1 MDLKKPISGALSAL
15 VLTSAVTPLSLALE
29 YEQSTKPPVA
39 VHGSAP
45 ETTQP
50 KLAVLYSSQN
60 ILTLAAY
67 DTKLAQFSGT
77 ASEKAANPA
86 YETLL
91 LQRRLVE
98 KAGYDALTAKMEQ
111 DENFAACMEWLFS
124 DAEMLRYYVYGG
136 EPEANGRYDTNK
148 TPTAQNYLDSFA
160 VLSKLYAKHK
170 ADVTTDSANKA
181 LYQRMMAALALTHS
195 VPVYDWWVNSGMVG
209 FNWRRQSEPVERYE
223 IYKNWYLH
231 KMLAVEFPKLNV
243 EEMRLVMGA
252 PTDNDQLQ
260 WAHYYIRAKVWKESA
275 ETYTNSPKQVRSQDV
290 PAYGLMFPYK
300 VTSFLPTN
308 NIGSPYF
315 TEANRQK
322 WDDKYT
328 FSLHNEVFNFDLL
341 YGPSKAGDE
350 WATADGQ
357 YYPPMWV
364 WLEVGGVCV
373 NISCTSTVAFNAF
386 GIPCTTLTQPA
397 HLTYYRYTEDSQ
409 DNSKVVWWH
418 GYDVYHIQQSSSK
431 DDGHTHIPSGWGDL
445 PYTSYDNGAY
455 IFLGM
460 DAVRGKHGTDY
471 AKAENLAYMAEI
483 ALADGRTEDSI
494 GLFQQ
499 ALEAQSFNLS
509 AFDGL
514 ARAYEQAGKTDEDYY
529 ALAEKAAAALKWYPL
544 PMHDY
549 LVNCLQKKCTSVATK
564 ADIVALAGKTL
575 DDAIADYQSSG
586 LDQPDQVKNVAT
598 YLKGRILKA
607 ASFSFDSGALTL
619 NSSYK
624 DSETALQYSLDGG
637 ANWTT
642 WTRQPGEIS
651 RQLTAEELAA
661 ISEEHDFQF
670 RFLGAKKIHTID
682 ITKGTAPVSNAKT
695 NTPDDNEDVFLNLQ
709 SGLEYSTDSGAT
721 WSALTVKSTFPGDTT
736 VWLRKKATG
745 TALASPHIEVKFTA
759 NEGTPERS
767 YLKLKGSSTIVSHP
781 DENLADKAFDGN
793 IDTYWE
799 NNYARGYE
807 QDSSGNW
814 VSKHTYEF
822 VLKFDQ
828 PHYLS
833 AMTYLPYDMEGAIRG
848 IEIYTSTDGENWQLA
863 AATKDWDANTQEKSL
878 EFERPALAG
887 YVKIK
892 TTKVGTKEFMGFMVG
907 YATAKEFRFYEN
919 YAVKSKEIE
928 GWSVN
933 TDSTKKQYQVGDK
946 LDLNGIEAVI
956 TYTDGSTALIPAS
969 ALERSVDV
977 FTSAATKEVT
987 LRYEGLTASY
997 PVTVKAN
1004 DRTATEIVQVTATQK
1019 KYYAGDTV
1027 APADLQVL
1035 VTDGKEQWYLL
1046 PGEFTI
1052 SGVLAEGTT
1061 NLSVQHNTLSKT
1073 FSVTAEKAV
1082 TSLKL
1087 EQGAN
1092 VKTQYFLGDA
1102 LDMTDL
1108 TVKQVLADGT
1118 EQLLTADEYTLS
1130 VIDGASVGGIETL
1143 SKTAGSK
1150 KLRFALKDKPTVYTE
1165 LDITVLQYITS
1176 GPFRFE
1182 AVEGTTQCVLSSYD
1196 PTLGT
1201 GGSLAEIP
1209 ETVTVGGVIY
1219 TVTDIASNAFAG
1231 AGGSVDSVSIPKTVT
1246 SIRKD
1251 AFTACS
1257 NLKNVYMTGYS
1268 SLNSLTVEA
1277 GAFPAVSG
1285 GLVYLASGLTGT
1297 ANSPIPGYTVAG
1309 LEAQVQKVRLTP
1321 PEKTS
1326 YLMGE
1331 ELDDTGLQVN
1341 LIMKDGSRL
1350 EAQNVT
1356 LSGYDP
1362 SVTGQQTVT
1371 AAVGGTNLTATFQ
1384 VEVRFP
1390 AITMLISP
1398 KGAAYGENDTIQP
1411 LTVKAAAGAH
1421 TVRYRWYKLG
1431 ENGEK
1436 TVIPGADGA
1445 SYLPTEAGSYAAA
1458 AYLVDS
1464 KGQTSNEVLSATA
1477 KIEVGSFVAIVNG
1490 SGYAS
1495 LAEVIANAPDGSTV
1509 QLCKDVT
1516 VAQAI
1521 EISGKKLTL
1530 DGSGHRMDRGNG
1542 YGNEFIAL
1550 RNSADLTVKNITLD
1564 GGAQWIGAVDDILQ
1578 RGTTNSGMKAG
1589 RPLILTRTQAQLT
1602 LGSGAVLQNNDNQAN
1617 AYSGKVD
1624 GTAPFGGAVQIGDG
1638 ILALNGGEIRN
1649 CNSAVFGGA
1658 AHIRGSSTFTAK
1670 AGTVSGNNAGSYAA
1684 ICLDNTARS
1693 IVEGGEFSNNKSGNN
1708 GGVFWLKEG
1717 TLSITGGV
1725 FENNSTAGKGGVAY
1739 QDKASASVSLKG
1751 GVFRNNRAKGDGG
1764 VLYTPNGLSISGG
1777 SYEGNTSG
1785 GNGGAVWT
1793 NGMLS
1798 LSGGSFRDNTAQK
1811 GAAIY
1816 QEGGKEVTITGF
1828 EEMQEI
1834 YLKTLGTITIQNE
1847 LKGKRLPLQTESA
1860 VTDGMTVATLM
1871 VARPQEYGAVTTLN
1885 GNTVLA
1891 VQDGTAGWFLKVD
1904 QAAQVCT
1911 VTYHTDG
1918 GSIQNQSNYESYRVG
1933 VGLTLPIP
1941 TKEGFLFRGWYLT
1954 SDFSGEAVTAL
1965 GTDAN
1970 GNKTFYA
1977 KWEKDE
1983 PLVDAA
1989 KPAEITLL
1997 DASYEAGKTAEPLN
2011 GKTTVTDNGTITYQW
2026 YEATSKDEQ
2035 NGKLLEGKTA
2045 PTFTPDTTAVGTRYY
2060 YVVAT
2065 NTNEKATGK
2074 KTAETRSNT
2083 VQITVQELAPVKTFI
2098 VRYEWNGEAPSD
2110 AKLPQDDRS
2119 YGTEEQARA
2128 AMDTTYAVGST
2139 STAQKDGKDGTW
2151 SFSGWTATVENTVV
2165 KFTGKWTFTETI
2177 KVDAAKPAEI
2187 TLADASYTVGDSAA
2201 ALNGETTVT
2210 DNGEI
2215 TYQWYEAT
2223 SKDDQNGKLL
2233 EGKTAPSFTPD
2244 TTVAGTRFYY
2254 VVATNTNANATGEQT
2269 AETRSNTVAITVTKK
2284 AVTYTVSYDWGTD
2297 FPNRETL
2304 PADSREYQ
2312 SVQDAEAAMDKT
2324 YTASSTS
2331 TAQKDGKDG
2340 TWTFSG
2346 WTARVENTV
2355 VKFIGEWTF
2364 TETIKV
2370 DAAKP
2375 AEITLADTSYTVG
2388 DNATALDGTTTANDG
2403 GEITYQW
2410 YEATS
2415 KDEQNGKLLE
2425 GKTDP
2430 TFAPDTTATGTRFY
2444 YVVATNTNANATGE
2458 KTAETRSNTVAI
2470 TVTEKAVTYTVSY
2483 DWGTEF
2489 PEGVTLPT
2497 DSAAYQSVQDA
2508 ETAVDKTYTAGFTS
2522 NAQKDGKDGTWTFSG
2537 WTVTVE
2543 NTVVKFTGKWAFTE
2557 TLKVNAAKPAP
2568 ITLTDASYTVGDSAT
2583 ALNGET
2589 TVTDNGEITYQ
2600 WYEAT
2605 SKDDQ
2610 NGTLLEGKT
2619 DPTFTPD
2626 TAVAG
2631 TRFYYVVA
2639 TNTNA
2644 NATGEKTAETRNNTV
2659 QITVQE
2665 PAPVE
2670 MFTVRYEW
2678 DGEAPSDAKLPQD
2691 DHTYDTE
2698 EQARAAMDT
2707 TYAVGS
2713 TSTARKDGK
2722 DGTWTFSGW
2731 TTTVENTVVKFTGKW
2746 TFTETPVRPGRP
2758 SSGGSSDRDQNHSVS
2773 APSHINGGA
2782 VSVTPAAAPKGT
2794 TVTITAKPD
2803 NGYKLD
2809 KLTVTDQSG
2818 NRLSLN
2824 DQGNG
2829 KYTFTMPSG
2838 KVNVDA
2844 AFSKIAASVSFRDV
2858 KQSDYY
2864 YDAVKWAVEKGIT
2877 EGTSAETF
2885 SPHAS
2890 CTRAQ
2895 TVTFLWRAAGSPE
2908 PTGIANPFSDLS
2920 PNAYYYK
2927 AVLWAV
2933 ENGITQGTSTDTF
2946 SPDAT
2951 VTRGQ
2956 TVTFLHRAAGAPSH
2970 GGNAAFFDIS
2980 DDDYYSDA
2988 VAWAE
2993 QNGITSGTGNGKF
3006 APNAVCTR
3014 AQIVTLLYRA
3024 DN

>member
-1 MDLKKPISGALSAL
+1 MSGAREAVSPLKALAKQICGVPCHWNTTSNETKRRIKKMDFKKPISCALTAL
-15 VLTSAVTPLSLALE
+15 MVTSAVTPLSLAVE
-29 YEQSTKPPVA
+29 YEQNVKVPAA
-39 VHGSAP
+39 VHNRTSETAQP
-45 ETTQP
+45 EIT
-50 KLAVLYSSQN
+50 VLHNSKN
-60 ILTLAAY
+60 ILTTAAY
-67 DTKLAQFSGT
+67 DAKLAQFGGT
-77 ASEKAANPA
+77 AAEKAANSD

-98 KAGYDALTAKMEQ
+98 KAGYDALTAKMEK
-111 DENFAACMEWLFS
+111 DPDFAACMEWLFS
-124 DAEMLRYYVYGG
+124 DAQMLRYYVYGG

-170 ADVTTDSANKA
+170 EDVTTESANKA

-231 KMLAVEFPKLNV
+231 NMLAVEFPKLNV

-260 WAHYYIRAKVWKESA
+260 WAHYYIRAKVWKES
-275 ETYTNSPKQVRSQDV
+275 EDSYTNSPKQVRSQDV

-322 WDDKYT
+322 WDEKYT
-328 FSLHNEVFNFDLL
+328 FSLHNKVFDFDLP

-350 WATADGQ
+350 WAAGAGQ

-397 HLTYYRYTEDSQ
+397 HLTYYRYTEDSA

-471 AKAENLAYMAEI
+471 TKAENLAYMAEI
-483 ALADGRTEDSI
+483 ALADGKTEDAI
-494 GLFQQ
+494 ALYQQ

-514 ARAYEQAGKTDEDYY
+514 ARAYEQAGKQDADYY
-529 ALAEKAAAALKWYPL
+529 ELAQKAAAALKWYPL

-549 LVNCLQKKCTSVATK
+549 LVNCLQKKCTSVSTK
-564 ADIVALAGKTL
+564 TDIVALAGKTL
-575 DDAIADYQSSG
+575 DDAIANYQSSG
-586 LDQPDQVKNVAT
+586 LDQPDQVKNVAA

-624 DSETALQYSLDGG
+624 DSETALEYSLDGG
-637 ANWTT
+637 HDWTK
-642 WTRQPGEIS
+642 WTRQPGDVS
-651 RQLTAEELAA
+651 RQLTTQELAA
-661 ISEEHDFQF
+661 ITEEHDIQF
-670 RFLGAKKIHTID
+670 RFLGAKNIHTID
-682 ITKGTAPVSNAKT
+682 ITKGAAPVSNAKT
-695 NTPDDNEDVFLNLQ
+695 NTPDDNEDVFLNIQ
-709 SGLEYSTDSGAT
+709 SGLEYSTDSGTT
-721 WSALTVKSTFPGDTT
+721 WSALTAKSTFPGNTA

-745 TALASPHIEVKFTA
+745 TALASSHIEVKFTA

-781 DENLADKAFDGN
+781 DANPADKAFDGN
-793 IDTYWE
+793 INTYWE
-799 NNYARGYE
+799 NNYARGFE
-807 QDSSGNW
+807 QDSSGKW
-814 VSKHTYEF
+814 VTKHTYEF
-822 VLKFDQ
+822 VLQFDQ

-833 AMTYLPYDMEGAIRG
+833 AMSYLPYDMEGAIRG
-848 IEIYTSTDGENWQLA
+848 IEIYTSTDGDNWQLA

-878 EFERPALAG
+878 EFERPALAR
-887 YVKIK
+887 YAMIK
-892 TTKVGTKEFMGFMVG
+892 TTKVGTKEFSGFMCG

-928 GWSVN
+928 SWSVS
-933 TDSTKKQYQVGDK
+933 TDSTKKQYKVGDK
-946 LDLNGIEAVI
+946 LNLSGIEAVI
-956 TYTDGSTALIPAS
+956 SYTDGSTALIPAS

-977 FTSAATKEVT
+977 FTSTQTKEVT
-987 LRYEGLTASY
+987 LRYAGLTASY
-997 PVTVKAN
+997 PVTVTAN
-1004 DRTATEIVQVTATQK
+1004 DRTATEIVQVIAAQK
-1019 KYYAGDTV
+1019 KYYAGDPMKKEDV
-1027 APADLQVL
+1027 QVL
-1035 VTDGKEQWYLL
+1035 VTNGKEKWYLM

-1052 SGVLAEGTT
+1052 SGALAEGTT
-1061 NLSVQHNTLSKT
+1061 NLSVQHNSLSKD

-1102 LDMTDL
+1102 LDLTDL
-1108 TVKQVLADGT
+1108 TVKQVLADDT
-1118 EQLLTADEYTLS
+1118 EQPLTADEYTLS
-1130 VIDGASVGGIETL
+1130 VIDGASVGGVETL

-1150 KLRFALKDKPTVYTE
+1150 TLRFALKDKPTVYTE

-1182 AVEGTTQCVLSSYD
+1182 AVEGKTECVLSSYD

-1209 ETVTVGGVIY
+1209 ETVTVGGVTY
-1219 TVTDIASNAFAG
+1219 TVTGIASNAFAG

-1268 SLNSLTVEA
+1268 SLDDLKVEN

-1285 GLVYLASGLTGT
+1285 GLVYLASELIGT

-1309 LEAQVQKVRLTP
+1309 LEAQVQEVRLTP

-1331 ELDDTGLQVN
+1331 ELDNTGLQVN

-1350 EAQNVT
+1350 DAQNMT

-1371 AAVGGTNLTATFQ
+1371 VAVGGTKLTATFQ

-1390 AITMLISP
+1390 EVTMLISP
-1398 KGAAYGENDTIQP
+1398 KGAAYEESDTIQP
-1411 LTVKAAAGAH
+1411 LTVKATAGAH

-1477 KIEVGSFVAIVNG
+1477 KIEVGNFVAIVNG
-1490 SGYAS
+1490 SGYSS
-1495 LAEVIANAPDGSTV
+1495 LAEAIANAPDGSTV

-1516 VAQAI
+1516 VTQAI
-1521 EISGKKLTL
+1521 SISGKKLTL

-1542 YGNEFIAL
+1542 YSNEFIAL
-1550 RNSADLTVKNITLD
+1550 RNSADLAVKNITLD
-1564 GGAQWIGAVDDILQ
+1564 GGAKWTGAVDDILK

-1589 RPLILTRTQAQLT
+1589 RPLILTRMQAQLT

-1624 GTAPFGGAVQIGDG
+1624 DIVPTGGAVQIRNGN
-1638 ILALNGGEIRN
+1638 LALNGGEIRD
-1649 CNSAVFGGA
+1649 CNAAMFGGA
-1658 AHIRGSSTFTAK
+1658 AHIRDASTFTAK
-1670 AGTVSGNNAGSYAA
+1670 AGAVSGNKAGTLAA
-1684 ICLDNTARS
+1684 ICLDHSAKS
-1693 IVEGGEFSNNKSGNN
+1693 IIEGGEFRNNRSGDN
-1708 GGVFWLKEG
+1708 GGVFWLKAG
-1717 TLSITGGV
+1717 TLSITGGT

-1739 QDKASASVSLKG
+1739 QDQASASVSLKG

-1793 NGMLS
+1793 NGTLS
-1798 LSGGSFRDNTAQK
+1798 ISGGSFRGNTAQN
-1811 GAAIY
+1811 GVAIY

-1828 EEMQEI
+1828 EEMQEL
-1834 YLKTLGTITIQNE
+1834 YLKTLGKITIQNE
-1847 LKGKRLPLQTESA
+1847 LKGKRLPLQTESE
-1860 VTDGMTVATLM
+1860 VTDGMTVATLI

-1885 GNTVLA
+1885 GSTVLP
-1891 VQDGTAGWFLKVD
+1891 VKEGTKGWFLKVD
-1904 QAAQVCT
+1904 QAAQACT

-1918 GSIQNQSNYESYRVG
+1918 GIIQNQSNYESYRVG
-1933 VGLTLPIP
+1933 VGMTLPIP
-1941 TKEGFLFRGWYLT
+1941 TKEGFSFGGWYPT
-1954 SDFSGEAVTAL
+1954 SDFSGEAETAI
-1965 GTDAN
+1965 GADAA
-1970 GNKTFYA
+1970 GNKTYYA

-1983 PLVDAA
+1983 PLVDAEA
-1989 KPAEITLL
+1989 PAAITLT
-1997 DASYEAGKTAEPLN
+1997 DASYEVGKTAEPIN

-2026 YEATSKDEQ
+2026 YEATSKDDQ
-2035 NGKLLEGKTA
+2035 DGTLLEGKTA
-2045 PTFTPDTTAVGTRYY
+2045 PTFTPDTTAAGTRY
-2060 YVVAT
+2060 
-2065 NTNEKATGK
+2065 
-2074 KTAETRSNT
+2074 
-2083 VQITVQELAPVKTFI
+2083 
-2098 VRYEWNGEAPSD
+2098 
-2110 AKLPQDDRS
+2110 
-2119 YGTEEQARA
+2119 
-2128 AMDTTYAVGST
+2128 
-2139 STAQKDGKDGTW
+2139 
-2151 SFSGWTATVENTVV
+2151 
-2165 KFTGKWTFTETI
+2165 
-2177 KVDAAKPAEI
+2177 
-2187 TLADASYTVGDSAA
+2187 
-2201 ALNGETTVT
+2201 
-2210 DNGEI
+2210 
-2215 TYQWYEAT
+2215 
-2223 SKDDQNGKLL
+2223 
-2233 EGKTAPSFTPD
+2233 
-2244 TTVAGTRFYY
+2244 YY

-2269 AETRSNTVAITVTKK
+2269 AETRSNTVAITVTEK
-2284 AVTYTVSYDWGTD
+2284 AVTYTVRYEWSGEAPSDAKLPQDNRSYDTEEQA
-2297 FPNRETL
+2297 R
-2304 PADSREYQ
+2304 
-2312 SVQDAEAAMDKT
+2312 AAMDKN
-2324 YTASSTS
+2324 YTAGSTS

-2346 WTARVENTV
+2346 WTA
-2355 VKFIGEWTF
+2355 
-2364 TETIKV
+2364 
-2370 DAAKP
+2370 
-2375 AEITLADTSYTVG
+2375 
-2388 DNATALDGTTTANDG
+2388 
-2403 GEITYQW
+2403 
-2410 YEATS
+2410 
-2415 KDEQNGKLLE
+2415 
-2425 GKTDP
+2425 
-2430 TFAPDTTATGTRFY
+2430 
-2444 YVVATNTNANATGE
+2444 
-2458 KTAETRSNTVAI
+2458 
-2470 TVTEKAVTYTVSY
+2470 
-2483 DWGTEF
+2483 
-2489 PEGVTLPT
+2489 
-2497 DSAAYQSVQDA
+2497 
-2508 ETAVDKTYTAGFTS
+2508 
-2522 NAQKDGKDGTWTFSG
+2522 
-2537 WTVTVE
+2537 TVE
-2543 NTVVKFTGKWAFTE
+2543 NTVVKFTGKWTFAE
-2557 TLKVNAAKPAP
+2557 TVKVDAAKPVA

-2589 TVTDNGEITYQ
+2589 KVTDNGEITYQ

-2619 DPTFTPD
+2619 APTFTPD
-2626 TAVAG
+2626 TTAAG
-2631 TRFYYVVA
+2631 TRHYYVVA

-2644 NATGEKTAETRNNTV
+2644 SATGEKTAETRSNTV
-2659 QITVQE
+2659 TITVTEKAVTYTVSYDWGTEFPGGVTLPTDTVAYQSVQDAE
-2665 PAPVE
+2665 AAVDKTY
-2670 MFTVRYEW
+2670 MAGFTSN
-2678 DGEAPSDAKLPQD
+2678 AQ
-2691 DHTYDTE
+2691 
-2698 EQARAAMDT
+2698 
-2707 TYAVGS
+2707 
-2713 TSTARKDGK
+2713 KDGK

-2731 TTTVENTVVKFTGKW
+2731 TATVENTVVKFTGKW
-2746 TFTETPVRPGRP
+2746 TFAETVKVDAAKPVAITLTDASYTVGDSATALNGETKVTDNGEITYQWYEATSKDDQNGTLLEGKTAPTFTPDTTAAGTRHYYVVATNTNAGATGEKTAETRSNTVTITVTEKAVTYTVSYDWGTEFPAGEALPKDQASYESVDAAKNAVDTKYTNAYCIKAQKDGKNGTWQFSGWKATVEGAVVKFTGVWSFTEDSKPEMPTRPEQSG
-2758 SSGGSSDRDQNHSVS
+2758 SGGSSDRDRNYSV
-2773 APSHINGGA
+2773 ATPNRITGGTL
-2782 VSVTPAAAPKGT
+2782 SVTPASAAKGT
-2794 TVTITAKPD
+2794 TVTITIKP
-2803 NGYKLD
+2803 NMGYEVD
-2809 KLTVTDQSG
+2809 KFTVTDQSG
-2818 NRLSLN
+2818 NRLSLT
-2824 DQGNG
+2824 DKGNG
-2829 KYTFTMPSG
+2829 KYTFTMPAG
-2838 KVNVDA
+2838 KVSVDA
-2844 AFSKIAASVSFRDV
+2844 TFAKIETTINFRDV

-2877 EGTSAETF
+2877 EGTGANIF
-2885 SPHAS
+2885 SPNAS

-2895 TVTFLWRAAGSPE
+2895 MVAFLWRAAGSPA
-2908 PTGIANPFSDLS
+2908 PKSAANPFKDVGA
-2920 PNAYYYK
+2920 NDYYYA

-2933 ENGITQGTSTDTF
+2933 ENGITSGIGADTF
-2946 SPDAT
+2946 APGAT
-2951 VTRGQ
+2951 VDRGQ
-2956 TVTFLHRAAGAPSH
+2956 TVTFLHRAAGSPLA
-2970 GGNAAFFDIS
+2970 GNSGFS
-2980 DDDYYSDA
+2980 DVSDGAYYAKA
-2988 VAWAE
+2988 VAWAAE
-2993 QNGITSGTGNGKF
+2993 NGITGGTGNGKF
-3006 APNAVCTR
+3006 SPNADCTR
-3014 AQIVTLLYRA
+3014 GQIVTLLYRA
-3024 DN
+3024 Q

>member
-39 VHGSAP
+39 VHGSAL

-50 KLAVLYSSQN
+50 KLAVLYNSQN
-60 ILTLAAY
+60 ILTLTEY
-67 DTKLAQFSGT
+67 DAKLALFSGT
-77 ASEKAANPA
+77 AAEKAANPA

-111 DENFAACMEWLFS
+111 DADFAACMEWLFS
-124 DAEMLRYYVYGG
+124 DAQMLRYYVYGG

-170 ADVTTDSANKA
+170 ADVTTDSENKA

-275 ETYTNSPKQVRSQDV
+275 DTYTNSPRQVKSQDV

-315 TEANRQK
+315 TEANQQK

-328 FSLHNEVFNFDLL
+328 FSLHNEVFNFDLP

-397 HLTYYRYTEDSQ
+397 HLTYYRYTEDSA

-483 ALADGRTEDSI
+483 ALADKRTEDAI
-494 GLFQQ
+494 ALYQQ

-549 LVNCLQKKCTSVATK
+549 LVNCLQKKCTSVSTK
-564 ADIVALAGKTL
+564 TDIVALAGKTL
-575 DDAIADYQSSG
+575 DDAIANYQTSG
-586 LDQPDQVKNVAT
+586 LDQPDQVKNVAA

-637 ANWTT
+637 ANWAT
-642 WTRQPGEIS
+642 WTRLPGDVS
-651 RQLTAEELAA
+651 RQLTAQELAA
-661 ISEEHDFQF
+661 ITEEHDIQF
-670 RFLGAKKIHTID
+670 RFLGAKNIHTID
-682 ITKGTAPVSNAKT
+682 ITTGTAPVSNAKT
-695 NTPDDNEDVFLNLQ
+695 NTPDDNEDVFLNIQ
-709 SGLEYSTDSGAT
+709 SGLEYSTDSGVT
-721 WSALTVKSTFPGDTT
+721 WSALTAKSTFPGDTT

-745 TALASPHIEVKFTA
+745 TTLASPHIEVKFTA

-781 DENLADKAFDGN
+781 DANPADKAFDGN
-793 IDTYWE
+793 INTYWE

-807 QDSSGNW
+807 QDSSGKW
-814 VSKHTYEF
+814 VTKHTYEF
-822 VLKFDQ
+822 VLQFDQ

-887 YVKIK
+887 YVKLK

-919 YAVKSKEIE
+919 YAVRNKEIE

-987 LRYEGLTASY
+987 LHYAGLTASY

-1004 DRTATEIVQVTATQK
+1004 DRTATRIVQVTAAQK
-1019 KYYAGDTV
+1019 KYYAGDNMNTSDV
-1027 APADLQVL
+1027 QVL
-1035 VTDGKEQWYLL
+1035 VTDGKENWYLL
-1046 PGEFTI
+1046 PGEFTV

-1061 NLSVQHNTLSKT
+1061 NLTVQYSSLNKT
-1073 FSVTAEKAV
+1073 FTVTAEKAV

-1102 LDMTDL
+1102 LDLTDL
-1108 TVKQVLADGT
+1108 TVKQVRADGS
-1118 EQLLTADEYTLS
+1118 EQPLTVDEYTIS
-1130 VIDGASVGGIETL
+1130 VIDGASVGGVETL

-1150 KLRFALKDKPTVYTE
+1150 TLRFALKDKPTVYTE
-1165 LDITVLQYITS
+1165 LDITVLQYITD

-1182 AVEGTTQCVLSSYD
+1182 AVEGTTQCILSSYD
-1196 PTLGT
+1196 PTLGS
-1201 GGSLAEIP
+1201 GSSLAEIP
-1209 ETVTVGGVIY
+1209 ETVTVGGTTY
-1219 TVTDIASNAFAG
+1219 TVTGIASNAFAG

-1251 AFTACS
+1251 AFTACT

-1268 SLNSLTVEA
+1268 SLDDLTVEA
-1277 GAFPAVSG
+1277 GAFPTVSG
-1285 GLVYLASGLTGT
+1285 GLVYLASEMVGKVDT
-1297 ANSPIPGYTVAG
+1297 PITGYTVAG
-1309 LEAQVQKVRLTP
+1309 LEAQVQEVRLTP

-1331 ELDDTGLQVN
+1331 ELDDTGLQVT
-1341 LIMKDGSRL
+1341 LLMKDGSRL

-1398 KGAAYGENDTIQP
+1398 KGAAYGESDTIQP

-1436 TVIPGADGA
+1436 AEISGADGA

-1477 KIEVGSFVAIVNG
+1477 KIEVDSFAAIVNG
-1490 SGYAS
+1490 SGYSS
-1495 LAEVIANAPDGSTV
+1495 LAEAIENAPDGSTV

-1516 VAQAI
+1516 VTQAI

-1530 DGSGHRMDRGNG
+1530 DGGGHRMDRGNG

-1550 RNSADLTVKNITLD
+1550 RGSADLTVKNITLD
-1564 GGAQWIGAVDDILQ
+1564 GGANWTGAVDDILK
-1578 RGTTNSGMKAG
+1578 RGTTNSGMRAV

-1617 AYSGKVD
+1617 AYSEKVD
-1624 GTAPFGGAVQIGDG
+1624 DIVPAGGAVQISNGN
-1638 ILALNGGEIRN
+1638 LALNGGEIRD
-1649 CNSAVFGGA
+1649 CNAAKFGGA
-1658 AHIRGSSTFTAK
+1658 AHIRDASTFTAK
-1670 AGTVSGNNAGSYAA
+1670 AGAVSGNNSGGFAA
-1684 ICLDNTARS
+1684 VCLDHSAKS
-1693 IVEGGEFSNNKSGNN
+1693 IIEGGEFRNNKSGDN
-1708 GGVFWLKEG
+1708 GGVFWLNMG
-1717 TLSITGGV
+1717 TLSITGGT

-1793 NGMLS
+1793 NGTLS
-1798 LSGGSFRDNTAQK
+1798 ISGGSFRNNTAQT

-1828 EEMQEI
+1828 EEMQEL

-1847 LKGKRLPLQTESA
+1847 LKGKRLPLQTESE

-1891 VQDGTAGWFLKVD
+1891 VQNGTAGWFLKVD
-1904 QAAQVCT
+1904 QTAQVCT

-1918 GSIQNQSNYESYRVG
+1918 GSIQDQSNYGFYRVG

-1941 TKEGFLFRGWYLT
+1941 TKEGFLFRGWYPAA
-1954 SDFSGEAVTAL
+1954 DFSGEAVTAI
-1965 GTDAN
+1965 GTDAT
-1970 GNKTFYA
+1970 GDKTYYA

-1989 KPAEITLL
+1989 KPAEITLA

-2026 YEATSKDEQ
+2026 YRTNAVDDF
-2035 NGKLLEGKTA
+2035 NGTLLDGEIGE
-2045 PTFTPDTTAVGTRYY
+2045 TFTPPTDAVGTQYY
-2060 YVVAT
+2060 YVIAT
-2065 NTNEKATGK
+2065 NT
-2074 KTAETRSNT
+2074 
-2083 VQITVQELAPVKTFI
+2083 
-2098 VRYEWNGEAPSD
+2098 
-2110 AKLPQDDRS
+2110 
-2119 YGTEEQARA
+2119 
-2128 AMDTTYAVGST
+2128 
-2139 STAQKDGKDGTW
+2139 
-2151 SFSGWTATVENTVV
+2151 
-2165 KFTGKWTFTETI
+2165 
-2177 KVDAAKPAEI
+2177 
-2187 TLADASYTVGDSAA
+2187 
-2201 ALNGETTVT
+2201 
-2210 DNGEI
+2210 
-2215 TYQWYEAT
+2215 
-2223 SKDDQNGKLL
+2223 
-2233 EGKTAPSFTPD
+2233 
-2244 TTVAGTRFYY
+2244 
-2254 VVATNTNANATGEQT
+2254 
-2269 AETRSNTVAITVTKK
+2269 
-2284 AVTYTVSYDWGTD
+2284 
-2297 FPNRETL
+2297 
-2304 PADSREYQ
+2304 
-2312 SVQDAEAAMDKT
+2312 
-2324 YTASSTS
+2324 
-2331 TAQKDGKDG
+2331 
-2340 TWTFSG
+2340 
-2346 WTARVENTV
+2346 
-2355 VKFIGEWTF
+2355 
-2364 TETIKV
+2364 
-2370 DAAKP
+2370 
-2375 AEITLADTSYTVG
+2375 
-2388 DNATALDGTTTANDG
+2388 
-2403 GEITYQW
+2403 
-2410 YEATS
+2410 
-2415 KDEQNGKLLE
+2415 
-2425 GKTDP
+2425 KTD
-2430 TFAPDTTATGTRFY
+2430 
-2444 YVVATNTNANATGE
+2444 ATGE

-2489 PEGVTLPT
+2489 PDGETLPT
-2497 DSAAYQSVQDA
+2497 DTVAYQSVQDA
-2508 ETAVDKTYTAGFTS
+2508 EAAVDKTYTAGFTS

-2537 WTVTVE
+2537 WTASVE
-2543 NTVVKFTGKWAFTE
+2543 GTVVKFTGEWTFTE
-2557 TLKVNAAKPAP
+2557 TLKVNAAKPDP
-2568 ITLTDASYTVGDSAT
+2568 IRLTDASYTVGDSAT

-2610 NGTLLEGKT
+2610 NGMLLEGKT
-2619 DPTFTPD
+2619 TPTFTPD
-2626 TAVAG
+2626 TAAAG

-2639 TNTNA
+2639 TNTNE
-2644 NATGEKTAETRNNTV
+2644 NATGEKTAETRSNTV

-2707 TYAVGS
+2707 TYTANS

-2731 TTTVENTVVKFTGKW
+2731 TATVENTVVRFTGEW
-2746 TFTETPVRPGRP
+2746 TFTETPVRPGQP
-2758 SSGGSSDRDQNHSVS
+2758 SSSGASDRDQNHSVS
-2773 APSHINGGA
+2773 APSHVNGGA
-2782 VSVTPAAAPKGT
+2782 VSVTPSAAAKGS

-2844 AFSKIAASVSFRDV
+2844 AFSKIATTISFRDV

-2877 EGTSAETF
+2877 EGTSTETF

-2908 PTGIANPFSDLS
+2908 PTGTVNPFSDLS

-2970 GGNAAFFDIS
+2970 GGNAAFLDIS
-2980 DDDYYSDA
+2980 DNDYYSDA

>member
-1 MDLKKPISGALSAL
+1 MDLKKPISCALTAL
-15 VLTSAVTPLSLALE
+15 MVTSAVTPLTLAVE
-29 YEQSTKPPVA
+29 YEQSVKAPAA

-45 ETTQP
+45 ETAQP
-50 KLAVLYSSQN
+50 QLAVLYSSQN
-60 ILTLAAY
+60 ILTLAEY
-67 DTKLAQFSGT
+67 DAKLAQFSGT
-77 ASEKAANPA
+77 AAEKAADPA

-111 DENFAACMEWLFS
+111 DADFAACMEWLFG
-124 DAEMLRYYVYGG
+124 DAQMLRYYVYGG

-170 ADVTTDSANKA
+170 EDVTADSENKA

-209 FNWRRQSEPVERYE
+209 FSWKRQSEPVERYE

-275 ETYTNSPKQVRSQDV
+275 DTYTNSPRQVRSQDV

-328 FSLHNEVFNFDLL
+328 FALHNDVFDFDLP

-350 WATADGQ
+350 WSEKEGQ

-460 DAVRGKHGTDY
+460 DAVRGKHGTNY

-483 ALADGRTEDSI
+483 ALAEGRTEEAI

-514 ARAYEQAGKTDEDYY
+514 ARAYEQAGKKDEDYY

-549 LVNCLQKKCTSVATK
+549 LVNCLQKKCTSVSTK
-564 ADIVALAGKTL
+564 TDIVALASKTL
-575 DDAIADYQSSG
+575 DDAIENYQSSG
-586 LDQPDQVKNVAT
+586 LDQPDQVKNVAA

-624 DSETALQYSLDGG
+624 DSETALEYSLDGG

-642 WTRQPGEIS
+642 WTRQPGDVS
-651 RQLTAEELAA
+651 HQLTAEELAA
-661 ISEEHDFQF
+661 ISEEHDIQF
-670 RFLGAKKIHTID
+670 RFLGAKNIHTID

-709 SGLEYSTDSGAT
+709 SGLEYSTDSGTT
-721 WSALTVKSTFPGDTT
+721 WSALTAKSTFPGDTT

-745 TALASPHIEVKFTA
+745 TVLASPHIEVKYTS

-767 YLKLKGSSTIVSHP
+767 YLKLKGSSTIVSNSDQNP
-781 DENLADKAFDGN
+781 VDKAFDGN
-793 IDTYWE
+793 VNTYWG
-799 NNYARGYE
+799 NNYAQGFE

-814 VSKHTYEF
+814 VPKHTYEF

-828 PHYLS
+828 SRYLS
-833 AMTYLPYDMEGAIRG
+833 AMTYLPHDMEGAIRG

-863 AATKDWDANTQEKSL
+863 AATKDWGANTKEKSL

-887 YVKIK
+887 YVKLK
-892 TTKVGTKEFMGFMVG
+892 TTKVGTKEFMDLPAG

-928 GWSVN
+928 SWSVN
-933 TDSTKKQYQVGDK
+933 TDSTKKQYKVGDK
-946 LDLNGIEAVI
+946 LDLSGIEAVI
-956 TYTDGSTALIPAS
+956 YYTDGSTALIPAS
-969 ALERSVDV
+969 ALDRSVDV

-987 LRYEGLTASY
+987 LRYAGLTASY

-1004 DRTATEIVQVTATQK
+1004 DRTATEIVQVTAAQK
-1019 KYYAGDTV
+1019 KYYAGDNMNTSDV
-1027 APADLQVL
+1027 QVL
-1035 VTDGKEQWYLL
+1035 VTDGKEKWYLL

-1061 NLSVQHNTLSKT
+1061 NLSVQHNSLSKP

-1102 LDMTDL
+1102 LDLTDL
-1108 TVKQVLADGT
+1108 TVKQVRADGT
-1118 EQLLTADEYTLS
+1118 EQPMTADEYTLS
-1130 VIDGASVGGIETL
+1130 VIDGASVSGVETL

-1150 KLRFALKDKPTVYTE
+1150 TLRFALKDKPTVYTE

-1182 AVEGTTQCVLSSYD
+1182 AVEGKTECVLSSYD
-1196 PTLGT
+1196 PTLGA

-1209 ETVTVGGVIY
+1209 ETVTVGGVTY
-1219 TVTDIASNAFAG
+1219 TVTGIASNAFAG

-1251 AFTACS
+1251 AFSACS
-1257 NLKNVYMTGYS
+1257 NLKNVYMTGYP
-1268 SLNSLTVEA
+1268 SLDGLNVEA

-1285 GLVYLASGLTGT
+1285 GLVYLASDLIGT
-1297 ANSPIPGYTVAG
+1297 AISPIPGYKVAG
-1309 LEAQVQKVRLTP
+1309 LEEQVQEVRLTP

-1331 ELDDTGLQVN
+1331 TLDDTGLQVN

-1390 AITMLISP
+1390 TITMLISP

-1411 LTVKAAAGAH
+1411 LTVKATAGSH
-1421 TVRYRWYKLG
+1421 TVQYRWYKLG

-1436 TVIPGADGA
+1436 TVIPGADST
-1445 SYLPTEAGSYAAA
+1445 SYLPKEAGSYAAA
-1458 AYLVDS
+1458 AYLMDS

-1490 SGYAS
+1490 SGYSS
-1495 LAEVIANAPDGSTV
+1495 LAEAIENAPDGSTV

-1521 EISGKKLTL
+1521 SISGKKLTL
-1530 DGSGHRMDRGNG
+1530 DGGGHRMDRGNG
-1542 YGNEFIAL
+1542 YSNEFIAL
-1550 RNSADLTVKNITLD
+1550 RDSADLTVKNITLD
-1564 GGAQWIGAVDDILQ
+1564 GGAKWTGAVDDILQ
-1578 RGTTNSGMKAG
+1578 RGTTNSGMRAG

-1602 LGSGAVLQNNDNQAN
+1602 LGSGAVLQNNDNQVS
-1617 AYSGKVD
+1617 AYSEKVD
-1624 GTAPFGGAVQIGDG
+1624 KFLPVGGAIQISDG
-1638 ILALNGGEIRN
+1638 ILSLNGGEIKD

-1658 AHIRGSSTFTAK
+1658 AHIRGESTLTAK
-1670 AGTVSGNNAGSYAA
+1670 AGTVSGNNAGGFAA

-1693 IVEGGEFSNNKSGNN
+1693 IVEGGEFSNNRSADN
-1708 GGVFWLKEG
+1708 GGVFWLSMG
-1717 TLSITGGV
+1717 TLSITGGT

-1739 QDKASASVSLKG
+1739 QKEASASVSLKG

-1793 NGMLS
+1793 NGTLS
-1798 LSGGSFRDNTAQK
+1798 ISGGSFRDNTAQK

-1828 EEMQEI
+1828 EEMQEL
-1834 YLKTLGTITIQNE
+1834 YLKTLGTITVQNE

-1885 GNTVLA
+1885 GSTVLP
-1891 VQDGTAGWFLKVD
+1891 VKEGTKGWFLKVD

-1918 GSIQNQSNYESYRVG
+1918 GSIQDQSNYESYRVG

-1941 TKEGFLFRGWYLT
+1941 TKEGFVFAGWYMT
-1954 SDFSGEAVTAL
+1954 ADFSGEAETAI
-1965 GTDAN
+1965 GTDAV
-1970 GNKTFYA
+1970 GDKTYYA
-1977 KWEKDE
+1977 KWKKDE
-1983 PLVDAA
+1983 PLVNAA
-1989 KPAEITLL
+1989 KPAAITLA
-1997 DASYEAGKTAEPLN
+1997 DASYIVGDNATALDGTTTAADGGK
-2011 GKTTVTDNGTITYQW
+2011 ITYRW
-2026 YEATSKDEQ
+2026 YEAISKDNQ
-2035 NGKLLEGKTA
+2035 DGA
-2045 PTFTPDTTAVGTRYY
+2045 PISGETGSTFTPDTTAAGTRFY

-2065 NTNEKATGK
+2065 NTNANATGE

-2083 VQITVQELAPVKTFI
+2083 ATITVTEKAVTYT
-2098 VRYEWNGEAPSD
+2098 V
-2110 AKLPQDDRS
+2110 S
-2119 YGTEEQARA
+2119 YDWGTEFPEGVTLPTDSGAYHSVQDAEA
-2128 AMDTTYAVGST
+2128 AMDKTYTASST
-2139 STAQKDGKDGTW
+2139 STAQKDGKYGTW
-2151 SFSGWTATVENTVV
+2151 TFSGWTASVEGTVV
-2165 KFTGKWTFTETI
+2165 KFTGKWTFTETL
-2177 KVDAAKPAEI
+2177 KVDAAKPAPI
-2187 TLADASYTVGDSAA
+2187 TLTDASYTVGDSAA

-2210 DNGEI
+2210 DNGTI

-2223 SKDDQNGKLL
+2223 SKDDQNGTLL
-2233 EGKTAPSFTPD
+2233 EGKTDPIFTPD
-2244 TTVAGTRFYY
+2244 TTAAGTRFFY
-2254 VVATNTNANATGEQT
+2254 VVVTNTNANATGEKT
-2269 AETRSNTVAITVTKK
+2269 AEIRSNTVTLTVTEK
-2284 AVTYTVSYDWGTD
+2284 AVTYTVSYDWGTEVPD
-2297 FPNRETL
+2297 GETL
-2304 PADSREYQ
+2304 PTDSGAYQ

-2340 TWTFSG
+2340 TWIFSG
-2346 WTARVENTV
+2346 WTASVE
-2355 VKFIGEWTF
+2355 G
-2364 TETIKV
+2364 
-2370 DAAKP
+2370 
-2375 AEITLADTSYTVG
+2375 
-2388 DNATALDGTTTANDG
+2388 
-2403 GEITYQW
+2403 
-2410 YEATS
+2410 
-2415 KDEQNGKLLE
+2415 
-2425 GKTDP
+2425 
-2430 TFAPDTTATGTRFY
+2430 
-2444 YVVATNTNANATGE
+2444 
-2458 KTAETRSNTVAI
+2458 
-2470 TVTEKAVTYTVSY
+2470 
-2483 DWGTEF
+2483 
-2489 PEGVTLPT
+2489 
-2497 DSAAYQSVQDA
+2497 
-2508 ETAVDKTYTAGFTS
+2508 
-2522 NAQKDGKDGTWTFSG
+2522 
-2537 WTVTVE
+2537 
-2543 NTVVKFTGKWAFTE
+2543 TVVKFTGE
-2557 TLKVNAAKPAP
+2557 
-2568 ITLTDASYTVGDSAT
+2568 
-2583 ALNGET
+2583 
-2589 TVTDNGEITYQ
+2589 
-2600 WYEAT
+2600 
-2605 SKDDQ
+2605 
-2610 NGTLLEGKT
+2610 
-2619 DPTFTPD
+2619 
-2626 TAVAG
+2626 
-2631 TRFYYVVA
+2631 
-2639 TNTNA
+2639 
-2644 NATGEKTAETRNNTV
+2644 
-2659 QITVQE
+2659 
-2665 PAPVE
+2665 
-2670 MFTVRYEW
+2670 
-2678 DGEAPSDAKLPQD
+2678 
-2691 DHTYDTE
+2691 
-2698 EQARAAMDT
+2698 
-2707 TYAVGS
+2707 
-2713 TSTARKDGK
+2713 
-2722 DGTWTFSGW
+2722 
-2731 TTTVENTVVKFTGKW
+2731 W

-2758 SSGGSSDRDQNHSVS
+2758 SSSESSDRDHDYSVS
-2773 APSHINGGA
+2773 APGHITGGA
-2782 VSVTPAAAPKGT
+2782 LSTTPSAAVKGS

-2803 NGYKLD
+2803 NGYRLD
-2809 KLTVTDQSG
+2809 KLTVIDQSG
-2818 NRLSLN
+2818 NRLSLS

-2829 KYTFTMPSG
+2829 KYTFIMPAG
-2838 KVNVDA
+2838 KV
-2844 AFSKIAASVSFRDV
+2844 SVEPVFAPIKAQPEFKDV
-2858 KQSDYY
+2858 EKDSYY
-2864 YDAVKWAVEKGIT
+2864 HDAVHWALEKGIT
-2877 EGTSAETF
+2877 EGTSTDTF
-2885 SPHAS
+2885 SPGAS

-2895 TVTFLWRAAGSPE
+2895 MVTFLWRAAGSPG
-2908 PTGIANPFSDLS
+2908 PKSAANPFKDINESD
-2920 PNAYYYK
+2920 YYYS
-2927 AVLWAV
+2927 AILWAI
-2933 ENGITQGTSTDTF
+2933 ENGITSGTGAGTF
-2946 SPDAT
+2946 SPTAT

-2956 TVTFLHRAAGAPSH
+2956 TVTFLHRAAGSPLAGSS
-2970 GGNAAFFDIS
+2970 GFNDVS
-2980 DDDYYSDA
+2980 DGAYYAKA
-2988 VAWAE
+2988 VAWAAE
-2993 QNGITSGTGNGKF
+2993 NGITSGTGSNKF
-3006 APNAVCTR
+3006 APNADCTR
-3014 AQIVTLLYRA
+3014 SQIVTLLYRA
-3024 DN
+3024 NKGN

>member
-1 MDLKKPISGALSAL
+1 MNFQKPISCALSAL
-15 VLTSAVTPLSLALE
+15 LVTSAVTPLSLAVE
-29 YEQSTKPPVA
+29 YEQSAKAPAA

-45 ETTQP
+45 ETMQP
-50 KLAVLYSSQN
+50 QTAVLYSSQN
-60 ILTLAAY
+60 ILTLAEY
-67 DTKLAQFSGT
+67 DARLAQFGGT
-77 ASEKAANPA
+77 AAEKAANSD

-98 KAGYDALTAKMEQ
+98 KAGYDALTAKMEK
-111 DENFAACMEWLFS
+111 DADFAACMEWLFG
-124 DAEMLRYYVYGG
+124 DAQMLRYYVYGG

-170 ADVTTDSANKA
+170 EDVTTESANKA

-275 ETYTNSPKQVRSQDV
+275 DTYSNSPRQVRSQDV

-328 FSLHNEVFNFDLL
+328 FSLHNEVFNFDLP

-431 DDGHTHIPSGWGDL
+431 DDGHTHIPGGWGDL

-483 ALADGRTEDSI
+483 ALADGRTDEAI
-494 GLFQQ
+494 ALYQQ

-549 LVNCLQKKCTSVATK
+549 LVNCLQKKCTSVSTRT
-564 ADIVALAGKTL
+564 DIVALASKTL
-575 DDAIADYQSSG
+575 DDAIANYQSSG
-586 LDQPDQVKNVAT
+586 LDQPDQVKNVAA

-624 DSETALQYSLDGG
+624 DSETALEYSLDGG

-642 WTRQPGEIS
+642 WTRQPGEVS

-661 ISEEHDFQF
+661 ITEEHDIRF
-670 RFLGAKKIHTID
+670 RFLGAKNIHTID

-709 SGLEYSTDSGAT
+709 SGLEYSTDSGTT
-721 WSALTVKSTFPGDTT
+721 WSALTAKSTFPGDTT
-736 VWLRKKATG
+736 VWLRKKAAG

-767 YLKLKGSSTIVSHP
+767 YLKLKGSSTIVSNP
-781 DENLADKAFDGN
+781 DANPADKAFDGN
-793 IDTYWE
+793 VNTHWE
-799 NNYARGYE
+799 NNYAQGFE
-807 QDSSGNW
+807 KDSSGKW
-814 VSKHTYEF
+814 VPKHTYEF

-833 AMTYLPYDMEGAIRG
+833 AMSYLPYNMEGAIRG

-863 AATKDWDANTQEKSL
+863 AATKDWDANTKEKSL
-878 EFERPALAG
+878 EFERPALAS
-887 YVKIK
+887 YVKLK
-892 TTKVGTKEFMGFMVG
+892 TTKVGTKEFMELPAG
-907 YATAKEFRFYEN
+907 YATATEFRFYEN

-928 GWSVN
+928 SWSVS
-933 TDSTKKQYQVGDK
+933 TDSAKKQYKVGDK
-946 LDLNGIEAVI
+946 LDLSGIEAVI
-956 TYTDGSTALIPAS
+956 SYTDGSTALIPAS
-969 ALERSVDV
+969 ALDRSVDV

-987 LRYEGLTASY
+987 LRYAGLTASY
-997 PVTVKAN
+997 PVTVKTN
-1004 DRTATEIVQVTATQK
+1004 DRIATKIVQVTAAQK

-1035 VTDGKEQWYLL
+1035 VTDGKEQWYLM

-1052 SGVLAEGTT
+1052 SGTLAEGATSLT
-1061 NLSVQHNTLSKT
+1061 VQHNSLNKS

-1087 EQGAN
+1087 DQGAN

-1102 LDMTDL
+1102 LDLTDL
-1108 TVKQVLADGT
+1108 TVKQVLVDGT

-1130 VIDGASVGGIETL
+1130 VIDGTSVGGIETL

-1150 KLRFALKDKPTVYTE
+1150 TLRFALKDKPTVYTE
-1165 LDITVLQYITS
+1165 LDITVLQYITN

-1182 AVEGTTQCVLSSYD
+1182 AMEGTTQCVLSSYD
-1196 PTLGT
+1196 PTLGS

-1209 ETVTVGGVIY
+1209 ETVTVGGTTY
-1219 TVTDIASNAFAG
+1219 TVTGIASNAFAG

-1268 SLNSLTVEA
+1268 SLDGLTVEN
-1277 GAFPAVSG
+1277 GAFPTVSN
-1285 GLVYLASGLTGT
+1285 GLVYLAADLVGNT
-1297 ANSPIPGYTVAG
+1297 NSPISGYTVAG
-1309 LEAQVQKVRLTP
+1309 LEAQVQEVRLTP

-1326 YLMGE
+1326 YLLGE
-1331 ELDDTGLQVN
+1331 ELDDTGLQVT
-1341 LIMKDGSRL
+1341 LLMKDGSRM

-1371 AAVGGTNLTATFQ
+1371 AAVGGTTLTATFH

-1398 KGAAYGENDTIQP
+1398 KGAAYGESDTIQP

-1421 TVRYRWYKLG
+1421 TVRYHWYKLG

-1436 TVIPGADGA
+1436 TVIPGADSA
-1445 SYLPTEAGSYAAA
+1445 SYLPTAAGSYAAA

-1464 KGQTSNEVLSATA
+1464 KGKTSDEVLSATA

-1490 SGYAS
+1490 SGYGS
-1495 LAEVIANAPDGSTV
+1495 LAEAIANAPDGSTV
-1509 QLCKDVT
+1509 QLCQDVT
-1516 VAQAI
+1516 VTQAI
-1521 EISGKKLTL
+1521 SISGKKLTL
-1530 DGSGHRMDRGNG
+1530 DGGGHRMDRGNG

-1564 GGAQWIGAVDDILQ
+1564 GGAKWTGTADDILQ

-1617 AYSGKVD
+1617 ARSEKV
-1624 GTAPFGGAVQIGDG
+1624 GESVPAGGAVQISNGS
-1638 ILALNGGEIRN
+1638 LALNGGEIRD
-1649 CNSAVFGGA
+1649 CNAAMFGGA
-1658 AHIRGSSTFTAK
+1658 AHIRDASTFTAK
-1670 AGTVSGNNAGSYAA
+1670 AGVVAGNNSGTFAA

-1693 IVEGGEFSNNKSGNN
+1693 IVEGGEFRNNKSGNN
-1708 GGVFWLKEG
+1708 GGVFWLSMG
-1717 TLSITGGV
+1717 TLSITGGI

-1777 SYEGNTSG
+1777 SYEGNTSD

-1793 NGMLS
+1793 NGTLS
-1798 LSGGSFRDNTAQK
+1798 ISGGSFRDNTAQK

-1828 EEMQEI
+1828 EEMQEL
-1834 YLKTLGTITIQNE
+1834 YLKTLGKITIQNE

-1860 VTDGMTVATLM
+1860 VTDGMKVATLM

-1885 GNTVLA
+1885 GNTVLP
-1891 VQDGTAGWFLKVD
+1891 VKDGTAGWFLKVD
-1904 QAAQVCT
+1904 QAAQVYT

-1918 GSIQNQSNYESYRVG
+1918 GSIQDQSNYESYRVG

-1941 TKEGFLFRGWYLT
+1941 TKDGFVFGGWYPT
-1954 SDFSGEAVTAL
+1954 VDFFGEAVTAI
-1965 GTDAN
+1965 GADAA
-1970 GNKTFYA
+1970 GDKTYYA

-1989 KPAEITLL
+1989 KPAAITLA
-1997 DASYEAGKTAEPLN
+1997 DASYTVGDSATALDGSTSVN
-2011 GKTTVTDNGTITYQW
+2011 DNGTITYQW
-2026 YEATSKDEQ
+2026 YEATSKDDQ
-2035 NGKLLEGKTA
+2035 NGTLISGETGS
-2045 PTFTPDTTAVGTRYY
+2045 TFTPDTTAAGARYY

-2065 NTNEKATGK
+2065 NTNEKATGEQIA
-2074 KTAETRSNT
+2074 TTRSNT
-2083 VQITVQELAPVKTFI
+2083 VAVTVTEKAVTYTVSYDWGAEFPDGAIL
-2098 VRYEWNGEAPSD
+2098 PSD
-2110 AKLPQDDRS
+2110 SGAYQSVQDA
-2119 YGTEEQARA
+2119 EA
-2128 AMDTTYAVGST
+2128 AMDKTYTASST
-2139 STAQKDGKDGTW
+2139 SNAQKDGKDGTW
-2151 SFSGWTATVENTVV
+2151 TFSGWTATVEGTVV
-2165 KFTGKWTFTETI
+2165 KFTGKWTFAETL
-2177 KVDAAKPAEI
+2177 KVDAAKPAPI
-2187 TLADASYTVGDSAA
+2187 TLADTSYTVGDSAT

-2223 SKDDQNGKLL
+2223 SKADQNGTLL
-2233 EGKTAPSFTPD
+2233 EGKTAPTFTPD
-2244 TTVAGTRFYY
+2244 TTAAGTRFYY
-2254 VVATNTNANATGEQT
+2254 VVATNTSE
-2269 AETRSNTVAITVTKK
+2269 K
-2284 AVTYTVSYDWGTD
+2284 
-2297 FPNRETL
+2297 
-2304 PADSREYQ
+2304 
-2312 SVQDAEAAMDKT
+2312 
-2324 YTASSTS
+2324 
-2331 TAQKDGKDG
+2331 
-2340 TWTFSG
+2340 
-2346 WTARVENTV
+2346 
-2355 VKFIGEWTF
+2355 
-2364 TETIKV
+2364 
-2370 DAAKP
+2370 
-2375 AEITLADTSYTVG
+2375 
-2388 DNATALDGTTTANDG
+2388 
-2403 GEITYQW
+2403 
-2410 YEATS
+2410 
-2415 KDEQNGKLLE
+2415 
-2425 GKTDP
+2425 
-2430 TFAPDTTATGTRFY
+2430 
-2444 YVVATNTNANATGE
+2444 ATGE

-2497 DSAAYQSVQDA
+2497 DSDAYQSVQDA
-2508 ETAVDKTYTAGFTS
+2508 EAAMDTTYAVGSTS
-2522 NAQKDGKDGTWTFSG
+2522 TAQKDGKDGTWTFSG
-2537 WTVTVE
+2537 WT
-2543 NTVVKFTGKWAFTE
+2543 
-2557 TLKVNAAKPAP
+2557 
-2568 ITLTDASYTVGDSAT
+2568 AT
-2583 ALNGET
+2583 
-2589 TVTDNGEITYQ
+2589 I
-2600 WYEAT
+2600 
-2605 SKDDQ
+2605 
-2610 NGTLLEGKT
+2610 
-2619 DPTFTPD
+2619 
-2626 TAVAG
+2626 
-2631 TRFYYVVA
+2631 
-2639 TNTNA
+2639 
-2644 NATGEKTAETRNNTV
+2644 
-2659 QITVQE
+2659 
-2665 PAPVE
+2665 
-2670 MFTVRYEW
+2670 
-2678 DGEAPSDAKLPQD
+2678 
-2691 DHTYDTE
+2691 
-2698 EQARAAMDT
+2698 
-2707 TYAVGS
+2707 
-2713 TSTARKDGK
+2713 
-2722 DGTWTFSGW
+2722 
-2731 TTTVENTVVKFTGKW
+2731 ENTVVKFTGKW
-2746 TFTETPVRPGRP
+2746 TFTETPVRPGQ
-2758 SSGGSSDRDQNHSVS
+2758 SSSSGSSDRNHNYSVS
-2773 APSHINGGA
+2773 APSHITGGA
-2782 VSVTPAAAPKGT
+2782 VSITPSAAAKGA
-2794 TVTITAKPD
+2794 TVTITIKPD

-2809 KLTVTDQSG
+2809 KLTVIDQNG

-2838 KVNVDA
+2838 KVSVEPV
-2844 AFSKIAASVSFRDV
+2844 FEKISTAVSFRDV
-2858 KQSDYY
+2858 KQGDYF
-2864 YDAVKWAVEKGIT
+2864 YDAVQWAVEKGIT
-2877 EGTSAETF
+2877 EGTGADAF
-2885 SPHAS
+2885 SPNAS

-2895 TVTFLWRAAGSPE
+2895 MVTFLWRAAGSPA
-2908 PTGIANPFSDLS
+2908 PKSAVNPFKDVSTND
-2920 PNAYYYK
+2920 YYYS
-2927 AVLWAV
+2927 AVLWAA
-2933 ENGITQGTSTDTF
+2933 ENGITSGTSADTF
-2946 SPDAT
+2946 SPTAI

-2956 TVTFLHRAAGAPSH
+2956 TVTFLHRAAGSPE
-2970 GGNAAFFDIS
+2970 GNGNSSFS
-2980 DDDYYSDA
+2980 DVNKNDYYNSA
-2988 VAWAE
+2988 VLWAA
-2993 QNGITSGTGNGKF
+2993 QNGITTGTGDGRF
-3006 APNAVCTR
+3006 SPGADCTR
-3014 AQIVTLLYRA
+3014 AQIVTLLFRA
-3024 DN
+3024 NEGN

>member
-39 VHGSAP
+39 VHGSAL

-50 KLAVLYSSQN
+50 KLAVLYNSQN
-60 ILTLAAY
+60 ILTLTEY
-67 DTKLAQFSGT
+67 DAKLALFSGT
-77 ASEKAANPA
+77 AAEKAANPA

-111 DENFAACMEWLFS
+111 DADFAACMEWLFS
-124 DAEMLRYYVYGG
+124 DAQMLRYYVYGG

-170 ADVTTDSANKA
+170 ADVTTDSENKA

-275 ETYTNSPKQVRSQDV
+275 DTYTNSPRQVKSQDV

-315 TEANRQK
+315 TEANQQK

-328 FSLHNEVFNFDLL
+328 FSLHNEVFNFDLP

-397 HLTYYRYTEDSQ
+397 HLTYYRYTEDSA

-483 ALADGRTEDSI
+483 ALADKRTEDAI
-494 GLFQQ
+494 ALYQQ

-549 LVNCLQKKCTSVATK
+549 LVNCLQKKCTSVSTK
-564 ADIVALAGKTL
+564 TDIVALAGKTL
-575 DDAIADYQSSG
+575 DDAIANYQTSG
-586 LDQPDQVKNVAT
+586 LDQPDQVKNVAA

-637 ANWTT
+637 ANWAT
-642 WTRQPGEIS
+642 WTRLPGDVS
-651 RQLTAEELAA
+651 RQLTAQELAA
-661 ISEEHDFQF
+661 ITEEHDIQF
-670 RFLGAKKIHTID
+670 RFLGAKNIHTID
-682 ITKGTAPVSNAKT
+682 ITTGTAPVSNAKT
-695 NTPDDNEDVFLNLQ
+695 NTPDDNEDVFLNIQ
-709 SGLEYSTDSGAT
+709 SGLEYSTDSGVT
-721 WSALTVKSTFPGDTT
+721 WSALTAKSTFPGDTT

-745 TALASPHIEVKFTA
+745 TTLASPHIEVKFTA

-781 DENLADKAFDGN
+781 DANPADKAFDGN
-793 IDTYWE
+793 INTYWE

-807 QDSSGNW
+807 QDSSGKW
-814 VSKHTYEF
+814 VTKHTYEF
-822 VLKFDQ
+822 VLQFDQ

-887 YVKIK
+887 YVKLK

-919 YAVKSKEIE
+919 YAVRNKEIE

-987 LRYEGLTASY
+987 LHYAGLTASY

-1004 DRTATEIVQVTATQK
+1004 DRTATGIVQVTAAQK
-1019 KYYAGDTV
+1019 KYYAGDNMNTSDV
-1027 APADLQVL
+1027 QVL
-1035 VTDGKEQWYLL
+1035 VTDGKENWYLL
-1046 PGEFTI
+1046 PGEFTV

-1061 NLSVQHNTLSKT
+1061 NLTVQYSSLNKT
-1073 FSVTAEKAV
+1073 FTVTAEKAV

-1102 LDMTDL
+1102 LDLTDL
-1108 TVKQVLADGT
+1108 TVKQVRADGS
-1118 EQLLTADEYTLS
+1118 EQPLTVDEYTIS
-1130 VIDGASVGGIETL
+1130 VIDGASVGGVETL

-1150 KLRFALKDKPTVYTE
+1150 TLRFALKDKPTVYTE
-1165 LDITVLQYITS
+1165 LDITVLQYITD

-1182 AVEGTTQCVLSSYD
+1182 AVEGTTQCILSSYD
-1196 PTLGT
+1196 PTLGS
-1201 GGSLAEIP
+1201 GSSLAEIP
-1209 ETVTVGGVIY
+1209 ETVTVGGTTY
-1219 TVTDIASNAFAG
+1219 TVTGIASNAFAG
-1231 AGGSVDSVSIPKTVT
+1231 AGGSVDSVSIPKSVT

-1257 NLKNVYMTGYS
+1257 DLKNVYMTGYS
-1268 SLNSLTVEA
+1268 SLDDLTVEA
-1277 GAFPAVSG
+1277 GAFPTVSG
-1285 GLVYLASGLTGT
+1285 GLVYLASEMVGKVDT
-1297 ANSPIPGYTVAG
+1297 PITGYTVAG
-1309 LEAQVQKVRLTP
+1309 LEAQVQEVRLTP

-1331 ELDDTGLQVN
+1331 ELDDTGLQVT
-1341 LIMKDGSRL
+1341 LLMKDGSRL

-1398 KGAAYGENDTIQP
+1398 KGAAYGESDTIQP

-1436 TVIPGADGA
+1436 TEISGADGA

-1477 KIEVGSFVAIVNG
+1477 KIEVDSFAAIVNG
-1490 SGYAS
+1490 SGYSS
-1495 LAEVIANAPDGSTV
+1495 LAEAIENAPDGSTV

-1516 VAQAI
+1516 VTQAI

-1530 DGSGHRMDRGNG
+1530 DGGGHRMDRGNG

-1550 RNSADLTVKNITLD
+1550 RGSADLTVKNITLD
-1564 GGAQWIGAVDDILQ
+1564 GGANWTGAVDDILK
-1578 RGTTNSGMKAG
+1578 RGTTNSGMRAV

-1617 AYSGKVD
+1617 AYSEKVD
-1624 GTAPFGGAVQIGDG
+1624 DIVPAGGAVQISNGN
-1638 ILALNGGEIRN
+1638 LALNGGEIRD
-1649 CNSAVFGGA
+1649 CNAAKFGGA
-1658 AHIRGSSTFTAK
+1658 AHIRDASTFTAK
-1670 AGTVSGNNAGSYAA
+1670 AGAVSGNNSGGFAA
-1684 ICLDNTARS
+1684 VCLDHSAKS
-1693 IVEGGEFSNNKSGNN
+1693 IIEGGEFRNNKSGDN
-1708 GGVFWLKEG
+1708 GGVFWLNMG
-1717 TLSITGGV
+1717 TLSITGGT

-1793 NGMLS
+1793 NGTLS
-1798 LSGGSFRDNTAQK
+1798 ISGGSFRNNTAQT

-1828 EEMQEI
+1828 EEMQEL

-1847 LKGKRLPLQTESA
+1847 LKGKRLPLQTESE

-1891 VQDGTAGWFLKVD
+1891 VQNGTAGWFLKVD
-1904 QAAQVCT
+1904 QTAQVCT

-1918 GSIQNQSNYESYRVG
+1918 GSIQDQSNYGFYRVG

-1941 TKEGFLFRGWYLT
+1941 TKEGFLFRGWYPAA
-1954 SDFSGEAVTAL
+1954 DFSGEAVTAI
-1965 GTDAN
+1965 GTDAT
-1970 GNKTFYA
+1970 GDKTYYA

-1989 KPAEITLL
+1989 KPAEITLA

-2026 YEATSKDEQ
+2026 YRTNAVDDF
-2035 NGKLLEGKTA
+2035 NGTLLDGEIGE
-2045 PTFTPDTTAVGTRYY
+2045 TFTPPTDAVGTQYY
-2060 YVVAT
+2060 YVIAT
-2065 NTNEKATGK
+2065 NT
-2074 KTAETRSNT
+2074 
-2083 VQITVQELAPVKTFI
+2083 
-2098 VRYEWNGEAPSD
+2098 
-2110 AKLPQDDRS
+2110 
-2119 YGTEEQARA
+2119 
-2128 AMDTTYAVGST
+2128 
-2139 STAQKDGKDGTW
+2139 
-2151 SFSGWTATVENTVV
+2151 
-2165 KFTGKWTFTETI
+2165 
-2177 KVDAAKPAEI
+2177 
-2187 TLADASYTVGDSAA
+2187 
-2201 ALNGETTVT
+2201 
-2210 DNGEI
+2210 
-2215 TYQWYEAT
+2215 
-2223 SKDDQNGKLL
+2223 
-2233 EGKTAPSFTPD
+2233 
-2244 TTVAGTRFYY
+2244 
-2254 VVATNTNANATGEQT
+2254 
-2269 AETRSNTVAITVTKK
+2269 
-2284 AVTYTVSYDWGTD
+2284 
-2297 FPNRETL
+2297 
-2304 PADSREYQ
+2304 
-2312 SVQDAEAAMDKT
+2312 
-2324 YTASSTS
+2324 
-2331 TAQKDGKDG
+2331 
-2340 TWTFSG
+2340 
-2346 WTARVENTV
+2346 
-2355 VKFIGEWTF
+2355 
-2364 TETIKV
+2364 
-2370 DAAKP
+2370 
-2375 AEITLADTSYTVG
+2375 
-2388 DNATALDGTTTANDG
+2388 
-2403 GEITYQW
+2403 
-2410 YEATS
+2410 
-2415 KDEQNGKLLE
+2415 
-2425 GKTDP
+2425 KTD
-2430 TFAPDTTATGTRFY
+2430 
-2444 YVVATNTNANATGE
+2444 ATGE

-2489 PEGVTLPT
+2489 PDGETLPT
-2497 DSAAYQSVQDA
+2497 DTVAYQSVQDA
-2508 ETAVDKTYTAGFTS
+2508 EAAVDKTYTAGFTS

-2537 WTVTVE
+2537 WTASVE
-2543 NTVVKFTGKWAFTE
+2543 GTVVKFTGEWTFTE
-2557 TLKVNAAKPAP
+2557 TLKVNAAKPDP
-2568 ITLTDASYTVGDSAT
+2568 IRLTDASYTVGDSAT

-2610 NGTLLEGKT
+2610 NGMLLEGKT
-2619 DPTFTPD
+2619 TPTFTPD
-2626 TAVAG
+2626 TAAAG

-2639 TNTNA
+2639 TNTNE
-2644 NATGEKTAETRNNTV
+2644 NATGEKTAETRSNTV

-2707 TYAVGS
+2707 TYTANS

-2731 TTTVENTVVKFTGKW
+2731 TATVENTVVRFTGEW
-2746 TFTETPVRPGRP
+2746 TFTETPVRPGQP
-2758 SSGGSSDRDQNHSVS
+2758 SSSGASDRDQNHSVS
-2773 APSHINGGA
+2773 APSHVNGGA
-2782 VSVTPAAAPKGT
+2782 VSVTPSAAAKGS

-2844 AFSKIAASVSFRDV
+2844 AFSKIATTISFRDV

-2877 EGTSAETF
+2877 EGTSTETF

-2908 PTGIANPFSDLS
+2908 PTGTVNPFSDLS

-2970 GGNAAFFDIS
+2970 GGNAAFLDIS
-2980 DDDYYSDA
+2980 DNDYYSDA

>member
-29 YEQSTKPPVA
+29 YEQSTKAPIA
-39 VHGSAP
+39 VHSSAP

-50 KLAVLYSSQN
+50 KLAVLYNSQN
-60 ILTLAAY
+60 VLTLAEY

-77 ASEKAANPA
+77 AADKAADPA

-124 DAEMLRYYVYGG
+124 DAQMLRYYVYGG

-170 ADVTTDSANKA
+170 ADVTTESENKA

-275 ETYTNSPKQVRSQDV
+275 DTYTNSPRQVKSQDV

-322 WDDKYT
+322 WDEKYT
-328 FSLHNEVFNFDLL
+328 FSLHNEVFDFDLP

-397 HLTYYRYTEDSQ
+397 HLTYYRYTENAADT
-409 DNSKVVWWH
+409 SKVVWWH

-483 ALADGRTEDSI
+483 ALADKRTEEAI

-514 ARAYEQAGKTDEDYY
+514 ARAYEQAGKKDEDYY

-549 LVNCLQKKCTSVATK
+549 LVNCLQKKCTSVSTK
-564 ADIVALAGKTL
+564 TDIVALASKTL
-575 DDAIADYQSSG
+575 DDAIANYQTSG
-586 LDQPDQVKNVAT
+586 LDQPDQVKNVAA

-624 DSETALQYSLDGG
+624 DSETALEYSLDGG
-637 ANWTT
+637 HDWTK
-642 WTRQPGEIS
+642 WTRQPGDVS
-651 RQLTAEELAA
+651 RQLTAQELAA
-661 ISEEHDFQF
+661 ISEEHDIQF
-670 RFLGAKKIHTID
+670 RFLGAKNIHTID
-682 ITKGTAPVSNAKT
+682 ITTGAAPVSNAKT

-709 SGLEYSTDSGAT
+709 SGLEYSTDSGTT
-721 WSALTVKSTFPGDTT
+721 WSALTAKSPFPGDTT

-767 YLKLKGSSTIVSHP
+767 YLKLKGSSKIVSKP
-781 DENLADKAFDGN
+781 DINSANGAFDGN
-793 IDTYWE
+793 INTYWE
-799 NNYARGYE
+799 NNLPSGWE
-807 QDSSGNW
+807 QDSSGKY

-833 AMTYLPYDMEGAIRG
+833 AMTYLPYDMDGAIRG

-863 AATKDWDANTQEKSL
+863 AATEDWDANTQEKSL

-887 YVKIK
+887 YVKLK
-892 TTKVGTKEFMGFMVG
+892 TTKVGTKEFSGFMCG

-928 GWSVN
+928 NWSVS
-933 TDSTKKQYQVGDK
+933 TDSAKKQYQVGDK
-946 LDLNGIEAVI
+946 LDLSGIEAVI
-956 TYTDGSTALIPAS
+956 SYTDGSTALIPAS

-977 FTSAATKEVT
+977 FTSTQTKEVT
-987 LRYEGLTASY
+987 LRYAGLTASY
-997 PVTVKAN
+997 PVTVTAN
-1004 DRTATEIVQVTATQK
+1004 DRVATEIVQVTAAQK

-1046 PGEFTI
+1046 PAEFTI
-1052 SGVLAEGTT
+1052 SGTLAEGAASLT
-1061 NLSVQHNTLSKT
+1061 VQHNSLSKT
-1073 FSVTAEKAV
+1073 FTVTAEKAV

-1102 LDMTDL
+1102 LDLTDL
-1108 TVKQVLADGT
+1108 TVKQVRADDT
-1118 EQLLTADEYTLS
+1118 EQPLTADEYTLS

-1150 KLRFALKDKPTVYTE
+1150 TLRFALKDKPTIYAE

-1182 AVEGTTQCVLSSYD
+1182 AVEGKTECVLSSYD
-1196 PTLGT
+1196 PTLGS
-1201 GGSLAEIP
+1201 GSSLAEIP
-1209 ETVTVGGVIY
+1209 ETVTVGGVTY
-1219 TVTDIASNAFAG
+1219 TVTGIASNAFAG

-1246 SIRKD
+1246 NIRKD

-1268 SLNSLTVEA
+1268 SLDGLTVET

-1285 GLVYLASGLTGT
+1285 GLVYLASELIGT

-1309 LEAQVQKVRLTP
+1309 LEAQVQEVRLTP

-1326 YLMGE
+1326 YLLGE
-1331 ELDDTGLQVN
+1331 ELDDTGLQVT
-1341 LIMKDGSRL
+1341 LLMKDGSRL

-1371 AAVGGTNLTATFQ
+1371 AAVGGTSLTATFQ

-1398 KGAAYGENDTIQP
+1398 KGAAYGENDAIQP

-1431 ENGEK
+1431 ENGRK
-1436 TVIPGADGA
+1436 TEISGADGA

-1458 AYLVDS
+1458 AYLMDS

-1495 LAEVIANAPDGSTV
+1495 LAEAIANAPDGSTV
-1509 QLCKDVT
+1509 HLCKDVT
-1516 VAQAI
+1516 VTQAI

-1530 DGSGHRMDRGNG
+1530 DGGGHRMDRGNG
-1542 YGNEFIAL
+1542 YSNEFIAL

-1564 GGAQWIGAVDDILQ
+1564 GGAKWTGAVDDILK

-1602 LGSGAVLQNNDNQAN
+1602 LASGAVLQNNDNQAN
-1617 AYSGKVD
+1617 AHSEKVD
-1624 GTAPFGGAVQIGDG
+1624 DIVPAGGAVQISNGN
-1638 ILALNGGEIRN
+1638 LALNGGEIRD
-1649 CNSAVFGGA
+1649 CNAALFGGA
-1658 AHIRGSSTFTAK
+1658 AHIRDASAFTAK
-1670 AGTVSGNNAGSYAA
+1670 AGTVSGNNAGGVAA

-1708 GGVFWLKEG
+1708 GGVFWLSMG
-1717 TLSITGGV
+1717 MLSITGGT

-1777 SYEGNTSG
+1777 SYEGNTSD

-1793 NGMLS
+1793 NGTLS
-1798 LSGGSFRDNTAQK
+1798 ISGGSFRDNTALK

-1828 EEMQEI
+1828 EETQEI
-1834 YLKTLGTITIQNE
+1834 YLKTLGKITVQNE

-1885 GNTVLA
+1885 GNTVLP
-1891 VQDGTAGWFLKVD
+1891 VKDGTAGWFLKVD

-1911 VTYHTDG
+1911 VTYHVNG
-1918 GSIQNQSNYESYRVG
+1918 GIIQNQSNYESYRVG

-1941 TKEGFLFRGWYLT
+1941 TKESFVFGGWYT
-1954 SDFSGEAVTAL
+1954 TPDFSGEAETAI
-1965 GTDAN
+1965 GTGAN

-1983 PLVDAA
+1983 PPVDTEAPAA
-1989 KPAEITLL
+1989 ITLTDVSYTVGDNATAL
-1997 DASYEAGKTAEPLN
+1997 DGTTTAADGGK
-2011 GKTTVTDNGTITYQW
+2011 ITYQW
-2026 YEATSKDEQ
+2026 YEATSKDDQ
-2035 NGKLLEGKTA
+2035 NGTLLEGKTD
-2045 PTFTPDTTAVGTRYY
+2045 PTFTPDTAAAGTRFY

-2065 NTNEKATGK
+2065 NTNAGTTGEQ
-2074 KTAETRSNT
+2074 TAQTRSNT
-2083 VQITVQELAPVKTFI
+2083 VQITVQEPAPVESFI

-2110 AKLPQDDRS
+2110 AKLPQDDHS
-2119 YGTEEQARA
+2119 YDTEEQAR
-2128 AMDTTYAVGST
+2128 
-2139 STAQKDGKDGTW
+2139 
-2151 SFSGWTATVENTVV
+2151 
-2165 KFTGKWTFTETI
+2165 
-2177 KVDAAKPAEI
+2177 
-2187 TLADASYTVGDSAA
+2187 
-2201 ALNGETTVT
+2201 
-2210 DNGEI
+2210 
-2215 TYQWYEAT
+2215 
-2223 SKDDQNGKLL
+2223 
-2233 EGKTAPSFTPD
+2233 
-2244 TTVAGTRFYY
+2244 
-2254 VVATNTNANATGEQT
+2254 
-2269 AETRSNTVAITVTKK
+2269 
-2284 AVTYTVSYDWGTD
+2284 
-2297 FPNRETL
+2297 
-2304 PADSREYQ
+2304 
-2312 SVQDAEAAMDKT
+2312 AAMDKT

-2346 WTARVENTV
+2346 WTATVENTV

-2364 TETIKV
+2364 AETLKV
-2370 DAAKP
+2370 DAVKP
-2375 AEITLADTSYTVG
+2375 AAITLADASYTVG
-2388 DNATALDGTTTANDG
+2388 DSATTLNGETTVTDNG
-2403 GEITYQW
+2403 KITYQW

-2415 KDEQNGKLLE
+2415 KDDQNGTLLV

-2430 TFAPDTTATGTRFY
+2430 TFTPDTAAAGTRFY

-2489 PEGVTLPT
+2489 PEGVALPT
-2497 DSAAYQSVQDA
+2497 DTATYQSVQDA
-2508 ETAVDKTYTAGFTS
+2508 EAAVDKIYTASSTS
-2522 NAQKDGKDGTWTFSG
+2522 TAQKDGKDGTWTFSG
-2537 WTVTVE
+2537 WTATVE
-2543 NTVVKFTGKWAFTE
+2543 NTVVKFTGAWTFTE
-2557 TLKVNAAKPAP
+2557 TLKVDAVAPAA
-2568 ITLTDASYTVGDSAT
+2568 ITLADASYTVGDT
-2583 ALNGET
+2583 AIALDGMT
-2589 TVTDNGEITYQ
+2589 TANDGGKITYQ

-2610 NGTLLEGKT
+2610 DGTLLEGKT

-2626 TAVAG
+2626 TAAAG
-2631 TRFYYVVA
+2631 THFYYVVA
-2639 TNTNA
+2639 TNTNEK
-2644 NATGEKTAETRNNTV
+2644 ATGEKTAETRSNTV
-2659 QITVQE
+2659 TV
-2665 PAPVE
+2665 
-2670 MFTVRYEW
+2670 TVTEKAVTYTVSYDWGSEFPTGVTLPT
-2678 DGEAPSDAKLPQD
+2678 DSGTYQSVQDA
-2691 DHTYDTE
+2691 E
-2698 EQARAAMDT
+2698 AAMDK
-2707 TYAVGS
+2707 TYTASS
-2713 TSTARKDGK
+2713 TSTAQKDGK
-2722 DGTWTFSGW
+2722 NGTWTFSGW
-2731 TTTVENTVVKFTGKW
+2731 TATVENTVVKFSGKW
-2746 TFTETPVRPGRP
+2746 IFTETPVRPGRP
-2758 SSGGSSDRDQNHSVS
+2758 SFGGSSDRDQNHSVS

-2794 TVTITAKPD
+2794 MVTITAKPD

-2818 NRLSLN
+2818 DRLFLSDN
-2824 DQGNG
+2824 GNG
-2829 KYTFTMPSG
+2829 RYTFTMPDG
-2838 KVNVDA
+2838 KVTVDA
-2844 AFSKIAASVSFRDV
+2844 SFSKIAATVNFRDV

-2877 EGTSAETF
+2877 EGTSAEAF

-2908 PTGIANPFSDLS
+2908 PTGTVNPFSDLS

-2933 ENGITQGTSTDTF
+2933 ENGITQGTSADTF

-2970 GGNAAFFDIS
+2970 GGNAAFLDIS
-2980 DDDYYSDA
+2980 DNDYYFAA
-2988 VAWAE
+2988 VAWAA

>member
-1 MDLKKPISGALSAL
+1 MDLKKPISCALSAL

-29 YEQSTKPPVA
+29 YEQSTKTPTA

-60 ILTLAAY
+60 ILTLAEY
-67 DTKLAQFSGT
+67 DAKLALFTGT
-77 ASEKAANPA
+77 AADKAADPA

-124 DAEMLRYYVYGG
+124 DGQMLRYYVYGG

-148 TPTAQNYLDSFA
+148 SPTAQNYLDSFA

-170 ADVTTDSANKA
+170 EDVTAASENKA

-223 IYKNWYLH
+223 IYKKWYLH
-231 KMLAVEFPKLNV
+231 NMLAVEFPKLNV

-260 WAHYYIRAKVWKESA
+260 WAHYYIRSKVWKESA
-275 ETYTNSPKQVRSQDV
+275 DTYTNSPKQVRSQDV

-328 FSLHNEVFNFDLL
+328 FSLHNEVFNFDLP

-397 HLTYYRYTEDSQ
+397 HLTYYRYTENAADT
-409 DNSKVVWWH
+409 SKVVWWH

-460 DAVRGKHGTDY
+460 DAVRGKHGTNY
-471 AKAENLAYMAEI
+471 AKAENLSYMAEI
-483 ALADGRTEDSI
+483 ALADGRTDEAI
-494 GLFQQ
+494 ALYQQ

-514 ARAYEQAGKTDEDYY
+514 ARAYEQAGKKDEDYY

-549 LVNCLQKKCTSVATK
+549 LVNCLQKKCTSVSTK
-564 ADIVALAGKTL
+564 TDIVALASKTL
-575 DDAIADYQSSG
+575 DDAIANYQTSG
-586 LDQPDQVKNVAT
+586 LDQPDQVKNVAA

-624 DSETALQYSLDGG
+624 DSETALEYSLDGG
-637 ANWTT
+637 QNWTK
-642 WTRQPGEIS
+642 WTRQPGDVS
-651 RQLTAEELAA
+651 HQLTAQELAS
-661 ISEEHDFQF
+661 ISEEHDIQF
-670 RFLGAKKIHTID
+670 RFLGAKNIHTID
-682 ITKGTAPVSNAKT
+682 ITKGAAPVSNAKT

-721 WSALTVKSTFPGDTT
+721 WSALTAKSTFPGDTT
-736 VWLRKKATG
+736 VWLRKKAAG

-781 DENLADKAFDGN
+781 DANPADEAFDGN
-793 IDTYWE
+793 VNTHWE
-799 NNYARGYE
+799 NNLPSGWE
-807 QDSSGNW
+807 QDSSGKY

-833 AMTYLPYDMEGAIRG
+833 AMTYLPHDMEGAIRG

-887 YVKIK
+887 YVKLK
-892 TTKVGTKEFMGFMVG
+892 TTKVGTKEFSGFMCG

-928 GWSVN
+928 GWSVS
-933 TDSTKKQYQVGDK
+933 TDSAKKQYQVGDK
-946 LDLNGIEAVI
+946 LDLSGIEAVI
-956 TYTDGSTALIPAS
+956 SYTDGSTALIPAS

-987 LRYEGLTASY
+987 LRYAGLAASY

-1004 DRTATEIVQVTATQK
+1004 DRTATEIVQVTAAQK
-1019 KYYAGDTV
+1019 KYYAGDPMKKEDV
-1027 APADLQVL
+1027 QVL

-1052 SGVLAEGTT
+1052 SGTLAEGTT
-1061 NLSVQHNTLSKT
+1061 NLSVQHNSLSKS

-1092 VKTQYFLGDA
+1092 IKTQYFLGDA
-1102 LDMTDL
+1102 PDLTDL
-1108 TVKQVLADGT
+1108 TVKQVRADGT
-1118 EQLLTADEYTLS
+1118 EQPLTADEYTLS

-1150 KLRFALKDKPTVYTE
+1150 TLRFALKDKPTVYTE

-1182 AVEGTTQCVLSSYD
+1182 AVEGKTECVLSSYD

-1209 ETVTVGGVIY
+1209 ETVTVGGVTY
-1219 TVTDIASNAFAG
+1219 TVTGIASNAFAG
-1231 AGGSVDSVSIPKTVT
+1231 AGASVDSVSIPRTVT

-1251 AFTACS
+1251 AFTACT

-1268 SLNSLTVEA
+1268 SLNSLTVET
-1277 GAFPAVSG
+1277 GAFPSVSG
-1285 GLVYLASGLTGT
+1285 GLVYLSSGLAGT
-1297 ANSPIPGYTVAG
+1297 VSSPIPGYTVAG

-1331 ELDDTGLQVN
+1331 ELDDTGLQVM
-1341 LIMKDGSRL
+1341 LLMKDGSRL

-1398 KGAAYGENDTIQP
+1398 KGAAYGESDTIQP

-1421 TVRYRWYKLG
+1421 AVRYRWYKLG

-1436 TVIPGADGA
+1436 TVIPDADGA

-1458 AYLVDS
+1458 AYLMDG

-1490 SGYAS
+1490 SGYSS
-1495 LAEVIANAPDGSTV
+1495 LAEAIANAPDGSTV

-1516 VAQAI
+1516 VTQAI
-1521 EISGKKLTL
+1521 SISGKKLTL
-1530 DGSGHRMDRGNG
+1530 DGGGHRMDRGNG
-1542 YGNEFIAL
+1542 YSNEFIAL
-1550 RNSADLTVKNITLD
+1550 RNSADLTVKNITMD
-1564 GGAQWIGAVDDILQ
+1564 GGAKWTGAVDDILQ

-1602 LGSGAVLQNNDNQAN
+1602 LASGAVLQNNDNQAN
-1617 AYSGKVD
+1617 AHSEKVD
-1624 GTAPFGGAVQIGDG
+1624 DIVPAGGAVQISNGNF
-1638 ILALNGGEIRN
+1638 ALNGGEIRD
-1649 CNSAVFGGA
+1649 CNAALFGGA
-1658 AHIRGSSTFTAK
+1658 AHIRDASTFTAK
-1670 AGTVSGNNAGSYAA
+1670 AGAVSGNKAGTLAA
-1684 ICLDNTARS
+1684 ICLDHSAKS
-1693 IVEGGEFSNNKSGNN
+1693 IIEGGEFRNNKSGDN
-1708 GGVFWLKEG
+1708 GGVFWLNKG
-1717 TLSITGGV
+1717 TLSITGGT

-1739 QDKASASVSLKG
+1739 QNATSASVSLKG

-1793 NGMLS
+1793 NGTLS
-1798 LSGGSFRDNTAQK
+1798 ISGGSFRDNTALK

-1834 YLKTLGTITIQNE
+1834 YLKTLGTITVQNH

-1885 GNTVLA
+1885 GNTVLP
-1891 VQDGTAGWFLKVD
+1891 VKDGTAGWFLKVD

-1911 VTYHTDG
+1911 VTYHVND
-1918 GSIQNQSNYESYRVG
+1918 GSIQDQSNYESYRVG

-1941 TKEGFLFRGWYLT
+1941 TKEGFLFRGWYPT
-1954 SDFSGEAVTAL
+1954 PDFSGEAVTVI
-1965 GTDAN
+1965 GTDAT
-1970 GNKTFYA
+1970 GDKTYYA

-1983 PLVDAA
+1983 PPVDAEA
-1989 KPAEITLL
+1989 PAAITLT
-1997 DASYEAGKTAEPLN
+1997 DASYTVGDNATALDGTTTAADGGK
-2011 GKTTVTDNGTITYQW
+2011 ITYQW
-2026 YEATSKDEQ
+2026 YEATSKDDQ
-2035 NGKLLEGKTA
+2035 DGTLLEGKTD
-2045 PTFTPDTTAVGTRYY
+2045 PTFTPNTAAAGTRFY

-2065 NTNEKATGK
+2065 NTNAGATGEKA
-2074 KTAETRSNT
+2074 AETRSNT
-2083 VQITVQELAPVKTFI
+2083 VTITVTEKAVTYT
-2098 VRYEWNGEAPSD
+2098 V
-2110 AKLPQDDRS
+2110 S
-2119 YGTEEQARA
+2119 YDWGTEVPDGVTLPTDSGAYQSVQDAEA
-2128 AMDTTYAVGST
+2128 AMDKTYTAGFT
-2139 STAQKDGKDGTW
+2139 SNAQKDGKDGTW
-2151 SFSGWTATVENTVV
+2151 TFSGWTAMAEGTVV
-2165 KFTGKWTFTETI
+2165 KFTGEWTFTETL
-2177 KVDAAKPAEI
+2177 KVNAATPAPI
-2187 TLADASYTVGDSAA
+2187 TLTDASYTVGDSATALDGTTTA
-2201 ALNGETTVT
+2201 A

-2223 SKDDQNGKLL
+2223 SKDDQNGTPISG
-2233 EGKTAPSFTPD
+2233 ETGPTFTPD
-2244 TTVAGTRFYY
+2244 TAVTGTRFYY
-2254 VVATNTNANATGEQT
+2254 VVATNTNAGATGEQT
-2269 AETRSNTVAITVTKK
+2269 AETRSNTVAITVTDK
-2284 AVTYTVSYDWGTD
+2284 AVTYTVSYDWGTE
-2297 FPNRETL
+2297 FPDGVTL
-2304 PADSREYQ
+2304 PTDTAAYL
-2312 SVQDAEAAMDKT
+2312 SVQDAEAAVDKT
-2324 YTASSTS
+2324 HTASSTS

-2355 VKFIGEWTF
+2355 VKFIGKWTF
-2364 TETIKV
+2364 TETLKV
-2370 DAAKP
+2370 NAATP
-2375 AEITLADTSYTVG
+2375 APITLTDASYTVG

-2403 GEITYQW
+2403 GKITYQW

-2415 KDEQNGKLLE
+2415 KDDQDGTLLE

-2430 TFAPDTTATGTRFY
+2430 TFTPDTTAAGTRFY
-2444 YVVATNTNANATGE
+2444 YVVATNTNAGATGE
-2458 KTAETRSNTVAI
+2458 KTAETRSNTVTV

-2497 DSAAYQSVQDA
+2497 DTGTYQSVQDA
-2508 ETAVDKTYTAGFTS
+2508 EAAMDKIYTASSTS
-2522 NAQKDGKDGTWTFSG
+2522 TAQKDGRDGTWTFSG
-2537 WTVTVE
+2537 WTATVE
-2543 NTVVKFTGKWAFTE
+2543 NTVVKF
-2557 TLKVNAAKPAP
+2557 
-2568 ITLTDASYTVGDSAT
+2568 S
-2583 ALNGET
+2583 
-2589 TVTDNGEITYQ
+2589 
-2600 WYEAT
+2600 
-2605 SKDDQ
+2605 
-2610 NGTLLEGKT
+2610 
-2619 DPTFTPD
+2619 
-2626 TAVAG
+2626 
-2631 TRFYYVVA
+2631 
-2639 TNTNA
+2639 
-2644 NATGEKTAETRNNTV
+2644 
-2659 QITVQE
+2659 
-2665 PAPVE
+2665 
-2670 MFTVRYEW
+2670 
-2678 DGEAPSDAKLPQD
+2678 
-2691 DHTYDTE
+2691 
-2698 EQARAAMDT
+2698 
-2707 TYAVGS
+2707 
-2713 TSTARKDGK
+2713 
-2722 DGTWTFSGW
+2722 
-2731 TTTVENTVVKFTGKW
+2731 GKW
-2746 TFTETPVRPGRP
+2746 TFTETPVHPGRP

-2818 NRLSLN
+2818 DRLSLSDN
-2824 DQGNG
+2824 GNG
-2829 KYTFTMPSG
+2829 KYTFTMPDG
-2838 KVNVDA
+2838 KVTVDA
-2844 AFSKIAASVSFRDV
+2844 SFSKIAATVNFRDV
-2858 KQSDYY
+2858 KQRDYY
-2864 YDAVKWAVEKGIT
+2864 YDAVQWAVEKGIT
-2877 EGTSAETF
+2877 EGTSVDTF

-2908 PTGIANPFSDLS
+2908 PTGTVNPFSDLS

-2933 ENGITQGTSTDTF
+2933 ENGITQGTSVDTF

-2956 TVTFLHRAAGAPSH
+2956 TVTFLHRAAGTPSH
-2970 GGNAAFFDIS
+2970 GGNAAFLDIS
-2980 DDDYYSDA
+2980 DNDYYFAA
-2988 VAWAE
+2988 VAWAA

>member
-1 MDLKKPISGALSAL
+1 MDFKKPISCALTAL
-15 VLTSAVTPLSLALE
+15 MVTSAVTPLSLAVE
-29 YEQSTKPPVA
+29 YEQSVKAPTA

-50 KLAVLYSSQN
+50 QTAALYSSQN
-60 ILTLAAY
+60 ILTLTAY
-67 DTKLAQFSGT
+67 DAKLAQFNGT
-77 ASEKAANPA
+77 AAEKAANPD

-98 KAGYDALTAKMEQ
+98 KAGYDALTAKMEK
-111 DENFAACMEWLFS
+111 DADFAACMEWLFS
-124 DAEMLRYYVYGG
+124 DGQMLRCYVYGG

-170 ADVTTDSANKA
+170 ADVTTDSENKA

-260 WAHYYIRAKVWKESA
+260 WAHYYIRSKVWKESA
-275 ETYTNSPKQVRSQDV
+275 DSYTNSPKQVRSQDV

-322 WDDKYT
+322 WDEKYT
-328 FSLHNEVFNFDLL
+328 FSLHNDVFDFDLP

-350 WATADGQ
+350 WSEKEGQ

-397 HLTYYRYTEDSQ
+397 HLTYYRYTEDSA

-483 ALADGRTEDSI
+483 ALADKRTEDAI

-514 ARAYEQAGKTDEDYY
+514 ARAYEQAGKQDADYY
-529 ALAEKAAAALKWYPL
+529 ELAEKAAAALKWYPL

-549 LVNCLQKKCTSVATK
+549 LVNCLQKKCTSVSTK
-564 ADIVALAGKTL
+564 TDIVALAGKTL
-575 DDAIADYQSSG
+575 DDAIVNYQSSG
-586 LDQPDQVKNVAT
+586 LDQPDQVKNVAA

-637 ANWTT
+637 ANWTS
-642 WTRQPGEIS
+642 WTRLPGEVS

-661 ISEEHDFQF
+661 ISEEHDIQF
-670 RFLGAKKIHTID
+670 RFLGAKNIHTID
-682 ITKGTAPVSNAKT
+682 ITRGTAPVSNAKT

-709 SGLEYSTDSGAT
+709 SGLEYSTDSGTT
-721 WSALTVKSTFPGDTT
+721 WSALTAKSTFPGDTT
-736 VWLRKKATG
+736 VWLRKKAAG

-759 NEGTPERS
+759 NEGTPECS
-767 YLKLKGSSTIVSHP
+767 YLKLKGSSTIVSNP
-781 DENLADKAFDGN
+781 DANPADKAFDGN
-793 IDTYWE
+793 INTYWE
-799 NNYARGYE
+799 NNYARGFE

-833 AMTYLPYDMEGAIRG
+833 AMSYLPYNMEGAIRG

-863 AATKDWDANTQEKSL
+863 AATKDWDANTKEKSL
-878 EFERPALAG
+878 EFECPAFAG
-887 YVKIK
+887 YVKLK
-892 TTKVGTKEFMGFMVG
+892 TTKVGTKEFNNFPVG

-928 GWSVN
+928 SWSVN
-933 TDSTKKQYQVGDK
+933 TDSAKKQYQVGDK
-946 LDLNGIEAVI
+946 LDLSGIEAVI
-956 TYTDGSTALIPAS
+956 SYTDGSTALIPAS
-969 ALERSVDV
+969 ALDRSVDV

-1004 DRTATEIVQVTATQK
+1004 DRTATEIVQVTAAQK
-1019 KYYAGDTV
+1019 KYYAGDNMNTSDV
-1027 APADLQVL
+1027 QVL

-1052 SGVLAEGTT
+1052 PGTLAEGATSLT
-1061 NLSVQHNTLSKT
+1061 VQHSSLSKP

-1102 LDMTDL
+1102 LDLTDL
-1108 TVKQVLADGT
+1108 TVKQVRADGT

-1201 GGSLAEIP
+1201 GSSLVELP
-1209 ETVTVGGVIY
+1209 ETVTVGGVTY
-1219 TVTDIASNAFAG
+1219 TVTGIASNAFAG

-1251 AFTACS
+1251 AFTACT

-1268 SLNSLTVEA
+1268 SLNSLNVEA

-1285 GLVYLASGLTGT
+1285 GLVYLASELIGT

-1309 LEAQVQKVRLTP
+1309 LEAQVQKVHLTP

-1371 AAVGGTNLTATFQ
+1371 AAVGGTNLTASFN

-1390 AITMLISP
+1390 EVTMLISP
-1398 KGAAYGENDTIQP
+1398 KGAAYGESDTIQP
-1411 LTVKAAAGAH
+1411 LTVKATAGTH
-1421 TVRYRWYKLG
+1421 EVKYRWYKLG
-1431 ENGEK
+1431 ESGEK
-1436 TVIPGADGA
+1436 TEIPGADSA

-1458 AYLVDS
+1458 AYLMDN
-1464 KGQTSNEVLSATA
+1464 KGQTSDEVLSATA

-1490 SGYAS
+1490 SSYGS
-1495 LAEVIANAPDGSTV
+1495 LTEAIENAPDGSTV

-1530 DGSGHRMDRGNG
+1530 DGGGHRMDRGNG

-1564 GGAQWIGAVDDILQ
+1564 GGANWTGAVDDILQ

-1624 GTAPFGGAVQIGDG
+1624 DIVPIGGAVQISNGN
-1638 ILALNGGEIRN
+1638 LALNGGEIRD
-1649 CNSAVFGGA
+1649 CNATMFGGA
-1658 AHIRGSSTFTAK
+1658 AHIRDASTFTAK
-1670 AGTVSGNNAGSYAA
+1670 AGAVSGNKAGTLAA
-1684 ICLDNTARS
+1684 ICLDHSAKS
-1693 IVEGGEFSNNKSGNN
+1693 IIEGGVFRNNKSGDN
-1708 GGVFWLKEG
+1708 GGVFWLNKG
-1717 TLSITGGV
+1717 TLSITDST

-1777 SYEGNTSG
+1777 TYEGNTSD

-1793 NGMLS
+1793 NGTLS
-1798 LSGGSFRDNTAQK
+1798 LSGGSFRGNTAQK

-1816 QEGGKEVTITGF
+1816 QEGGKEVTITDF

-1834 YLKTLGTITIQNE
+1834 YLKTLGKITIQNE

-1860 VTDGMTVATLM
+1860 VTDGMTIATLM

-1911 VTYHTDG
+1911 VTYHMDG

-1941 TKEGFLFRGWYLT
+1941 TKESFIFGGWYPT
-1954 SDFSGEAVTAL
+1954 PDFSGEAVTVI
-1965 GTDAN
+1965 GSDAA
-1970 GNKTFYA
+1970 GDKTYYA

-1983 PLVDAA
+1983 PLVDAEA
-1989 KPAEITLL
+1989 PAAITLT
-1997 DASYEAGKTAEPLN
+1997 DA
-2011 GKTTVTDNGTITYQW
+2011 
-2026 YEATSKDEQ
+2026 
-2035 NGKLLEGKTA
+2035 
-2045 PTFTPDTTAVGTRYY
+2045 
-2060 YVVAT
+2060 
-2065 NTNEKATGK
+2065 
-2074 KTAETRSNT
+2074 
-2083 VQITVQELAPVKTFI
+2083 
-2098 VRYEWNGEAPSD
+2098 
-2110 AKLPQDDRS
+2110 
-2119 YGTEEQARA
+2119 
-2128 AMDTTYAVGST
+2128 
-2139 STAQKDGKDGTW
+2139 
-2151 SFSGWTATVENTVV
+2151 
-2165 KFTGKWTFTETI
+2165 
-2177 KVDAAKPAEI
+2177 
-2187 TLADASYTVGDSAA
+2187 
-2201 ALNGETTVT
+2201 
-2210 DNGEI
+2210 
-2215 TYQWYEAT
+2215 
-2223 SKDDQNGKLL
+2223 
-2233 EGKTAPSFTPD
+2233 
-2244 TTVAGTRFYY
+2244 
-2254 VVATNTNANATGEQT
+2254 
-2269 AETRSNTVAITVTKK
+2269 
-2284 AVTYTVSYDWGTD
+2284 
-2297 FPNRETL
+2297 
-2304 PADSREYQ
+2304 
-2312 SVQDAEAAMDKT
+2312 
-2324 YTASSTS
+2324 
-2331 TAQKDGKDG
+2331 
-2340 TWTFSG
+2340 
-2346 WTARVENTV
+2346 
-2355 VKFIGEWTF
+2355 
-2364 TETIKV
+2364 
-2370 DAAKP
+2370 
-2375 AEITLADTSYTVG
+2375 SYTVG
-2388 DNATALDGTTTANDG
+2388 DNATALDGTTTAADDG
-2403 GEITYQW
+2403 KITYQW

-2415 KDEQNGKLLE
+2415 KDDQDGTPISGEMS
-2425 GKTDP
+2425 P
-2430 TFAPDTTATGTRFY
+2430 TFTPDTTAAGTRFY

-2458 KTAETRSNTVAI
+2458 KTAETRSNTATI

-2489 PEGVTLPT
+2489 PDGVILPT
-2497 DSAAYQSVQDA
+2497 DSGAYQSVQDA
-2508 ETAVDKTYTAGFTS
+2508 ETAMDKTYTASSTAT
-2522 NAQKDGKDGTWTFSG
+2522 AQKNGKDGTWTFSG
-2537 WTVTVE
+2537 WTASVE
-2543 NTVVKFTGKWAFTE
+2543 GTVVKFTGKWIFA
-2557 TLKVNAAKPAP
+2557 
-2568 ITLTDASYTVGDSAT
+2568 
-2583 ALNGET
+2583 
-2589 TVTDNGEITYQ
+2589 
-2600 WYEAT
+2600 
-2605 SKDDQ
+2605 
-2610 NGTLLEGKT
+2610 
-2619 DPTFTPD
+2619 
-2626 TAVAG
+2626 
-2631 TRFYYVVA
+2631 
-2639 TNTNA
+2639 
-2644 NATGEKTAETRNNTV
+2644 
-2659 QITVQE
+2659 
-2665 PAPVE
+2665 
-2670 MFTVRYEW
+2670 
-2678 DGEAPSDAKLPQD
+2678 
-2691 DHTYDTE
+2691 
-2698 EQARAAMDT
+2698 
-2707 TYAVGS
+2707 
-2713 TSTARKDGK
+2713 
-2722 DGTWTFSGW
+2722 
-2731 TTTVENTVVKFTGKW
+2731 
-2746 TFTETPVRPGRP
+2746 ETPVRPGQS
-2758 SSGGSSDRDQNHSVS
+2758 SSGGSSDRDHDHSVS
-2773 APSHINGGA
+2773 APSHITGGA
-2782 VSVTPAAAPKGT
+2782 MSVTPTAAAKGT
-2794 TVTITAKPD
+2794 TVTITVEPSD
-2803 NGYKLD
+2803 GYKLD
-2809 KLTVTDQSG
+2809 KLTVTDKDG
-2818 NRLSLN
+2818 NRLALS
-2824 DQGNG
+2824 DKGNG
-2829 KYTFTMPSG
+2829 KYTFIMPAG
-2838 KVNVDA
+2838 KV
-2844 AFSKIAASVSFRDV
+2844 SVEPVFAPIRAQPEFKDV
-2858 KQSDYY
+2858 EKDSYY
-2864 YDAVKWAVEKGIT
+2864 HDAVHWALEKGIT
-2877 EGTSAETF
+2877 EGTSTDTF
-2885 SPHAS
+2885 SPGAS

-2895 TVTFLWRAAGSPE
+2895 MVTFLWRAAGSPS
-2908 PTGIANPFSDLS
+2908 PKSAANPFKDI
-2920 PNAYYYK
+2920 NENDYYYF
-2927 AVLWAV
+2927 AILWAI
-2933 ENGITQGTSTDTF
+2933 ENGITSGTGADTF
-2946 SPDAT
+2946 SPGAT

-2956 TVTFLHRAAGAPSH
+2956 TVTFLHRAAGSPLAGSS
-2970 GGNAAFFDIS
+2970 GFNDVS
-2980 DDDYYSDA
+2980 DGAYYAKA
-2988 VAWAE
+2988 VAWAAE
-2993 QNGITSGTGNGKF
+2993 NGITGGTGSNKF
-3006 APNAVCTR
+3006 APNADCTR
-3014 AQIVTLLYRA
+3014 GQIVTLLYRA
-3024 DN
+3024 NKGN

>member
-39 VHGSAP
+39 VHGSAL

-50 KLAVLYSSQN
+50 KLAVLYNSQN
-60 ILTLAAY
+60 ILTLTEY
-67 DTKLAQFSGT
+67 DAKLALFSGT
-77 ASEKAANPA
+77 AAEKAANPA

-111 DENFAACMEWLFS
+111 DADFAACMEWLFS
-124 DAEMLRYYVYGG
+124 DAQMLRYYVYGG

-170 ADVTTDSANKA
+170 ADVTTDSENKA

-231 KMLAVEFPKLNV
+231 KMLAVEFHKLNV

-275 ETYTNSPKQVRSQDV
+275 DTYTNSPRQVKSQDV

-315 TEANRQK
+315 TEANQQK

-328 FSLHNEVFNFDLL
+328 FSLHNEVFNFDLP

-397 HLTYYRYTEDSQ
+397 HLTYYRYTEDSA

-483 ALADGRTEDSI
+483 ALADKRTEDAI
-494 GLFQQ
+494 ALYQQ

-549 LVNCLQKKCTSVATK
+549 LVNCLQKKCTSVSTK
-564 ADIVALAGKTL
+564 TDIVALAGKTL
-575 DDAIADYQSSG
+575 DDAIANYQTSG
-586 LDQPDQVKNVAT
+586 LDQPDQVKNVAA

-637 ANWTT
+637 ANWAT
-642 WTRQPGEIS
+642 WTRLPGDVS
-651 RQLTAEELAA
+651 RQLTAQELAA
-661 ISEEHDFQF
+661 ITEEHDIQF
-670 RFLGAKKIHTID
+670 RFLGAKNIHTID
-682 ITKGTAPVSNAKT
+682 ITTGTAPVSNAKT
-695 NTPDDNEDVFLNLQ
+695 NTPDDNEDVFLNIQ
-709 SGLEYSTDSGAT
+709 SGLEYSTDSGVT
-721 WSALTVKSTFPGDTT
+721 WSALTAKSTFPGDTT

-745 TALASPHIEVKFTA
+745 TTLASPHIEVKFTA

-781 DENLADKAFDGN
+781 DANPADKAFDGN
-793 IDTYWE
+793 INTYWE

-807 QDSSGNW
+807 QDSSGKW
-814 VSKHTYEF
+814 VTKHTYEF
-822 VLKFDQ
+822 VLQFDQ

-887 YVKIK
+887 YVKLK

-919 YAVKSKEIE
+919 YAVRNKEIE

-987 LRYEGLTASY
+987 LHYAGLTASY

-1004 DRTATEIVQVTATQK
+1004 DRTATRIVQVTAAQK
-1019 KYYAGDTV
+1019 KYYAGDNMNTSDV
-1027 APADLQVL
+1027 QVL
-1035 VTDGKEQWYLL
+1035 VTDGKENWYLL
-1046 PGEFTI
+1046 PGEFTV

-1061 NLSVQHNTLSKT
+1061 NLTVQYSSLNKT
-1073 FSVTAEKAV
+1073 FTVTAEKAV

-1102 LDMTDL
+1102 LDLTDL
-1108 TVKQVLADGT
+1108 TVKQVRADGS
-1118 EQLLTADEYTLS
+1118 EQPLTVDEYTIS
-1130 VIDGASVGGIETL
+1130 VIDGASVGGVETL

-1150 KLRFALKDKPTVYTE
+1150 TLRFALKDKPTVYTE
-1165 LDITVLQYITS
+1165 LDITVLQYITD

-1182 AVEGTTQCVLSSYD
+1182 AVEGTTQCILSSYD
-1196 PTLGT
+1196 PTLGS
-1201 GGSLAEIP
+1201 GSSLAEIP
-1209 ETVTVGGVIY
+1209 ETVTVGGTTY
-1219 TVTDIASNAFAG
+1219 TVTGIASNAFAG
-1231 AGGSVDSVSIPKTVT
+1231 AGGSVDSVSIPKSVT

-1257 NLKNVYMTGYS
+1257 DLKNVYMTGYS
-1268 SLNSLTVEA
+1268 SLDDLTVEA
-1277 GAFPAVSG
+1277 GAFPTVSG
-1285 GLVYLASGLTGT
+1285 GLVYLASEMVGKVDT
-1297 ANSPIPGYTVAG
+1297 PITGYTVAG
-1309 LEAQVQKVRLTP
+1309 LEAQVQEVRLTP

-1331 ELDDTGLQVN
+1331 ELDDTGLQVT
-1341 LIMKDGSRL
+1341 LLMKDGSRL

-1398 KGAAYGENDTIQP
+1398 KGAAYGESDTIQP

-1436 TVIPGADGA
+1436 AEISGADGA

-1477 KIEVGSFVAIVNG
+1477 KIEVDSFAAIVNG
-1490 SGYAS
+1490 SGYSS
-1495 LAEVIANAPDGSTV
+1495 LAEAIENAPDGSTV

-1516 VAQAI
+1516 VTQAI

-1530 DGSGHRMDRGNG
+1530 DGGGHRMDRGNG

-1550 RNSADLTVKNITLD
+1550 RGSADLTVKNITLD
-1564 GGAQWIGAVDDILQ
+1564 GGANWTGAVDDILK
-1578 RGTTNSGMKAG
+1578 RGTTNSGMRAV

-1617 AYSGKVD
+1617 AYSEKVD
-1624 GTAPFGGAVQIGDG
+1624 DIVPAGGAVQISNGN
-1638 ILALNGGEIRN
+1638 LALNGGEIRD
-1649 CNSAVFGGA
+1649 CNAAKFGGA
-1658 AHIRGSSTFTAK
+1658 AHIRDASTFTAK
-1670 AGTVSGNNAGSYAA
+1670 AGAVSGNNSGGFAA
-1684 ICLDNTARS
+1684 VCLDHSAKS
-1693 IVEGGEFSNNKSGNN
+1693 IIEGGEFRNNKSGDN
-1708 GGVFWLKEG
+1708 GGVFWLNMG
-1717 TLSITGGV
+1717 TLSITGGT

-1793 NGMLS
+1793 NGTLS
-1798 LSGGSFRDNTAQK
+1798 ISGGSFRNNTAQT

-1828 EEMQEI
+1828 EEMQEL

-1847 LKGKRLPLQTESA
+1847 LKGKRLPLQTESE

-1891 VQDGTAGWFLKVD
+1891 VQNGTAGWFLKVD
-1904 QAAQVCT
+1904 QTAQVCT

-1918 GSIQNQSNYESYRVG
+1918 GSIQDQSNYGFYRVG

-1941 TKEGFLFRGWYLT
+1941 TKEGFLFRGWYPAA
-1954 SDFSGEAVTAL
+1954 DFSGEAVTAI
-1965 GTDAN
+1965 GTDAT
-1970 GNKTFYA
+1970 GDKTYYA

-1989 KPAEITLL
+1989 KPAEITLA

-2026 YEATSKDEQ
+2026 YRTNAVDDF
-2035 NGKLLEGKTA
+2035 NGTLLDGEIGE
-2045 PTFTPDTTAVGTRYY
+2045 TFTPPTDAVGTQYY
-2060 YVVAT
+2060 YVIAT
-2065 NTNEKATGK
+2065 NT
-2074 KTAETRSNT
+2074 
-2083 VQITVQELAPVKTFI
+2083 
-2098 VRYEWNGEAPSD
+2098 
-2110 AKLPQDDRS
+2110 
-2119 YGTEEQARA
+2119 
-2128 AMDTTYAVGST
+2128 
-2139 STAQKDGKDGTW
+2139 
-2151 SFSGWTATVENTVV
+2151 
-2165 KFTGKWTFTETI
+2165 
-2177 KVDAAKPAEI
+2177 
-2187 TLADASYTVGDSAA
+2187 
-2201 ALNGETTVT
+2201 
-2210 DNGEI
+2210 
-2215 TYQWYEAT
+2215 
-2223 SKDDQNGKLL
+2223 
-2233 EGKTAPSFTPD
+2233 
-2244 TTVAGTRFYY
+2244 
-2254 VVATNTNANATGEQT
+2254 
-2269 AETRSNTVAITVTKK
+2269 
-2284 AVTYTVSYDWGTD
+2284 
-2297 FPNRETL
+2297 
-2304 PADSREYQ
+2304 
-2312 SVQDAEAAMDKT
+2312 
-2324 YTASSTS
+2324 
-2331 TAQKDGKDG
+2331 
-2340 TWTFSG
+2340 
-2346 WTARVENTV
+2346 
-2355 VKFIGEWTF
+2355 
-2364 TETIKV
+2364 
-2370 DAAKP
+2370 
-2375 AEITLADTSYTVG
+2375 
-2388 DNATALDGTTTANDG
+2388 
-2403 GEITYQW
+2403 
-2410 YEATS
+2410 
-2415 KDEQNGKLLE
+2415 
-2425 GKTDP
+2425 KTD
-2430 TFAPDTTATGTRFY
+2430 
-2444 YVVATNTNANATGE
+2444 ATGE

-2489 PEGVTLPT
+2489 PDGETLPT
-2497 DSAAYQSVQDA
+2497 DTVAYQSVQDA
-2508 ETAVDKTYTAGFTS
+2508 EAAVDKTYTAGFTS

-2537 WTVTVE
+2537 WTASVE
-2543 NTVVKFTGKWAFTE
+2543 GTVVKFTGEWTFTE
-2557 TLKVNAAKPAP
+2557 TLKVNAAKPDP
-2568 ITLTDASYTVGDSAT
+2568 IRLTDASYTVGDSAT

-2610 NGTLLEGKT
+2610 NGMLLEGKT
-2619 DPTFTPD
+2619 TPTFTPD
-2626 TAVAG
+2626 TAAAG

-2639 TNTNA
+2639 TNTNE
-2644 NATGEKTAETRNNTV
+2644 NATGEKTAETRSNTV

-2707 TYAVGS
+2707 TYTANS

-2731 TTTVENTVVKFTGKW
+2731 TATVENTVVRFTGEW
-2746 TFTETPVRPGRP
+2746 TFTETPVRPGQP
-2758 SSGGSSDRDQNHSVS
+2758 SSSGASDRDQNHSVS
-2773 APSHINGGA
+2773 APSHVNGGA
-2782 VSVTPAAAPKGT
+2782 VSVTPSAAAKGS

-2844 AFSKIAASVSFRDV
+2844 AFSKIATTISFRDV

-2877 EGTSAETF
+2877 EGTSTETF

-2908 PTGIANPFSDLS
+2908 PTGTVNPFSDLS

-2970 GGNAAFFDIS
+2970 GGNAAFLDIS
-2980 DDDYYSDA
+2980 DNDYYSDA

>member
-1 MDLKKPISGALSAL
+1 MDFKKPISCALTAL
-15 VLTSAVTPLSLALE
+15 MVTSAVTPLSLAVE
-29 YEQSTKPPVA
+29 YEQNVKVPAA
-39 VHGSAP
+39 VHNRTSEAAQP
-45 ETTQP
+45 EI
-50 KLAVLYSSQN
+50 AVLHNSKN
-60 ILTLAAY
+60 ILTTAEY
-67 DTKLAQFSGT
+67 DAKLAQFGGT
-77 ASEKAANPA
+77 AAEKAANSD

-98 KAGYDALTAKMEQ
+98 KAGYDALIAKMEK
-111 DENFAACMEWLFS
+111 DADFAACMEWLFS
-124 DAEMLRYYVYGG
+124 DGQMLRYYVYGG

-170 ADVTTDSANKA
+170 ADVTTDSENKA

-260 WAHYYIRAKVWKESA
+260 WAHYYIRAKVWKES
-275 ETYTNSPKQVRSQDV
+275 EDSYTNTPKQVRSQDV

-328 FSLHNEVFNFDLL
+328 FSLHNKVFDFDLP

-350 WATADGQ
+350 WAAGAGQ

-471 AKAENLAYMAEI
+471 TKAENLAYMAEI
-483 ALADGRTEDSI
+483 ALADGKTEDAI
-494 GLFQQ
+494 ALYQQ

-514 ARAYEQAGKTDEDYY
+514 ARAYEQAGKQDADYY
-529 ALAEKAAAALKWYPL
+529 ELAQKAAAALKWYPL

-549 LVNCLQKKCTSVATK
+549 LVNCLQKKCTSVSTK
-564 ADIVALAGKTL
+564 TDIVALAGKTL
-575 DDAIADYQSSG
+575 DDAIANYQSSG
-586 LDQPDQVKNVAT
+586 LDQPDQVKNVAA

-624 DSETALQYSLDGG
+624 DSETALEYSLDGG
-637 ANWTT
+637 QDWTK
-642 WTRQPGEIS
+642 WTRQPGDVS
-651 RQLTAEELAA
+651 RQLTAQELAA
-661 ISEEHDFQF
+661 ITEEHDIQF
-670 RFLGAKKIHTID
+670 RFMGAKNIHTID
-682 ITKGTAPVSNAKT
+682 ITKGAAPVSNAKT
-695 NTPDDNEDVFLNLQ
+695 NTPDDNEDVFLNIQ
-709 SGLEYSTDSGAT
+709 SGLEYSTDSGTT
-721 WSALTVKSTFPGDTT
+721 WSALTAKSTFPGNTT

-767 YLKLKGSSTIVSHP
+767 YLKLKGSSTIVSKP
-781 DENLADKAFDGN
+781 DVNSADGAFDGN
-793 IDTYWE
+793 VNTYWE
-799 NNYARGYE
+799 NNLLSGYE
-807 QDSSGNW
+807 KDSSGKY

-833 AMTYLPYDMEGAIRG
+833 AMSYLPHDMEGAIRG
-848 IEIYTSTDGENWQLA
+848 IEIYTSTDGDNWQLA

-878 EFERPALAG
+878 EFERPALAR
-887 YVKIK
+887 YAMIK
-892 TTKVGTKEFMGFMVG
+892 TTKVGTKESMGFMYG

-928 GWSVN
+928 SWSVS
-933 TDSTKKQYQVGDK
+933 TDSTKKQYKVGDK
-946 LDLNGIEAVI
+946 LNLSGIEAVI
-956 TYTDGSTALIPAS
+956 SYTDGSTALIPAS

-977 FTSAATKEVT
+977 FTSETTKEVT
-987 LRYEGLTASY
+987 LRYAGLTASY

-1004 DRTATEIVQVTATQK
+1004 DRTATEIVQVTAAQK
-1019 KYYAGDTV
+1019 KYYAGDSMKKEDV
-1027 APADLQVL
+1027 QVL
-1035 VTDGKEQWYLL
+1035 VSDGKEKWYLM

-1052 SGVLAEGTT
+1052 SGTLTEGTT
-1061 NLSVQHNTLSKT
+1061 NLSVQHNSLSKP

-1102 LDMTDL
+1102 LDLTDL
-1108 TVKQVLADGT
+1108 TVKQVRADGT
-1118 EQLLTADEYTLS
+1118 EQPLTADEYTLS

-1150 KLRFALKDKPTVYTE
+1150 TLRFALKDKPTVYTE

-1182 AVEGTTQCVLSSYD
+1182 AVEGKTECVLSSYD
-1196 PTLGT
+1196 PTLGS

-1209 ETVTVGGVIY
+1209 ESVTVGGVTY
-1219 TVTDIASNAFAG
+1219 TVTGIASNAFAG

-1251 AFTACS
+1251 AFTACT

-1268 SLNSLTVEA
+1268 SLNSLNVEA
-1277 GAFPAVSG
+1277 GAFPTVSG
-1285 GLVYLASGLTGT
+1285 GLVYLSSGLAGT
-1297 ANSPIPGYTVAG
+1297 VSSPIPGYTVVG
-1309 LEAQVQKVRLTP
+1309 LEAQVQDVRLTP

-1326 YLMGE
+1326 YLLGE
-1331 ELDDTGLQVN
+1331 ALDDTGLQVT
-1341 LIMKDGSRL
+1341 LLMKDGSRL

-1371 AAVGGTNLTATFQ
+1371 AAVGGTKLTATFQ

-1390 AITMLISP
+1390 EVTMLISP
-1398 KGAAYGENDTIQP
+1398 KGAAYGESDTIRP
-1411 LTVKAAAGAH
+1411 LTVKATAGVH

-1445 SYLPTEAGSYAAA
+1445 SYLPTEAGRYAAA

-1464 KGQTSNEVLSATA
+1464 KGQTSNEVLSSTA

-1490 SGYAS
+1490 SGYSS
-1495 LAEVIANAPDGSTV
+1495 LAEAIENAPDGSTV

-1516 VAQAI
+1516 VTQAI
-1521 EISGKKLTL
+1521 SISGKKLTL
-1530 DGSGHRMDRGNG
+1530 DGGGHRMDRGNG
-1542 YGNEFIAL
+1542 YSNEFIAL
-1550 RNSADLTVKNITLD
+1550 RNSADLAVKNITLD
-1564 GGAQWIGAVDDILQ
+1564 GGAKWTGAVDDILQ
-1578 RGTTNSGMKAG
+1578 RGTTSSGMKAG

-1617 AYSGKVD
+1617 AYSKPVD
-1624 GTAPFGGAVQIGDG
+1624 GTAPVGGAVQIGDG
-1638 ILALNGGEIRN
+1638 ILALNGGEIKD

-1670 AGTVSGNNAGSYAA
+1670 AGTVSGNNAGGFAA

-1693 IVEGGEFSNNKSGNN
+1693 IVEGGEFRNNKSGDN
-1708 GGVFWLKEG
+1708 GGVFWLKAG
-1717 TLSITGGV
+1717 TLSITGGT
-1725 FENNSTAGKGGVAY
+1725 FGNNSTAGKGGVAY
-1739 QDKASASVSLKG
+1739 QDQASASVSLKG
-1751 GVFRNNRAKGDGG
+1751 GVFRKNRAKGDGG

-1777 SYEGNTSG
+1777 SYEGNTTG

-1793 NGMLS
+1793 GGTLS

-1834 YLKTLGTITIQNE
+1834 YLKTLGTITVQNE

-1885 GNTVLA
+1885 GNTVLP
-1891 VQDGTAGWFLKVD
+1891 VKEGTKGWFLKVD

-1918 GSIQNQSNYESYRVG
+1918 GIIQNQSNYESYRVG

-1941 TKEGFLFRGWYLT
+1941 TKEGFVFGGWYPT
-1954 SDFSGEAVTAL
+1954 PDFSGEAETAIR
-1965 GTDAN
+1965 TDAA
-1970 GNKTFYA
+1970 GDKTYYA

-1983 PLVDAA
+1983 PLVDAEA
-1989 KPAEITLL
+1989 PAAITLT

-2011 GKTTVTDNGTITYQW
+2011 GKTTVRDNGTITYQW
-2026 YEATSKDEQ
+2026 YEATPKDDQ
-2035 NGKLLEGKTA
+2035 DGTLLEGKTA
-2045 PTFTPDTTAVGTRYY
+2045 PTFTPDTTAAGTRY
-2060 YVVAT
+2060 
-2065 NTNEKATGK
+2065 
-2074 KTAETRSNT
+2074 
-2083 VQITVQELAPVKTFI
+2083 
-2098 VRYEWNGEAPSD
+2098 
-2110 AKLPQDDRS
+2110 
-2119 YGTEEQARA
+2119 
-2128 AMDTTYAVGST
+2128 
-2139 STAQKDGKDGTW
+2139 
-2151 SFSGWTATVENTVV
+2151 
-2165 KFTGKWTFTETI
+2165 
-2177 KVDAAKPAEI
+2177 
-2187 TLADASYTVGDSAA
+2187 
-2201 ALNGETTVT
+2201 
-2210 DNGEI
+2210 
-2215 TYQWYEAT
+2215 
-2223 SKDDQNGKLL
+2223 
-2233 EGKTAPSFTPD
+2233 
-2244 TTVAGTRFYY
+2244 YY
-2254 VVATNTNANATGEQT
+2254 VVATNTNANATGKQT
-2269 AETRSNTVAITVTKK
+2269 AETRSNTVAVTVTEK
-2284 AVTYTVSYDWGTD
+2284 AVTYTVRYEWSGEAPLDAKLPQDERSYDTEEKA
-2297 FPNRETL
+2297 R
-2304 PADSREYQ
+2304 
-2312 SVQDAEAAMDKT
+2312 AAMDKT

-2346 WTARVENTV
+2346 WTATVEGTV
-2355 VKFIGEWTF
+2355 VKFTGAWTF
-2364 TETIKV
+2364 KETLKV
-2370 DAAKP
+2370 DAVAP
-2375 AEITLADTSYTVG
+2375 ASITLMDASYTVG
-2388 DNATALDGTTTANDG
+2388 DSAAALNGETTVTDN
-2403 GEITYQW
+2403 GEISYQW

-2415 KDEQNGKLLE
+2415 KDDQNGTPISGETGSTFTPNTTVAGMHYFYVVATNTNANATGEQTAETRSNTVTITVTEKAVTYTVSYDWGTEFPKGENLPTDAKKYQSVQDVEAAMDKNYTAGSTSTAQKDGKDGTWTFSGWTATVEGTVVKFTGAWTFKETLKVDAVAPASITLTDASYTVGDSAAALSGETTVADNGTITYQWYETTSKDDQNGTPLE

-2430 TFAPDTTATGTRFY
+2430 TFTPDTTTAGTRFF

-2458 KTAETRSNTVAI
+2458 KTAETRSNTVTI

-2489 PEGVTLPT
+2489 PAGEALPK
-2497 DSAAYQSVQDA
+2497 DQVSYESVDAAKN
-2508 ETAVDKTYTAGFTS
+2508 AVDTKYTNAYCIK
-2522 NAQKDGKDGTWTFSG
+2522 AQKDGKNGTWQFSG
-2537 WTVTVE
+2537 WKATVE
-2543 NTVVKFTGKWAFTE
+2543 GAVVKFTGVWSFTE
-2557 TLKVNAAKPAP
+2557 DPKP
-2568 ITLTDASYTVGDSAT
+2568 
-2583 ALNGET
+2583 E
-2589 TVTDNGEITYQ
+2589 
-2600 WYEAT
+2600 
-2605 SKDDQ
+2605 K
-2610 NGTLLEGKT
+2610 
-2619 DPTFTPD
+2619 PTRP
-2626 TAVAG
+2626 
-2631 TRFYYVVA
+2631 
-2639 TNTNA
+2639 
-2644 NATGEKTAETRNNTV
+2644 
-2659 QITVQE
+2659 
-2665 PAPVE
+2665 
-2670 MFTVRYEW
+2670 
-2678 DGEAPSDAKLPQD
+2678 
-2691 DHTYDTE
+2691 
-2698 EQARAAMDT
+2698 EQ
-2707 TYAVGS
+2707 
-2713 TSTARKDGK
+2713 
-2722 DGTWTFSGW
+2722 SG
-2731 TTTVENTVVKFTGKW
+2731 
-2746 TFTETPVRPGRP
+2746 
-2758 SSGGSSDRDQNHSVS
+2758 SGGSSDRDRNYSV
-2773 APSHINGGA
+2773 ATPNRITGGTL
-2782 VSVTPAAAPKGT
+2782 SVTPASAAKGT
-2794 TVTITAKPD
+2794 TVTITIKP
-2803 NGYKLD
+2803 NMGYEVD
-2809 KLTVTDQSG
+2809 EFTVTDQSG
-2818 NRLSLN
+2818 NRLSLT
-2824 DQGNG
+2824 DKGNG
-2829 KYTFTMPSG
+2829 KYTFTMPAG
-2838 KVNVDA
+2838 KVSVDA
-2844 AFSKIAASVSFRDV
+2844 TFAKVETTINFHDV

-2877 EGTSAETF
+2877 EGTSAGAF
-2885 SPHAS
+2885 SPNVS

-2895 TVTFLWRAAGSPE
+2895 MVTFLWRAAGSPA
-2908 PTGIANPFSDLS
+2908 PKSKTNPFQDISSADYFY
-2920 PNAYYYK
+2920 N
-2927 AVLWAV
+2927 AVLWAM
-2933 ENGITQGTSTDTF
+2933 ENGITTGTGADAF
-2946 SPDAT
+2946 SPNDKVNRA
-2951 VTRGQ
+2951 Q
-2956 TVTFLHRAAGAPSH
+2956 TVTFLYRAAASPASGSSSFGDVSGDA
-2970 GGNAAFFDIS
+2970 
-2980 DDDYYSDA
+2980 YYAKA
-2988 VAWAE
+2988 VAWANE
-2993 QNGITSGTGNGKF
+2993 NGITSGTGNGKF
-3006 APNAVCTR
+3006 SPNADCTR

-3024 DN
+3024 NN

>member
-1 MDLKKPISGALSAL
+1 MDLKKPISCVLTALM
-15 VLTSAVTPLSLALE
+15 VTSAVTPLSLAVE
-29 YEQSTKPPVA
+29 YEQSIKAPAA

-45 ETTQP
+45 ETAQP

-60 ILTLAAY
+60 ILTLAEY
-67 DTKLAQFSGT
+67 DVRLAQFSGT
-77 ASEKAANPA
+77 AAEKAANPA

-111 DENFAACMEWLFS
+111 DADFAACMEWLFS
-124 DAEMLRYYVYGG
+124 DTEMLRCYVYGG

-160 VLSKLYAKHK
+160 VLSKLYARHK
-170 ADVTTDSANKA
+170 ADVTTDSENKA

-231 KMLAVEFPKLNV
+231 RMLAVEFPKLNV
-243 EEMRLVMGA
+243 EELRLVMGA

-275 ETYTNSPKQVRSQDV
+275 ETYTTSPKQVKSQDV

-315 TEANRQK
+315 TEENRQK

-328 FSLHNEVFNFDLL
+328 FSLHNEVFDFDLP

-397 HLTYYRYTEDSQ
+397 HLTYYRYTENAADT
-409 DNSKVVWWH
+409 SKVVWWH

-460 DAVRGKHGTDY
+460 DAVRGKHGTNY

-483 ALADGRTEDSI
+483 ALADKRTEDAI
-494 GLFQQ
+494 ALYQQ

-549 LVNCLQKKCTSVATK
+549 LVNCLQKKCTFVSTK
-564 ADIVALAGKTL
+564 TDIVALASKTL
-575 DDAIADYQSSG
+575 DDAIADYQTSG
-586 LDQPDQVKNVAT
+586 LDQPDQVKNVAA

-637 ANWTT
+637 QDWTE
-642 WTRQPGEIS
+642 WTRQPGDVS
-651 RQLTAEELAA
+651 HQLTADELAA
-661 ISEEHDFQF
+661 ISEEHDIQF
-670 RFLGAKKIHTID
+670 RFLGAKNIHTID
-682 ITKGTAPVSNAKT
+682 ITRGTAPVSNAKT

-721 WSALTVKSTFPGDTT
+721 WSALTAKSTFPGDTT
-736 VWLRKKATG
+736 VWLRKKAAG

-767 YLKLKGSSTIVSHP
+767 YLKLKGSSTIVSKP
-781 DENLADKAFDGN
+781 DVNSADGAFDGN
-793 IDTYWE
+793 VNTYWE
-799 NNYARGYE
+799 NNLPSGWE
-807 QDSSGNW
+807 QDSSGEY

-878 EFERPALAG
+878 EFERPALAS
-887 YVKIK
+887 YVKLK
-892 TTKVGTKEFMGFMVG
+892 TTKVGTKEFSGFMCG

-919 YAVKSKEIE
+919 YAVKGKEIE
-928 GWSVN
+928 GWSVS
-933 TDSTKKQYQVGDK
+933 TDSTKKQYQVGDR

-956 TYTDGSTALIPAS
+956 SYTDGSTALIPAS

-987 LRYEGLTASY
+987 LHYAGLTASY

-1004 DRTATEIVQVTATQK
+1004 DRTATEIVQVTAAQK

-1027 APADLQVL
+1027 NPADLQVL
-1035 VTDGKEQWYLL
+1035 VTDGKEKWYLL

-1052 SGVLAEGTT
+1052 SGSLAEGTA
-1061 NLSVQHNTLSKT
+1061 NLSVQHNALSKS

-1087 EQGAN
+1087 EQGTNA
-1092 VKTQYFLGDA
+1092 KTQYFLGDA
-1102 LDMTDL
+1102 LDLTDL

-1118 EQLLTADEYTLS
+1118 EQLLTTDEYTLS
-1130 VIDGASVGGIETL
+1130 VIDGASVGGVETL

-1150 KLRFALKDKPTVYTE
+1150 TLRFALKDKPTVYTE

-1176 GPFRFE
+1176 GPYRFE
-1182 AVEGTTQCVLSSYD
+1182 AVEGKTECVLSSYD
-1196 PTLGT
+1196 PTMGT

-1209 ETVTVGGVIY
+1209 ETVTVGGVTY
-1219 TVTDIASNAFAG
+1219 TVTGIASNAFAG

-1251 AFTACS
+1251 AFTACT

-1268 SLNSLTVEA
+1268 SLNSLTVET
-1277 GAFPAVSG
+1277 GAFPTVSG
-1285 GLVYLASGLTGT
+1285 GLVYLAAELVGKVDT
-1297 ANSPIPGYTVAG
+1297 PIPGYTVAG
-1309 LEAQVQKVRLTP
+1309 LEAQVQEVRLTP

-1331 ELDDTGLQVN
+1331 ELDDTGLQVT
-1341 LIMKDGSRL
+1341 LLMKDGSRL

-1356 LSGYDP
+1356 LSGYDS

-1371 AAVGGTNLTATFQ
+1371 AAVGGTTLTASFN

-1390 AITMLISP
+1390 EVTMLISP
-1398 KGAAYGENDTIQP
+1398 KGAAYGESDKLQP
-1411 LTVKAAAGAH
+1411 LTVKATAGTH
-1421 TVRYRWYKLG
+1421 EVKYRWYKIG
-1431 ENGEK
+1431 STGEK
-1436 TVIPGADGA
+1436 TVIPEATNA

-1458 AYLVDS
+1458 AYLMDGNG
-1464 KGQTSNEVLSATA
+1464 KTSDEVLSATA

-1490 SGYAS
+1490 SGYGS
-1495 LAEVIANAPDGSTV
+1495 LAEAIENAPDGSTV

-1516 VAQAI
+1516 VTQAI

-1530 DGSGHRMDRGNG
+1530 DGGGHRMDRGSG
-1542 YGNEFIAL
+1542 YSNEFIAL
-1550 RNSADLTVKNITLD
+1550 RSSADLTVKNITLD
-1564 GGAQWIGAVDDILQ
+1564 GGAKWTGAVDDILQ

-1589 RPLILTRTQAQLT
+1589 RPLILTRTQVQLT
-1602 LGSGAVLQNNDNQAN
+1602 LGSGAVLQNNDNQVSV
-1617 AYSGKVD
+1617 YSGEKVD
-1624 GTAPFGGAVQIGDG
+1624 GTVPFGGAVQIGDG
-1638 ILALNGGEIRN
+1638 ILSLNGGEIKD
-1649 CNSAVFGGA
+1649 CNSAFFGGA
-1658 AHIRGSSTFTAK
+1658 AHIRGASTFTAK
-1670 AGTVSGNNAGSYAA
+1670 AGTVSGNNAGGVAA
-1684 ICLDNTARS
+1684 ICLDNSAKS
-1693 IVEGGEFSNNKSGNN
+1693 IIEGGEFRNNKSGDN
-1708 GGVFWLKEG
+1708 GGVFWLSMG
-1717 TLSITGGV
+1717 TLSITGGT

-1751 GVFRNNRAKGDGG
+1751 GVFRNNHAKGNGG

-1793 NGMLS
+1793 NGTLS
-1798 LSGGSFRDNTAQK
+1798 ISGGSFRGNTAQT

-1834 YLKTLGTITIQNE
+1834 YLKTLGTITVQNH
-1847 LKGKRLPLQTESA
+1847 LKGKRLPLRTESA

-1871 VARPQEYGAVTTLN
+1871 VARPQDYGAVTTLN
-1885 GNTVLA
+1885 GSTVLP
-1891 VQDGTAGWFLKVD
+1891 VNDKTAGWILKVD

-1911 VTYHTDG
+1911 VTYHTDD
-1918 GSIQNQSNYESYRVG
+1918 GSIQDQSNYESYRVG

-1941 TKEGFLFRGWYLT
+1941 TKEGFLFRGWYPT
-1954 SDFSGEAVTAL
+1954 PDFSGEAVTAI
-1965 GTDAN
+1965 GADAA
-1970 GNKTFYA
+1970 GEKTYYA

-1983 PLVDAA
+1983 PLVDA
-1989 KPAEITLL
+1989 
-1997 DASYEAGKTAEPLN
+1997 
-2011 GKTTVTDNGTITYQW
+2011 
-2026 YEATSKDEQ
+2026 
-2035 NGKLLEGKTA
+2035 
-2045 PTFTPDTTAVGTRYY
+2045 
-2060 YVVAT
+2060 
-2065 NTNEKATGK
+2065 
-2074 KTAETRSNT
+2074 
-2083 VQITVQELAPVKTFI
+2083 
-2098 VRYEWNGEAPSD
+2098 EAP
-2110 AKLPQDDRS
+2110 
-2119 YGTEEQARA
+2119 A
-2128 AMDTTYAVGST
+2128 A
-2139 STAQKDGKDGTW
+2139 
-2151 SFSGWTATVENTVV
+2151 
-2165 KFTGKWTFTETI
+2165 
-2177 KVDAAKPAEI
+2177 I
-2187 TLADASYTVGDSAA
+2187 TLADASYTVGDNANALDGTTTAA
-2201 ALNGETTVT
+2201 

-2223 SKDDQNGKLL
+2223 SKDDQDGTLL
-2233 EGKTAPSFTPD
+2233 EGKTDPTFTPN
-2244 TTVAGTRFYY
+2244 TAAAGTRFYY
-2254 VVATNTNANATGEQT
+2254 VVATNTNANATGEKT
-2269 AETRSNTVAITVTKK
+2269 AETRSNTVTVTVTEK
-2284 AVTYTVSYDWGTD
+2284 AVTYTVSYDWGAE
-2297 FPNRETL
+2297 FPDGETL
-2304 PADSREYQ
+2304 PADAKKYQ

-2346 WTARVENTV
+2346 WTATVENTV
-2355 VKFIGEWTF
+2355 VKFGGKWTF
-2364 TETIKV
+2364 TETLKV
-2370 DAAKP
+2370 NAVAPAA
-2375 AEITLADTSYTVG
+2375 ITLADASYTVG
-2388 DNATALDGTTTANDG
+2388 DSATALDGTTTAADG
-2403 GEITYQW
+2403 GKITYQW
-2410 YEATS
+2410 YETTS
-2415 KDEQNGKLLE
+2415 KDDQNGNLLD

-2430 TFAPDTTATGTRFY
+2430 TFTPDTAAAGTRFY
-2444 YVVATNTNANATGE
+2444 YVVATNTNAGATGE
-2458 KTAETRSNTVAI
+2458 KTAETRSNTAAI

-2497 DSAAYQSVQDA
+2497 DIVAYQSVQAA
-2508 ETAVDKTYTAGFTS
+2508 EAAMDKTYTASSTS
-2522 NAQKDGKDGTWTFSG
+2522 AAQKDGKDGTWTFSG
-2537 WTVTVE
+2537 WTASVE
-2543 NTVVKFTGKWAFTE
+2543 GTVVKFA
-2557 TLKVNAAKPAP
+2557 
-2568 ITLTDASYTVGDSAT
+2568 
-2583 ALNGET
+2583 GE
-2589 TVTDNGEITYQ
+2589 
-2600 WYEAT
+2600 
-2605 SKDDQ
+2605 
-2610 NGTLLEGKT
+2610 
-2619 DPTFTPD
+2619 
-2626 TAVAG
+2626 
-2631 TRFYYVVA
+2631 
-2639 TNTNA
+2639 
-2644 NATGEKTAETRNNTV
+2644 
-2659 QITVQE
+2659 
-2665 PAPVE
+2665 
-2670 MFTVRYEW
+2670 
-2678 DGEAPSDAKLPQD
+2678 
-2691 DHTYDTE
+2691 
-2698 EQARAAMDT
+2698 
-2707 TYAVGS
+2707 
-2713 TSTARKDGK
+2713 
-2722 DGTWTFSGW
+2722 
-2731 TTTVENTVVKFTGKW
+2731 W
-2746 TFTETPVRPGRP
+2746 TFTETPMRPGQP
-2758 SSGGSSDRDQNHSVS
+2758 SSGGSSDRDHKHSVS
-2773 APSHINGGA
+2773 APGHITGGV
-2782 VSVTPAAAPKGT
+2782 VSVTPTAAAKGAM
-2794 TVTITAKPD
+2794 VTITAKPD

-2809 KLTVTDQSG
+2809 KLTVTDQRG

-2829 KYTFTMPSG
+2829 KYTFIMPSG

-2844 AFSKIAASVSFRDV
+2844 AYSKIATAISFRDV
-2858 KQSDYY
+2858 KQGDYY
-2864 YDAVKWAVEKGIT
+2864 YDAVKWAVENGIT

-2885 SPHAS
+2885 SPGAS

-2895 TVTFLWRAAGSPE
+2895 MVTFLWRAAGSPE
-2908 PTGIANPFSDLS
+2908 PTITEHSFSDLDPS
-2920 PNAYYYK
+2920 AYYYK
-2927 AVLWAV
+2927 AVLWAI
-2933 ENGITQGTSTDTF
+2933 EQGITVGTTKTTF
-2946 SPDAT
+2946 SPDVT
-2951 VTRGQ
+2951 VSRAQ
-2956 TVTFLHRAAGAPSH
+2956 MVTFLARASKANTADSSSRFTDVADGTWYTAAVNWASDNGVTNGV
-2970 GGNAAFFDIS
+2970 GG
-2980 DDDYYSDA
+2980 
-2988 VAWAE
+2988 
-2993 QNGITSGTGNGKF
+2993 GKF
-3006 APNAVCTR
+3006 GPDADCTR
-3014 AQIVTLLYRA
+3014 AQSVTMLYRIYSK
-3024 DN
+3024 

>member
-1 MDLKKPISGALSAL
+1 MDLKKPISCALTAL
-15 VLTSAVTPLSLALE
+15 MVTSAVTPLTLAVE
-29 YEQSTKPPVA
+29 YEQSVKAPAA

-45 ETTQP
+45 ETAQP
-50 KLAVLYSSQN
+50 QLAVLYSSQN
-60 ILTLAAY
+60 ILTLAEY
-67 DTKLAQFSGT
+67 DAKLAQFSGT
-77 ASEKAANPA
+77 AAEKAADPA

-111 DENFAACMEWLFS
+111 DADFAACMEWLFG
-124 DAEMLRYYVYGG
+124 DAQMLRYYVYGG

-170 ADVTTDSANKA
+170 EDVTADSENKA

-209 FNWRRQSEPVERYE
+209 FSWKRQSEPVERYE

-275 ETYTNSPKQVRSQDV
+275 DTYTNSPRQVRSQDV

-328 FSLHNEVFNFDLL
+328 FALHNDVFDFDLP

-350 WATADGQ
+350 WSEKEGQ

-460 DAVRGKHGTDY
+460 DAVRGKHGTNY

-483 ALADGRTEDSI
+483 ALAEGRTEEAI

-514 ARAYEQAGKTDEDYY
+514 ARAYEQAGKKDEDYY

-549 LVNCLQKKCTSVATK
+549 LVNCLQKKCTSVSTK
-564 ADIVALAGKTL
+564 TDIVALASKTL
-575 DDAIADYQSSG
+575 DDAIENYQSSG
-586 LDQPDQVKNVAT
+586 LDQPDQVKNVAA

-624 DSETALQYSLDGG
+624 DSETALEYSLDGG

-642 WTRQPGEIS
+642 WTRQPGDVS
-651 RQLTAEELAA
+651 HQLTAEELAA
-661 ISEEHDFQF
+661 ISEEHDIQF
-670 RFLGAKKIHTID
+670 RFLGAKNIHTID

-709 SGLEYSTDSGAT
+709 SGLEYSTDSGTT
-721 WSALTVKSTFPGDTT
+721 WSALTAKSTFPGDTT

-745 TALASPHIEVKFTA
+745 TVLASPHIEVKYTS

-767 YLKLKGSSTIVSHP
+767 YLKLKGSSTIVSNSDQNP
-781 DENLADKAFDGN
+781 VDKAFDGN
-793 IDTYWE
+793 VNTYWG
-799 NNYARGYE
+799 NNYAQGFE

-814 VSKHTYEF
+814 VPKHTYEF

-828 PHYLS
+828 SRYLS
-833 AMTYLPYDMEGAIRG
+833 AMTYLPHDMEGAIRG

-863 AATKDWDANTQEKSL
+863 AATKDWGANTKEKSL

-887 YVKIK
+887 YVKLK
-892 TTKVGTKEFMGFMVG
+892 TTKVGTKEFMDLPAG

-928 GWSVN
+928 SWSVN
-933 TDSTKKQYQVGDK
+933 TDSTKKQYKVGDK
-946 LDLNGIEAVI
+946 LDLSGIEAVI
-956 TYTDGSTALIPAS
+956 YYTDGSTALIPAS
-969 ALERSVDV
+969 ALDRSVDV

-987 LRYEGLTASY
+987 LRYAGLTASY

-1004 DRTATEIVQVTATQK
+1004 DRTATEIVQVTAAQK
-1019 KYYAGDTV
+1019 KYYAGDNMNTSDV
-1027 APADLQVL
+1027 QVL
-1035 VTDGKEQWYLL
+1035 VTDGKEKWYLL

-1061 NLSVQHNTLSKT
+1061 NLSVQHNSLSKP

-1102 LDMTDL
+1102 LDLTDL
-1108 TVKQVLADGT
+1108 TVKQVRADGT
-1118 EQLLTADEYTLS
+1118 EQPMTADEYTLS
-1130 VIDGASVGGIETL
+1130 VIDGASVSGVETL

-1150 KLRFALKDKPTVYTE
+1150 TLRFALKDKPTVYTE

-1182 AVEGTTQCVLSSYD
+1182 AVEGKTECVLSSYD
-1196 PTLGT
+1196 PTLGA

-1209 ETVTVGGVIY
+1209 ETVTVGGVTY
-1219 TVTDIASNAFAG
+1219 TVTGIASNAFAG

-1251 AFTACS
+1251 AFSACS
-1257 NLKNVYMTGYS
+1257 NLKNVYMTGYP
-1268 SLNSLTVEA
+1268 SLDGLNVEA

-1285 GLVYLASGLTGT
+1285 GLVYLASDLIGT
-1297 ANSPIPGYTVAG
+1297 AISPIPGYEVAG
-1309 LEAQVQKVRLTP
+1309 LEEQVQEVRLTP

-1331 ELDDTGLQVN
+1331 TLDDTGLQVN

-1390 AITMLISP
+1390 TITMLISP

-1411 LTVKAAAGAH
+1411 LTVKATAGSH
-1421 TVRYRWYKLG
+1421 TVQYRWYKLG

-1436 TVIPGADGA
+1436 TVIPGADST
-1445 SYLPTEAGSYAAA
+1445 SYLPKEAGSYAAA
-1458 AYLVDS
+1458 AYLMDS

-1490 SGYAS
+1490 SGYSS
-1495 LAEVIANAPDGSTV
+1495 LAEAIENAPDGSTV

-1521 EISGKKLTL
+1521 SISGKKLTL
-1530 DGSGHRMDRGNG
+1530 DGGGHRMDRGNG
-1542 YGNEFIAL
+1542 YSNEFIAL
-1550 RNSADLTVKNITLD
+1550 RDSADLTVKNITLD
-1564 GGAQWIGAVDDILQ
+1564 GGAKWTGAVDDILQ
-1578 RGTTNSGMKAG
+1578 RGTTNSGMRAG

-1602 LGSGAVLQNNDNQAN
+1602 LGSGAVLQNNDNQVS
-1617 AYSGKVD
+1617 AYSEKVD
-1624 GTAPFGGAVQIGDG
+1624 KFLPVGGAIQISDG
-1638 ILALNGGEIRN
+1638 ILSLNGGEIKD

-1658 AHIRGSSTFTAK
+1658 AHIRGESTFTAK
-1670 AGTVSGNNAGSYAA
+1670 AGTVSGNNAGGFAA

-1693 IVEGGEFSNNKSGNN
+1693 IVEGGEFSNNRSADN
-1708 GGVFWLKEG
+1708 GGVFWLSMG
-1717 TLSITGGV
+1717 TLSITGGT

-1739 QDKASASVSLKG
+1739 QKEASASVSLKG

-1793 NGMLS
+1793 NGTLS
-1798 LSGGSFRDNTAQK
+1798 ISGGSFRDNTAQK

-1828 EEMQEI
+1828 EEMQEL
-1834 YLKTLGTITIQNE
+1834 YLKTLGTITVQNE

-1885 GNTVLA
+1885 GSTVLP
-1891 VQDGTAGWFLKVD
+1891 VKEGTKGWFLKVD

-1918 GSIQNQSNYESYRVG
+1918 GSIQDQSNYESYRVG

-1941 TKEGFLFRGWYLT
+1941 TKEGFVFAGWYMT
-1954 SDFSGEAVTAL
+1954 ADFSGEAETAI
-1965 GTDAN
+1965 GTDAV
-1970 GNKTFYA
+1970 GDKTYYA
-1977 KWEKDE
+1977 KWKKDE
-1983 PLVDAA
+1983 PLVNAA
-1989 KPAEITLL
+1989 KPAAITLA
-1997 DASYEAGKTAEPLN
+1997 DASYIVGDNATALDGTTTAADGGK
-2011 GKTTVTDNGTITYQW
+2011 ITYRW
-2026 YEATSKDEQ
+2026 YEAISKDNQ
-2035 NGKLLEGKTA
+2035 DGA
-2045 PTFTPDTTAVGTRYY
+2045 PISGETGSTFTPDTTAAGTRFY

-2065 NTNEKATGK
+2065 NTNANATGE

-2083 VQITVQELAPVKTFI
+2083 ATITVTEKAVTYT
-2098 VRYEWNGEAPSD
+2098 V
-2110 AKLPQDDRS
+2110 S
-2119 YGTEEQARA
+2119 YDWGTEFPEGVTLPTDSGAYHSVQDAEA
-2128 AMDTTYAVGST
+2128 AMDKTYTASST
-2139 STAQKDGKDGTW
+2139 STAQKDGKYGTW
-2151 SFSGWTATVENTVV
+2151 TFSGWTASVEGTVV
-2165 KFTGKWTFTETI
+2165 KFTGKWTFTETL
-2177 KVDAAKPAEI
+2177 KVDAAKPAPI
-2187 TLADASYTVGDSAA
+2187 TLTDASYTVGDSAA

-2210 DNGEI
+2210 DNGTI

-2223 SKDDQNGKLL
+2223 SKDDQNGTLL
-2233 EGKTAPSFTPD
+2233 EGKTDPIFTPD
-2244 TTVAGTRFYY
+2244 TTAAGTRFFY
-2254 VVATNTNANATGEQT
+2254 VVVTNTNANATGEKT
-2269 AETRSNTVAITVTKK
+2269 AEIRSNTVTLTVTEK
-2284 AVTYTVSYDWGTD
+2284 AVTYTVSYDWGTEVPD
-2297 FPNRETL
+2297 GETL
-2304 PADSREYQ
+2304 PTDSGAYQ

-2340 TWTFSG
+2340 TWIFSG
-2346 WTARVENTV
+2346 WTASVEGTV
-2355 VKFIGEWTF
+2355 VKFTGEWTF
-2364 TETIKV
+2364 TET
-2370 DAAKP
+2370 
-2375 AEITLADTSYTVG
+2375 S
-2388 DNATALDGTTTANDG
+2388 
-2403 GEITYQW
+2403 
-2410 YEATS
+2410 
-2415 KDEQNGKLLE
+2415 
-2425 GKTDP
+2425 
-2430 TFAPDTTATGTRFY
+2430 
-2444 YVVATNTNANATGE
+2444 
-2458 KTAETRSNTVAI
+2458 
-2470 TVTEKAVTYTVSY
+2470 
-2483 DWGTEF
+2483 
-2489 PEGVTLPT
+2489 
-2497 DSAAYQSVQDA
+2497 
-2508 ETAVDKTYTAGFTS
+2508 
-2522 NAQKDGKDGTWTFSG
+2522 
-2537 WTVTVE
+2537 
-2543 NTVVKFTGKWAFTE
+2543 
-2557 TLKVNAAKPAP
+2557 
-2568 ITLTDASYTVGDSAT
+2568 
-2583 ALNGET
+2583 
-2589 TVTDNGEITYQ
+2589 
-2600 WYEAT
+2600 
-2605 SKDDQ
+2605 
-2610 NGTLLEGKT
+2610 
-2619 DPTFTPD
+2619 
-2626 TAVAG
+2626 
-2631 TRFYYVVA
+2631 
-2639 TNTNA
+2639 
-2644 NATGEKTAETRNNTV
+2644 
-2659 QITVQE
+2659 
-2665 PAPVE
+2665 
-2670 MFTVRYEW
+2670 
-2678 DGEAPSDAKLPQD
+2678 
-2691 DHTYDTE
+2691 
-2698 EQARAAMDT
+2698 
-2707 TYAVGS
+2707 
-2713 TSTARKDGK
+2713 
-2722 DGTWTFSGW
+2722 
-2731 TTTVENTVVKFTGKW
+2731 
-2746 TFTETPVRPGRP
+2746 VRPGRP
-2758 SSGGSSDRDQNHSVS
+2758 SSSESSDRDHDYSVS
-2773 APSHINGGA
+2773 APGHITGGA
-2782 VSVTPAAAPKGT
+2782 LSTTPSAAVKGS

-2803 NGYKLD
+2803 NGYRLD
-2809 KLTVTDQSG
+2809 KLTVIDQSG
-2818 NRLSLN
+2818 NRLSLS

-2829 KYTFTMPSG
+2829 KYTFIMPAG
-2838 KVNVDA
+2838 KV
-2844 AFSKIAASVSFRDV
+2844 SVEPVFAPIKAQPEFKDV
-2858 KQSDYY
+2858 EKDSYY
-2864 YDAVKWAVEKGIT
+2864 HDAVHWALEKGIT
-2877 EGTSAETF
+2877 EGTSTDTF
-2885 SPHAS
+2885 SPGAS

-2895 TVTFLWRAAGSPE
+2895 MVTFLWRAAGSPG
-2908 PTGIANPFSDLS
+2908 PKSAANPFKDINESD
-2920 PNAYYYK
+2920 YYYS
-2927 AVLWAV
+2927 AILWAI
-2933 ENGITQGTSTDTF
+2933 ENGITSGTGAGTF
-2946 SPDAT
+2946 SPTAT

-2956 TVTFLHRAAGAPSH
+2956 TVTFLHRAAGSPLAGSS
-2970 GGNAAFFDIS
+2970 GFNDVS
-2980 DDDYYSDA
+2980 DGAYYAKA
-2988 VAWAE
+2988 VAWAAE
-2993 QNGITSGTGNGKF
+2993 NGITSGTGSNKF
-3006 APNAVCTR
+3006 APNADCTR
-3014 AQIVTLLYRA
+3014 SQIVTLLYRA
-3024 DN
+3024 NKGN

>member
-29 YEQSTKPPVA
+29 YEQSTKAPVA

-60 ILTLAAY
+60 ILTLAEY
-67 DTKLAQFSGT
+67 DTKLAQFTGT
-77 ASEKAANPA
+77 AADKAADPA

-111 DENFAACMEWLFS
+111 NENFAACMEWLFG
-124 DAEMLRYYVYGG
+124 DAQMLRYYVYGG

-160 VLSKLYAKHK
+160 VLSRLYAKYK
-170 ADVTTDSANKA
+170 TDVTTESENKA

-231 KMLAVEFPKLNV
+231 KMLAVEFSKLNV

-275 ETYTNSPKQVRSQDV
+275 DSYTNSPKQVRSQDV

-322 WDDKYT
+322 WNDKYT
-328 FSLHNEVFNFDLL
+328 FSLHNDVFNFDLP

-397 HLTYYRYTEDSQ
+397 HLTYYRYTEDSA
-409 DNSKVVWWH
+409 DNSMVVWWH

-483 ALADGRTEDSI
+483 AQAAGKSGDAI
-494 GLFQQ
+494 GLYQQ

-549 LVNCLQKKCTSVATK
+549 LVNCLQKKCTSVSTK
-564 ADIVALAGKTL
+564 TDIVALAGKTL

-586 LDQPDQVKNVAT
+586 LDQPDQVKNVAA

-624 DSETALQYSLDGG
+624 DSETALEYSLNGG
-637 ANWTT
+637 QDWAT
-642 WTRQPGEIS
+642 WTRQPGDVS
-651 RQLTAEELAA
+651 RQLTAQEIAA
-661 ISEEHDFQF
+661 ITDTHDIQF
-670 RFLGAKKIHTID
+670 RFLGAKNIHTID
-682 ITKGTAPVSNAKT
+682 ITTGTAPVSNAKT

-709 SGLEYSTDSGAT
+709 SGLEYSTDSGTT
-721 WSALTVKSTFPGDTT
+721 WSALTTKSTFPGDTT

-745 TALASPHIEVKFTA
+745 TVLASPHIEVKYTS

-781 DENLADKAFDGN
+781 DANPADKAFDGN
-793 IDTYWE
+793 INTHWT
-799 NNYARGYE
+799 NNYAQGFE
-807 QDSSGNW
+807 KDSSGKW
-814 VSKHTYEF
+814 VPKHAYEF
-822 VLKFDQ
+822 VLQFDQ

-833 AMTYLPYDMEGAIRG
+833 AMSYLPHDMEGAIRG

-863 AATKDWDANTQEKSL
+863 AATKDWDANTKEKSL

-887 YVKIK
+887 YVKLK
-892 TTKVGTKEFMGFMVG
+892 TTKVGTKEFMDLSAG

-928 GWSVN
+928 GWSVS
-933 TDSTKKQYQVGDK
+933 TDSAKKQYQVGDK
-946 LDLNGIEAVI
+946 LDLRGIEAVI
-956 TYTDGSTALIPAS
+956 SYTDGSTALIPAS
-969 ALERSVDV
+969 ALDRSVDV

-987 LRYEGLTASY
+987 LRYAGLTASY

-1004 DRTATEIVQVTATQK
+1004 DRTATEIVQVTAAQK
-1019 KYYAGDTV
+1019 KYYAGDNMNTSDV
-1027 APADLQVL
+1027 QVL
-1035 VTDGKEQWYLL
+1035 VTDGKEKWYLL
-1046 PGEFTI
+1046 PGEFTV

-1061 NLSVQHNTLSKT
+1061 NLTVQHSSLNKS

-1102 LDMTDL
+1102 LDLTDL
-1108 TVKQVLADGT
+1108 TVKQVRADGT

-1130 VIDGASVGGIETL
+1130 VIDGASVGGVETL

-1150 KLRFALKDKPTVYTE
+1150 KLRFALKDKPTIYAE

-1182 AVEGTTQCVLSSYD
+1182 AMEGTTQCVLSSYD
-1196 PTLGT
+1196 PTLGS

-1209 ETVTVGGVIY
+1209 ETVTVGGVAY
-1219 TVTDIASNAFAG
+1219 TVTGIASNAFAG

-1268 SLNSLTVEA
+1268 SLDGLNVEA

-1285 GLVYLASGLTGT
+1285 GLVYLSSGLAGT
-1297 ANSPIPGYTVAG
+1297 VSSPIPGYTVAG

-1331 ELDDTGLQVN
+1331 ELDDTGLQVT
-1341 LIMKDGSRL
+1341 LLMKDGSRL

-1398 KGAAYGENDTIQP
+1398 KGAAYGESDTIQP

-1436 TVIPGADGA
+1436 TVIPSADGA
-1445 SYLPTEAGSYAAA
+1445 SYLPTAAGSYAAA
-1458 AYLVDS
+1458 AYLMDS
-1464 KGQTSNEVLSATA
+1464 KGKTSDEVLSATA

-1490 SGYAS
+1490 SGYGS
-1495 LAEVIANAPDGSTV
+1495 LAEAIENAPDGSTV

-1516 VAQAI
+1516 VTQAI
-1521 EISGKKLTL
+1521 SISGKKLTL
-1530 DGSGHRMDRGNG
+1530 DGGGHRMDRGNG

-1550 RNSADLTVKNITLD
+1550 RDSADLTVKNITLD
-1564 GGAQWIGAVDDILQ
+1564 GGANWTGAVDDILQ

-1617 AYSGKVD
+1617 AYSTRVD
-1624 GTAPFGGAVQIGDG
+1624 DIVPAGGAVQISNGN
-1638 ILALNGGEIRN
+1638 LALNGGEIRD
-1649 CNSAVFGGA
+1649 CNVALFGGA
-1658 AHIRGSSTFTAK
+1658 AHIRDASAFTAK
-1670 AGTVSGNNAGSYAA
+1670 AGAVSGNNSGGFAA
-1684 ICLDNTARS
+1684 VCLDHSAKS
-1693 IVEGGEFSNNKSGNN
+1693 IIEGGEFRNNKSGDN
-1708 GGVFWLKEG
+1708 GGVFWLNMG
-1717 TLSITGGV
+1717 TLSITGGT

-1777 SYEGNTSG
+1777 SYEGNTSD

-1793 NGMLS
+1793 NGTLS
-1798 LSGGSFRDNTAQK
+1798 ISGGSFRDNTAQK

-1828 EEMQEI
+1828 EEMQEL

-1860 VTDGMTVATLM
+1860 VTNGMTVATLM

-1885 GNTVLA
+1885 GNTVLP
-1891 VQDGTAGWFLKVD
+1891 VKEGTAGWFLKVD

-1918 GSIQNQSNYESYRVG
+1918 GSIPNQSNYESYRVG

-1941 TKEGFLFRGWYLT
+1941 TKEGFIFGGWYPT
-1954 SDFSGEAVTAL
+1954 PDFSGEAVTAI
-1965 GTDAN
+1965 GTDTA
-1970 GNKTFYA
+1970 GDKTYYA

-1989 KPAEITLL
+1989 KPA
-1997 DASYEAGKTAEPLN
+1997 
-2011 GKTTVTDNGTITYQW
+2011 
-2026 YEATSKDEQ
+2026 
-2035 NGKLLEGKTA
+2035 
-2045 PTFTPDTTAVGTRYY
+2045 
-2060 YVVAT
+2060 
-2065 NTNEKATGK
+2065 
-2074 KTAETRSNT
+2074 
-2083 VQITVQELAPVKTFI
+2083 
-2098 VRYEWNGEAPSD
+2098 
-2110 AKLPQDDRS
+2110 
-2119 YGTEEQARA
+2119 
-2128 AMDTTYAVGST
+2128 
-2139 STAQKDGKDGTW
+2139 
-2151 SFSGWTATVENTVV
+2151 
-2165 KFTGKWTFTETI
+2165 
-2177 KVDAAKPAEI
+2177 
-2187 TLADASYTVGDSAA
+2187 
-2201 ALNGETTVT
+2201 
-2210 DNGEI
+2210 
-2215 TYQWYEAT
+2215 
-2223 SKDDQNGKLL
+2223 
-2233 EGKTAPSFTPD
+2233 
-2244 TTVAGTRFYY
+2244 
-2254 VVATNTNANATGEQT
+2254 
-2269 AETRSNTVAITVTKK
+2269 AI
-2284 AVTYTVSYDWGTD
+2284 
-2297 FPNRETL
+2297 P
-2304 PADSREYQ
+2304 
-2312 SVQDAEAAMDKT
+2312 
-2324 YTASSTS
+2324 
-2331 TAQKDGKDG
+2331 
-2340 TWTFSG
+2340 
-2346 WTARVENTV
+2346 
-2355 VKFIGEWTF
+2355 
-2364 TETIKV
+2364 
-2370 DAAKP
+2370 
-2375 AEITLADTSYTVG
+2375 
-2388 DNATALDGTTTANDG
+2388 
-2403 GEITYQW
+2403 
-2410 YEATS
+2410 
-2415 KDEQNGKLLE
+2415 
-2425 GKTDP
+2425 
-2430 TFAPDTTATGTRFY
+2430 
-2444 YVVATNTNANATGE
+2444 
-2458 KTAETRSNTVAI
+2458 
-2470 TVTEKAVTYTVSY
+2470 
-2483 DWGTEF
+2483 
-2489 PEGVTLPT
+2489 
-2497 DSAAYQSVQDA
+2497 
-2508 ETAVDKTYTAGFTS
+2508 
-2522 NAQKDGKDGTWTFSG
+2522 
-2537 WTVTVE
+2537 
-2543 NTVVKFTGKWAFTE
+2543 
-2557 TLKVNAAKPAP
+2557 
-2568 ITLTDASYTVGDSAT
+2568 LTDASYTVGDSAT

-2610 NGTLLEGKT
+2610 NGTQISGETGSTFTPNTTAAGTRFYYVVAINTNEKATGKQTAETRSNTVQITVRKPVPVEMFTVCYEWDGEAPADAKLPQDDHSYDTEEKALAAMDTTYTSSSTSTAQKDGKDGTWTFSGWTATVEGTVVKFTGAWTFAETLKADAAKPAAITLTDASYTVGDSAAALNGETTVTDNGEITYQWYEATSKDDQNGTLLEGKT
-2619 DPTFTPD
+2619 APTFTPDTAAAGTRFYYVVATNTNAGATGEQTAETRSNTVQITVQEPVSVKSFIVRYEWNGEAPSDAKLPQDDRPYDTEEQARAAMDKTYTASSTSTAQKDGKDGTWTFSGWTATVENTVVKFSGKWTFTETLKVDAAKPAAITLTDANYTVGDSATALNGETTADDSGKITYQWYEASSKDDQNGTPISGETGSTFTPD

-2644 NATGEKTAETRNNTV
+2644 NATGEQTAETRSNTV
-2659 QITVQE
+2659 TITVAE
-2665 PAPVE
+2665 KAVTY
-2670 MFTVRYEW
+2670 TVSYDWGTEFP
-2678 DGEAPSDAKLPQD
+2678 DGVTLPTDAKNYQSVQD
-2691 DHTYDTE
+2691 AE
-2698 EQARAAMDT
+2698 AAMDK
-2707 TYAVGS
+2707 TYAAGS
-2713 TSTARKDGK
+2713 TSNAPKDGK

-2731 TTTVENTVVKFTGKW
+2731 TATVENTVVRFVGEW
-2746 TFTETPVRPGRP
+2746 TFTETPVRPGQP
-2758 SSGGSSDRDQNHSVS
+2758 SSSGSSDRNQNHSVS
-2773 APSHINGGA
+2773 APSHITGGA
-2782 VSVTPAAAPKGT
+2782 VSTTPSAAAKGS

-2809 KLTVTDQSG
+2809 KLTVTDQNG

-2844 AFSKIAASVSFRDV
+2844 AFSKIETAISFRDV

-2877 EGTSAETF
+2877 EGTSIDTF

-2908 PTGIANPFSDLS
+2908 PTGTVNPFSDLS

-2956 TVTFLHRAAGAPSH
+2956 TVTFLHRAAGTPSH
-2970 GGNAAFFDIS
+2970 GGNAAFLDIS
-2980 DDDYYSDA
+2980 DNDYYSDA
-2988 VAWAE
+2988 VAWAA

>member
-39 VHGSAP
+39 VHGSAL

-50 KLAVLYSSQN
+50 KLAVLYNSQN
-60 ILTLAAY
+60 ILTLTEY
-67 DTKLAQFSGT
+67 DAKLALFSGT
-77 ASEKAANPA
+77 AAEKAANPA

-111 DENFAACMEWLFS
+111 DADFAACMEWLFS
-124 DAEMLRYYVYGG
+124 DAQMLRYYVYGG

-170 ADVTTDSANKA
+170 ADVTTDSENKA

-275 ETYTNSPKQVRSQDV
+275 DTYTNSPRQVKSQDV

-315 TEANRQK
+315 TEANQQK

-328 FSLHNEVFNFDLL
+328 FSLHNEVFNFDLP

-397 HLTYYRYTEDSQ
+397 HLTYYRYTEDSA

-483 ALADGRTEDSI
+483 ALADKRTEDAI
-494 GLFQQ
+494 ALYQQ

-549 LVNCLQKKCTSVATK
+549 LVNCLQKKCTSVSTK
-564 ADIVALAGKTL
+564 TDIVALAGKTL
-575 DDAIADYQSSG
+575 DDAIANYQTSG
-586 LDQPDQVKNVAT
+586 LDQPDQVKNVAA

-637 ANWTT
+637 ANWAT
-642 WTRQPGEIS
+642 WTRLPGDVS
-651 RQLTAEELAA
+651 RQLTAQELAA
-661 ISEEHDFQF
+661 ITEEHDIQF
-670 RFLGAKKIHTID
+670 RFLGAKNIHTID
-682 ITKGTAPVSNAKT
+682 ITTGTAPVSNAKT
-695 NTPDDNEDVFLNLQ
+695 NTPDDNEDVFLNIQ
-709 SGLEYSTDSGAT
+709 SGLEYSTDSGVT
-721 WSALTVKSTFPGDTT
+721 WSALTAKSTFPGDTT

-745 TALASPHIEVKFTA
+745 TTLASPHIEVKFTA

-781 DENLADKAFDGN
+781 DANPADKAFDGN
-793 IDTYWE
+793 INTYWE

-807 QDSSGNW
+807 QDSSGKW
-814 VSKHTYEF
+814 VTKHTYEF
-822 VLKFDQ
+822 VLQFDQ

-887 YVKIK
+887 YVKLK

-919 YAVKSKEIE
+919 YAVRNKEIE

-987 LRYEGLTASY
+987 LHYAGLTASY

-1004 DRTATEIVQVTATQK
+1004 DRTATRIVQVTAAQK
-1019 KYYAGDTV
+1019 KYYAGDNMNTSDV
-1027 APADLQVL
+1027 QVL
-1035 VTDGKEQWYLL
+1035 VTDGKENWYLL
-1046 PGEFTI
+1046 PGEFTV

-1061 NLSVQHNTLSKT
+1061 NLTVQYSSLNKT
-1073 FSVTAEKAV
+1073 FTVTAEKAV

-1102 LDMTDL
+1102 LDLTDL
-1108 TVKQVLADGT
+1108 TVKQVRADGS
-1118 EQLLTADEYTLS
+1118 EQPLTVDEYTIS
-1130 VIDGASVGGIETL
+1130 VIDGASVGGVETL

-1150 KLRFALKDKPTVYTE
+1150 TLRFALKDKPTVYTE
-1165 LDITVLQYITS
+1165 LDITVLQYITD

-1182 AVEGTTQCVLSSYD
+1182 AVEGTTQCILSSYD
-1196 PTLGT
+1196 PTLGS
-1201 GGSLAEIP
+1201 GSSLAEIP
-1209 ETVTVGGVIY
+1209 ETVTVGGTTY
-1219 TVTDIASNAFAG
+1219 TVTGIASNAFAG
-1231 AGGSVDSVSIPKTVT
+1231 AGGSVDSVSIPKSVT

-1257 NLKNVYMTGYS
+1257 DLKNVYMTGYS
-1268 SLNSLTVEA
+1268 SLDDLTVEA
-1277 GAFPAVSG
+1277 GAFPTVSG
-1285 GLVYLASGLTGT
+1285 GLVYLASEMVGKVDT
-1297 ANSPIPGYTVAG
+1297 PITGYTVAG
-1309 LEAQVQKVRLTP
+1309 LEAQVQEVRLTP

-1331 ELDDTGLQVN
+1331 ELDDTGLQVT
-1341 LIMKDGSRL
+1341 LLMKDGSRL

-1398 KGAAYGENDTIQP
+1398 KGAAYGESDTIQP

-1436 TVIPGADGA
+1436 AEISGADGA

-1477 KIEVGSFVAIVNG
+1477 KIEVDSFAAIVNG
-1490 SGYAS
+1490 SGYSS
-1495 LAEVIANAPDGSTV
+1495 LAEAIENAPDGSTV

-1516 VAQAI
+1516 VTQAI

-1530 DGSGHRMDRGNG
+1530 DGGGHRMDRGNG

-1550 RNSADLTVKNITLD
+1550 RGSADLTVKNITLD
-1564 GGAQWIGAVDDILQ
+1564 GGANWTGAVDDILK
-1578 RGTTNSGMKAG
+1578 RGTTNSGMRAV

-1617 AYSGKVD
+1617 AYSEKVD
-1624 GTAPFGGAVQIGDG
+1624 DIVPAGGAVQISNGN
-1638 ILALNGGEIRN
+1638 LALNGGEIRD
-1649 CNSAVFGGA
+1649 CNAAKFGGA
-1658 AHIRGSSTFTAK
+1658 AHIRDASTFTAK
-1670 AGTVSGNNAGSYAA
+1670 AGAVSGNNSGGFAA
-1684 ICLDNTARS
+1684 VCLDHSAKS
-1693 IVEGGEFSNNKSGNN
+1693 IIEGGEFRNNKSGDN
-1708 GGVFWLKEG
+1708 GGVFWLNMG
-1717 TLSITGGV
+1717 TLSITGGT

-1793 NGMLS
+1793 NGTLS
-1798 LSGGSFRDNTAQK
+1798 ISGGSFRNNTAQT

-1828 EEMQEI
+1828 EEMQEL

-1847 LKGKRLPLQTESA
+1847 LKGKRLPLQTESE

-1891 VQDGTAGWFLKVD
+1891 VQNGTAGWFLKVD
-1904 QAAQVCT
+1904 QTAQVCT

-1918 GSIQNQSNYESYRVG
+1918 GSIQDQSNYGFYRVG

-1941 TKEGFLFRGWYLT
+1941 TKEGFLFRGWYPAA
-1954 SDFSGEAVTAL
+1954 DFSGEAVTAI
-1965 GTDAN
+1965 GTDAT
-1970 GNKTFYA
+1970 GDKTYYA

-1989 KPAEITLL
+1989 KPAEITLA

-2026 YEATSKDEQ
+2026 YRTNAVDDF
-2035 NGKLLEGKTA
+2035 NGTLLDGEIGE
-2045 PTFTPDTTAVGTRYY
+2045 TFTPPTDAVGTQYY
-2060 YVVAT
+2060 YVIAT
-2065 NTNEKATGK
+2065 NT
-2074 KTAETRSNT
+2074 
-2083 VQITVQELAPVKTFI
+2083 
-2098 VRYEWNGEAPSD
+2098 
-2110 AKLPQDDRS
+2110 
-2119 YGTEEQARA
+2119 
-2128 AMDTTYAVGST
+2128 
-2139 STAQKDGKDGTW
+2139 
-2151 SFSGWTATVENTVV
+2151 
-2165 KFTGKWTFTETI
+2165 
-2177 KVDAAKPAEI
+2177 
-2187 TLADASYTVGDSAA
+2187 
-2201 ALNGETTVT
+2201 
-2210 DNGEI
+2210 
-2215 TYQWYEAT
+2215 
-2223 SKDDQNGKLL
+2223 
-2233 EGKTAPSFTPD
+2233 
-2244 TTVAGTRFYY
+2244 
-2254 VVATNTNANATGEQT
+2254 
-2269 AETRSNTVAITVTKK
+2269 
-2284 AVTYTVSYDWGTD
+2284 
-2297 FPNRETL
+2297 
-2304 PADSREYQ
+2304 
-2312 SVQDAEAAMDKT
+2312 
-2324 YTASSTS
+2324 
-2331 TAQKDGKDG
+2331 
-2340 TWTFSG
+2340 
-2346 WTARVENTV
+2346 
-2355 VKFIGEWTF
+2355 
-2364 TETIKV
+2364 
-2370 DAAKP
+2370 
-2375 AEITLADTSYTVG
+2375 
-2388 DNATALDGTTTANDG
+2388 
-2403 GEITYQW
+2403 
-2410 YEATS
+2410 
-2415 KDEQNGKLLE
+2415 
-2425 GKTDP
+2425 KTD
-2430 TFAPDTTATGTRFY
+2430 
-2444 YVVATNTNANATGE
+2444 ATGE

-2489 PEGVTLPT
+2489 PDGETLPT
-2497 DSAAYQSVQDA
+2497 DTVAYQSVQDA
-2508 ETAVDKTYTAGFTS
+2508 EAAVDKTYTAGFTS

-2537 WTVTVE
+2537 WTVSVE
-2543 NTVVKFTGKWAFTE
+2543 GTVVKFTGEWTFTE
-2557 TLKVNAAKPAP
+2557 TLKVNAAKPDP
-2568 ITLTDASYTVGDSAT
+2568 IRLTDASYTVGDSAT

-2610 NGTLLEGKT
+2610 NGMLLEGKT
-2619 DPTFTPD
+2619 TPTFTPD
-2626 TAVAG
+2626 TAAAG

-2639 TNTNA
+2639 TNTNE
-2644 NATGEKTAETRNNTV
+2644 NATGEKTAETRSNTV

-2707 TYAVGS
+2707 TYTANS

-2731 TTTVENTVVKFTGKW
+2731 TATVENTVVRFTGEW
-2746 TFTETPVRPGRP
+2746 TFTETPVRPGQP
-2758 SSGGSSDRDQNHSVS
+2758 SSSGASDRDQNHSVS
-2773 APSHINGGA
+2773 APSHVNGGA
-2782 VSVTPAAAPKGT
+2782 VSVTPSAAAKGS

-2844 AFSKIAASVSFRDV
+2844 AFSKIATTISFRDV

-2877 EGTSAETF
+2877 EGTSTETF

-2908 PTGIANPFSDLS
+2908 PTGTVNPFSDLS

-2970 GGNAAFFDIS
+2970 GGNAAFLDIS
-2980 DDDYYSDA
+2980 DNDYYSDA

>member
-1 MDLKKPISGALSAL
+1 MDLKKPISCALTAL
-15 VLTSAVTPLSLALE
+15 MVTSAVTPLTLAVE
-29 YEQSTKPPVA
+29 YEQSVKAPA
-39 VHGSAP
+39 AIHGSTP
-45 ETTQP
+45 EAAQP
-50 KLAVLYSSQN
+50 QLAVLYSSQN
-60 ILTLAAY
+60 ILTLAEY
-67 DTKLAQFSGT
+67 DAKLAQFSGT
-77 ASEKAANPA
+77 AAEKAADPA

-111 DENFAACMEWLFS
+111 DPDFAACMEWLFS
-124 DAEMLRYYVYGG
+124 DAQMLRYYVYGG

-170 ADVTTDSANKA
+170 EDVTADSENKA

-275 ETYTNSPKQVRSQDV
+275 DTYTNSPRQVRSQDV

-315 TEANRQK
+315 TEANRKK

-328 FSLHNEVFNFDLL
+328 FSLHNDVFDFDLP

-350 WATADGQ
+350 WSEKEGQ

-397 HLTYYRYTEDSQ
+397 HLTYYRYTEDSA

-483 ALADGRTEDSI
+483 ALAEGRTEEAI

-514 ARAYEQAGKTDEDYY
+514 ARAYEQAGKKDEDYY

-549 LVNCLQKKCTSVATK
+549 LVNCLQKKCTSVSAKT
-564 ADIVALAGKTL
+564 DIVALASKTL
-575 DDAIADYQSSG
+575 DDAIANYQSSG
-586 LDQPDQVKNVAT
+586 LDQPDQVKNVAA

-637 ANWTT
+637 QNWTT
-642 WTRQPGEIS
+642 WTRQPGDVS
-651 RQLTAEELAA
+651 RQFAQEELAA
-661 ISEEHDFQF
+661 ISEEHDIQF
-670 RFLGAKKIHTID
+670 RFFGAKNIHTID
-682 ITKGTAPVSNAKT
+682 ITKGAAPVSNAKT

-721 WSALTVKSTFPGDTT
+721 WSALTAKSTFPGDTT
-736 VWLRKKATG
+736 VWLRKKAVG
-745 TALASPHIEVKFTA
+745 TTLASPHIEVKFTA

-767 YLKLKGSSTIVSHP
+767 YLKLKDSSTIVSNP
-781 DENLADKAFDGN
+781 DVNPADKAFDGN
-793 IDTYWE
+793 INTYWE
-799 NNYARGYE
+799 NNYAQGFV

-814 VSKHTYEF
+814 LPKHTYEF

-833 AMTYLPYDMEGAIRG
+833 AMTYLPDNMEGAIRG

-863 AATKDWDANTQEKSL
+863 AATKDWDANTQEKIL

-887 YVKIK
+887 YVKLK
-892 TTKVGTKEFMGFMVG
+892 TTKVGTTSFGGFLAG

-928 GWSVN
+928 SWGVS
-933 TDSTKKQYQVGDK
+933 TDSAKKQYKVGDK
-946 LDLNGIEAVI
+946 LDLRGIEAVI
-956 TYTDGSTALIPAS
+956 SYTDGSTALIPAS
-969 ALERSVDV
+969 ALDRSVDV

-987 LRYEGLTASY
+987 LRYAGLTASY

-1004 DRTATEIVQVTATQK
+1004 DRTATEIVQVTAAQK
-1019 KYYAGDTV
+1019 KYYAGDPMKKEDV
-1027 APADLQVL
+1027 QVL
-1035 VTDGKEQWYLL
+1035 VTNGKEQWYLM

-1052 SGVLAEGTT
+1052 SGTLAEGTA
-1061 NLSVQHNTLSKT
+1061 NLSVQHNALSKS

-1082 TSLKL
+1082 TFLKL

-1092 VKTQYFLGDA
+1092 AKTQYFLGDA
-1102 LDMTDL
+1102 LDLTDL

-1118 EQLLTADEYTLS
+1118 EQTLTADEYTLS
-1130 VIDGASVGGIETL
+1130 VIDGASIGGIETL

-1150 KLRFALKDKPTVYTE
+1150 TLRFALKDKPTVYTE

-1182 AVEGTTQCVLSSYD
+1182 AVEGKTECVLSSYD

-1209 ETVTVGGVIY
+1209 ESVTVGGVTY
-1219 TVTDIASNAFAG
+1219 TVTGIASNAFAG

-1251 AFTACS
+1251 AFTACT

-1268 SLNSLTVEA
+1268 SLNDLKVEN

-1285 GLVYLASGLTGT
+1285 GLVYLASELIGT

-1309 LEAQVQKVRLTP
+1309 LEAQVQEVRLTP

-1326 YLMGE
+1326 YLLGE

-1398 KGAAYGENDTIQP
+1398 KGAAYGERDTIQP
-1411 LTVKAAAGAH
+1411 LTVKAAAGSH

-1436 TVIPGADGA
+1436 TEIPGADGA

-1458 AYLVDS
+1458 AYLVDR
-1464 KGQTSNEVLSATA
+1464 KGQTSDEVLSATA

-1490 SGYAS
+1490 SGYGS
-1495 LAEVIANAPDGSTV
+1495 LAEAIANAPDGSTV

-1516 VAQAI
+1516 VTEAI

-1530 DGSGHRMDRGNG
+1530 DGGGHRMDRGNG
-1542 YGNEFIAL
+1542 YSNEFIAL
-1550 RNSADLTVKNITLD
+1550 RDSADLTVKNITMD
-1564 GGAQWIGAVDDILQ
+1564 GGAKWTGAVDNILQ

-1617 AYSGKVD
+1617 SQKVD
-1624 GTAPFGGAVQIGDG
+1624 TYRPVGGAIQISDG
-1638 ILALNGGEIRN
+1638 ILSLNGGEIKD
-1649 CNSAVFGGA
+1649 CNSAFFGGA
-1658 AHIRGSSTFTAK
+1658 AHIRDSSTFTAK
-1670 AGTVSGNNAGSYAA
+1670 AGTVSGNNAGGFAA

-1693 IVEGGEFSNNKSGNN
+1693 IVEGGEFRNNKSGDN
-1708 GGVFWLKEG
+1708 GGVFWLKAG
-1717 TLSITGGV
+1717 TLSITGGT

-1739 QDKASASVSLKG
+1739 QDQASASVSLKG

-1777 SYEGNTSG
+1777 SYEGNTTG

-1793 NGMLS
+1793 NGTLS
-1798 LSGGSFRDNTAQK
+1798 ISGGSFRGNTAQK

-1828 EEMQEI
+1828 EEMQDI
-1834 YLKTLGTITIQNE
+1834 YLKTLGTITVQNE

-1885 GNTVLA
+1885 GNTVLP
-1891 VQDGTAGWFLKVD
+1891 VKDGTAGWFLKVD
-1904 QAAQVCT
+1904 QTARVCT
-1911 VTYHTDG
+1911 VTYHVND
-1918 GSIQNQSNYESYRVG
+1918 GSIQDQSNYESYRVG

-1941 TKEGFLFRGWYLT
+1941 TKEGFIFGGWYPT
-1954 SDFSGEAVTAL
+1954 PDFSGEAVTAI
-1965 GTDAN
+1965 GTDDS

-1989 KPAEITLL
+1989 KPA
-1997 DASYEAGKTAEPLN
+1997 A
-2011 GKTTVTDNGTITYQW
+2011 
-2026 YEATSKDEQ
+2026 
-2035 NGKLLEGKTA
+2035 
-2045 PTFTPDTTAVGTRYY
+2045 
-2060 YVVAT
+2060 
-2065 NTNEKATGK
+2065 
-2074 KTAETRSNT
+2074 
-2083 VQITVQELAPVKTFI
+2083 
-2098 VRYEWNGEAPSD
+2098 
-2110 AKLPQDDRS
+2110 
-2119 YGTEEQARA
+2119 
-2128 AMDTTYAVGST
+2128 
-2139 STAQKDGKDGTW
+2139 
-2151 SFSGWTATVENTVV
+2151 
-2165 KFTGKWTFTETI
+2165 I
-2177 KVDAAKPAEI
+2177 K
-2187 TLADASYTVGDSAA
+2187 LADASYTVGDNANALDGTTTAA
-2201 ALNGETTVT
+2201 

-2223 SKDDQNGKLL
+2223 SKDDQNGTLL
-2233 EGKTAPSFTPD
+2233 EGKTDPTFTPD
-2244 TTVAGTRFYY
+2244 TAAAGTRFYY
-2254 VVATNTNANATGEQT
+2254 VVATNTNAG
-2269 AETRSNTVAITVTKK
+2269 
-2284 AVTYTVSYDWGTD
+2284 
-2297 FPNRETL
+2297 
-2304 PADSREYQ
+2304 
-2312 SVQDAEAAMDKT
+2312 
-2324 YTASSTS
+2324 
-2331 TAQKDGKDG
+2331 
-2340 TWTFSG
+2340 
-2346 WTARVENTV
+2346 
-2355 VKFIGEWTF
+2355 
-2364 TETIKV
+2364 
-2370 DAAKP
+2370 
-2375 AEITLADTSYTVG
+2375 
-2388 DNATALDGTTTANDG
+2388 
-2403 GEITYQW
+2403 
-2410 YEATS
+2410 
-2415 KDEQNGKLLE
+2415 
-2425 GKTDP
+2425 
-2430 TFAPDTTATGTRFY
+2430 
-2444 YVVATNTNANATGE
+2444 ATGE

-2489 PEGVTLPT
+2489 PEGETLPT
-2497 DSAAYQSVQDA
+2497 DTGAYHSVQDA
-2508 ETAVDKTYTAGFTS
+2508 EAAMDKTYTASSTS

-2537 WTVTVE
+2537 WTASVE
-2543 NTVVKFTGKWAFTE
+2543 GTVVKYTGEWTFTE
-2557 TLKVNAAKPAP
+2557 TLKVDAAKPVP
-2568 ITLTDASYTVGDSAT
+2568 ITLPDASYTVGDNAT
-2583 ALNGET
+2583 ALDGT
-2589 TVTDNGEITYQ
+2589 TTAADDGKITYQ

-2610 NGTLLEGKT
+2610 DGTPISGETGSTFTPDTAAAGTRFFYVVATNTNATATGEKTAQTRSNTVTITVTEKAVTYTVSYDWGTEFPEGETLPTDTGAYHSVQDAEAAMDKTYTASSTSNAQKDGKDGTWTFSGWTASVEGTVVKYTGEWTFTETLKVDAAKPVPITLPDASYTVGDNATALDGTTTAADDGKITYQWYEATSKDDQDGTLLVGKT
-2619 DPTFTPD
+2619 EPTFTPD
-2626 TAVAG
+2626 TTAAG

-2639 TNTNA
+2639 TNTNEK
-2644 NATGEKTAETRNNTV
+2644 ATGEKTTETRSNTVAVTVTEKAVTYTVSYDWGTEFPEGETLPTDTRAYQSVQDAET
-2659 QITVQE
+2659 
-2665 PAPVE
+2665 
-2670 MFTVRYEW
+2670 
-2678 DGEAPSDAKLPQD
+2678 
-2691 DHTYDTE
+2691 
-2698 EQARAAMDT
+2698 AMDK
-2707 TYAVGS
+2707 TYTASS
-2713 TSTARKDGK
+2713 TSTAQKDGK
-2722 DGTWTFSGW
+2722 DGKWTFSGW
-2731 TTTVENTVVKFTGKW
+2731 TATVENTIVKFSGTW
-2746 TFTETPVRPGRP
+2746 TFTEAPVRPGQP
-2758 SSGGSSDRDQNHSVS
+2758 SSSGSSDRDYNHSVS
-2773 APSHINGGA
+2773 APSHITGGA
-2782 VSVTPAAAPKGT
+2782 VSVTPPAAAKGT
-2794 TVTITAKPD
+2794 TVTITVKPND
-2803 NGYKLD
+2803 GYELD
-2809 KLTVTDQSG
+2809 KLTVTDKDG
-2818 NRLSLN
+2818 NRLSLS
-2824 DQGNG
+2824 DKGNG
-2829 KYTFTMPSG
+2829 KYTFIMPAG

-2844 AFSKIAASVSFRDV
+2844 AFSKVATTISFRDV

-2864 YDAVKWAVEKGIT
+2864 YDAVQWALEKGIT
-2877 EGTSAETF
+2877 EGTSADTF
-2885 SPHAS
+2885 SPGAS

-2895 TVTFLWRAAGSPE
+2895 MVTFLWRVAGSPE
-2908 PTGIANPFSDLS
+2908 PTGTVNPFSDLS

-2933 ENGITQGTSTDTF
+2933 ENGITQGTSADTF

-2956 TVTFLHRAAGAPSH
+2956 TVTLLHRAAGSPLAGSST
-2970 GGNAAFFDIS
+2970 FKDVS
-2980 DDDYYSDA
+2980 DGAYYAEA
-2988 VAWAE
+2988 VAWANE
-2993 QNGITSGTGNGKF
+2993 NGITSGTGSNKF
-3006 APNAVCTR
+3006 SPNADCTR
-3014 AQIVTLLYRA
+3014 GQIVTLLYRA
-3024 DN
+3024 Q

>member
-29 YEQSTKPPVA
+29 YEQSTKAPTA

-60 ILTLAAY
+60 ILTLSEY
-67 DTKLAQFSGT
+67 DTKLAQFTGT
-77 ASEKAANPA
+77 AAEKAADPA

-98 KAGYDALTAKMEQ
+98 KAGYDALTAKMEK
-111 DENFAACMEWLFS
+111 DADFAACMEWLFS
-124 DAEMLRYYVYGG
+124 DAQMLRYYVYGG

-170 ADVTTDSANKA
+170 ADVTTESENKA

-209 FNWRRQSEPVERYE
+209 FNWRRQSEPVERYD

-275 ETYTNSPKQVRSQDV
+275 DQYIKNPKQVKSQDV

-322 WDDKYT
+322 WDEKYT
-328 FSLHNEVFNFDLL
+328 FSLHNEVFDFDLP

-397 HLTYYRYTEDSQ
+397 HLTYYRYTENAADT
-409 DNSKVVWWH
+409 SKVVWWH

-483 ALADGRTEDSI
+483 ALADGRTDEAI
-494 GLFQQ
+494 ALYQQ
-499 ALEAQSFNLS
+499 ALAAQSFNLS

-549 LVNCLQKKCTSVATK
+549 LVNCLQKKCTSVSAKT
-564 ADIVALAGKTL
+564 DIVALAGKTL

-586 LDQPDQVKNVAT
+586 LDQPDQVKNVAA

-624 DSETALQYSLDGG
+624 DSETALEYSLDGG
-637 ANWTT
+637 HDWTK
-642 WTRQPGEIS
+642 WTRQPGDVS
-651 RQLTAEELAA
+651 RQLTAQELAA
-661 ISEEHDFQF
+661 ISEEHDIQF
-670 RFLGAKKIHTID
+670 RFLGAKNIHTID
-682 ITKGTAPVSNAKT
+682 ITRGTAPVSNAKT

-709 SGLEYSTDSGAT
+709 SGLEYSTDSGVT
-721 WSALTVKSTFPGDTT
+721 WSALTAKSTFPGDTT
-736 VWLRKKATG
+736 VWLRKKAAG
-745 TALASPHIEVKFTA
+745 TVLASPHIEVKFTA

-767 YLKLKGSSTIVSHP
+767 YLKLKGSSTIISKP
-781 DENLADKAFDGN
+781 DVNSVDGAFDGN
-793 IDTYWE
+793 INTYWE
-799 NNYARGYE
+799 NNYADGFVK
-807 QDSSGNW
+807 DSSGNW
-814 VSKHTYEF
+814 VPKHTYEF

-833 AMTYLPYDMEGAIRG
+833 AMTYLPHDMDGAIRG

-878 EFERPALAG
+878 EFERPAFAG
-887 YVKIK
+887 YVKLK
-892 TTKVGTKEFMGFMVG
+892 TTKVGTKDFMGLSAG

-919 YAVKSKEIE
+919 YAVKSKEVE
-928 GWSVN
+928 SWSVS

-946 LDLNGIEAVI
+946 LDLSGIEAVI
-956 TYTDGSTALIPAS
+956 SYTDGSTALIPAS

-987 LRYEGLTASY
+987 LCYAGLTASY

-1004 DRTATEIVQVTATQK
+1004 DRTATEIVQVTAAQK
-1019 KYYAGDTV
+1019 KYYTGDPMKKEDV
-1027 APADLQVL
+1027 QVL
-1035 VTDGKEQWYLL
+1035 VTNGKEQWYLM

-1052 SGVLAEGTT
+1052 SGTLAEGTA
-1061 NLSVQHNTLSKT
+1061 NLSVQHNALSKD

-1082 TSLKL
+1082 ASLKL

-1102 LDMTDL
+1102 LDLTDL
-1108 TVKQVLADGT
+1108 IVKQVRADGT
-1118 EQLLTADEYTLS
+1118 EQPLTADEYTLS
-1130 VIDGASVGGIETL
+1130 VIDGASVSGVETL

-1182 AVEGTTQCVLSSYD
+1182 AVEGKTECVLSSYD

-1209 ETVTVGGVIY
+1209 ETVTVGGVPY
-1219 TVTDIASNAFAG
+1219 TVTGIASNAFAG

-1251 AFTACS
+1251 AFTACT

-1268 SLNSLTVEA
+1268 SLDGLTVEA
-1277 GAFPAVSG
+1277 GAFPTVSG
-1285 GLVYLASGLTGT
+1285 GLVYLASDLIGT
-1297 ANSPIPGYTVAG
+1297 ASSPIPGYTVAG
-1309 LEAQVQKVRLTP
+1309 LEAQVQKVILTP

-1411 LTVKAAAGAH
+1411 LTVKATAGTH
-1421 TVRYRWYKLG
+1421 EVKYRWYKIG
-1431 ENGEK
+1431 SNGEK
-1436 TVIPGADGA
+1436 NVIPEATNA

-1458 AYLVDS
+1458 AYLVDG
-1464 KGQTSNEVLSATA
+1464 KGKMSNEVLSATA

-1490 SGYAS
+1490 SGYGS
-1495 LAEVIANAPDGSTV
+1495 LAEAIANAPDGSTV

-1516 VAQAI
+1516 VTQAI

-1530 DGSGHRMDRGNG
+1530 DGGGHRMDRGTG
-1542 YGNEFIAL
+1542 YSNEFIAL

-1564 GGAQWIGAVDDILQ
+1564 GGAKWAGAVDDILK

-1617 AYSGKVD
+1617 SQKVD
-1624 GTAPFGGAVQIGDG
+1624 TYLPVGGAIQISDG
-1638 ILALNGGEIRN
+1638 ILSLNGGEIKD
-1649 CNSAVFGGA
+1649 CNSAFFGGA
-1658 AHIRGSSTFTAK
+1658 AHIRGASTFTAK
-1670 AGTVSGNNAGSYAA
+1670 AGTVSGNNAGGYAA

-1693 IVEGGEFSNNKSGNN
+1693 IVEGGEFRNNKSGNN
-1708 GGVFWLKEG
+1708 GGVFWLSMG
-1717 TLSITGGV
+1717 TLSIMGGTL
-1725 FENNSTAGKGGVAY
+1725 ENNSTAGKGGVAY
-1739 QDKASASVSLKG
+1739 QDTASASVSLKG

-1777 SYEGNTSG
+1777 IYEGNTSG

-1793 NGMLS
+1793 NGTLS
-1798 LSGGSFRDNTAQK
+1798 ISGGSFRGNTAQT
-1811 GAAIY
+1811 GTAIY

-1834 YLKTLGTITIQNE
+1834 YLKTLGTITVQNE

-1885 GNTVLA
+1885 GSTVLP
-1891 VQDGTAGWFLKVD
+1891 VKDEKAGWILKVD
-1904 QAAQVCT
+1904 QTAQVCT
-1911 VTYHTDG
+1911 VTYHMDG

-1933 VGLTLPIP
+1933 VGLMLPIP
-1941 TKEGFLFRGWYLT
+1941 TKEGFLFRGWYPT
-1954 SDFSGEAVTAL
+1954 PDFSGEAVTEI
-1965 GTDAN
+1965 GTDAA

-1983 PLVDAA
+1983 PLVNAA
-1989 KPAEITLL
+1989 KPAAITLA
-1997 DASYEAGKTAEPLN
+1997 DASYTVGDNATALDGTTTAADGGK
-2011 GKTTVTDNGTITYQW
+2011 ITYQW
-2026 YEATSKDEQ
+2026 YEATSKDDQ
-2035 NGKLLEGKTA
+2035 SGTLLEGKTD
-2045 PTFTPDTTAVGTRYY
+2045 PTFTPDTTAAGTRFY

-2065 NTNEKATGK
+2065 NTNAGATGE

-2083 VQITVQELAPVKTFI
+2083 VQITVQEPAPVKSFT

-2110 AKLPQDDRS
+2110 ANLPQDDYTYDTEEQARAAMDKTYTGSSTSTAQKDGKDGTWTFSGWTATVENTVVKFTGEWTFAETLKVDAVAPAPITLTDASYTVGDTAVTLDGTTTADDGGEITYQWYEATSKDDQNGTSISGETGPAFTPNTAAAGTRFYYVVATNTNAGATGEKTAETRS
-2119 YGTEEQARA
+2119 NTVQITVQEPAPVKSFTVRYEWNGEAPSDANLPQDDHTYDTEEQARA

-2139 STAQKDGKDGTW
+2139 STAQKDGK
-2151 SFSGWTATVENTVV
+2151 A
-2165 KFTGKWTFTETI
+2165 
-2177 KVDAAKPAEI
+2177 
-2187 TLADASYTVGDSAA
+2187 
-2201 ALNGETTVT
+2201 
-2210 DNGEI
+2210 
-2215 TYQWYEAT
+2215 
-2223 SKDDQNGKLL
+2223 
-2233 EGKTAPSFTPD
+2233 
-2244 TTVAGTRFYY
+2244 
-2254 VVATNTNANATGEQT
+2254 
-2269 AETRSNTVAITVTKK
+2269 
-2284 AVTYTVSYDWGTD
+2284 
-2297 FPNRETL
+2297 
-2304 PADSREYQ
+2304 
-2312 SVQDAEAAMDKT
+2312 
-2324 YTASSTS
+2324 
-2331 TAQKDGKDG
+2331 G

-2346 WTARVENTV
+2346 WSATVEGTV
-2355 VKFIGEWTF
+2355 VKFSGKWAF
-2364 TETIKV
+2364 TETLKV
-2370 DAAKP
+2370 DAVAP
-2375 AEITLADTSYTVG
+2375 APITLTDASCTVG
-2388 DNATALDGTTTANDG
+2388 NNATALDGTTTADDG
-2403 GEITYQW
+2403 G
-2410 YEATS
+2410 
-2415 KDEQNGKLLE
+2415 K
-2425 GKTDP
+2425 
-2430 TFAPDTTATGTRFY
+2430 
-2444 YVVATNTNANATGE
+2444 
-2458 KTAETRSNTVAI
+2458 
-2470 TVTEKAVTYTVSY
+2470 
-2483 DWGTEF
+2483 
-2489 PEGVTLPT
+2489 
-2497 DSAAYQSVQDA
+2497 
-2508 ETAVDKTYTAGFTS
+2508 
-2522 NAQKDGKDGTWTFSG
+2522 
-2537 WTVTVE
+2537 
-2543 NTVVKFTGKWAFTE
+2543 
-2557 TLKVNAAKPAP
+2557 
-2568 ITLTDASYTVGDSAT
+2568 
-2583 ALNGET
+2583 
-2589 TVTDNGEITYQ
+2589 ITYQ

-2644 NATGEKTAETRNNTV
+2644 SATGEKTAETRSNTV
-2659 QITVQE
+2659 AITVTE
-2665 PAPVE
+2665 KAVTY
-2670 MFTVRYEW
+2670 TVSYDWGTEFP
-2678 DGEAPSDAKLPQD
+2678 DGETLPADSGAYQSVQDA
-2691 DHTYDTE
+2691 E
-2698 EQARAAMDT
+2698 AAMDK
-2707 TYAVGS
+2707 TYTAS
-2713 TSTARKDGK
+2713 SISTAQKDGK
-2722 DGTWTFSGW
+2722 NGTWTFSGW
-2731 TTTVENTVVKFTGKW
+2731 TATVENTVVKFSGKW
-2746 TFTETPVRPGRP
+2746 IFTETPVRPGRP

-2818 NRLSLN
+2818 NRLSLSDN
-2824 DQGNG
+2824 GNG
-2829 KYTFTMPSG
+2829 KYTFTMPDG
-2838 KVNVDA
+2838 KVTVDA
-2844 AFSKIAASVSFRDV
+2844 SFSKIAAAVSFRDV

-2864 YDAVKWAVEKGIT
+2864 YDAVKWAVEQGIT
-2877 EGTSAETF
+2877 EGTSVDTF

-2908 PTGIANPFSDLS
+2908 PTGTVNPFSDLS

-2970 GGNAAFFDIS
+2970 GGNAAFLDIS
-2980 DDDYYSDA
+2980 DNDYYSDA

-3006 APNAVCTR
+3006 SPNADCTR
-3014 AQIVTLLYRA
+3014 GQIVTLLYRA

>member
-1 MDLKKPISGALSAL
+1 M
-15 VLTSAVTPLSLALE
+15 
-29 YEQSTKPPVA
+29 
-39 VHGSAP
+39 
-45 ETTQP
+45 
-50 KLAVLYSSQN
+50 
-60 ILTLAAY
+60 
-67 DTKLAQFSGT
+67 
-77 ASEKAANPA
+77 
-86 YETLL
+86 
-91 LQRRLVE
+91 
-98 KAGYDALTAKMEQ
+98 
-111 DENFAACMEWLFS
+111 C
-124 DAEMLRYYVYGG
+124 
-136 EPEANGRYDTNK
+136 
-148 TPTAQNYLDSFA
+148 
-160 VLSKLYAKHK
+160 
-170 ADVTTDSANKA
+170 
-181 LYQRMMAALALTHS
+181 
-195 VPVYDWWVNSGMVG
+195 
-209 FNWRRQSEPVERYE
+209 
-223 IYKNWYLH
+223 
-231 KMLAVEFPKLNV
+231 
-243 EEMRLVMGA
+243 
-252 PTDNDQLQ
+252 
-260 WAHYYIRAKVWKESA
+260 
-275 ETYTNSPKQVRSQDV
+275 
-290 PAYGLMFPYK
+290 
-300 VTSFLPTN
+300 
-308 NIGSPYF
+308 
-315 TEANRQK
+315 
-322 WDDKYT
+322 
-328 FSLHNEVFNFDLL
+328 
-341 YGPSKAGDE
+341 
-350 WATADGQ
+350 
-357 YYPPMWV
+357 
-364 WLEVGGVCV
+364 
-373 NISCTSTVAFNAF
+373 
-386 GIPCTTLTQPA
+386 
-397 HLTYYRYTEDSQ
+397 
-409 DNSKVVWWH
+409 
-418 GYDVYHIQQSSSK
+418 
-431 DDGHTHIPSGWGDL
+431 
-445 PYTSYDNGAY
+445 
-455 IFLGM
+455 
-460 DAVRGKHGTDY
+460 
-471 AKAENLAYMAEI
+471 
-483 ALADGRTEDSI
+483 
-494 GLFQQ
+494 
-499 ALEAQSFNLS
+499 
-509 AFDGL
+509 
-514 ARAYEQAGKTDEDYY
+514 
-529 ALAEKAAAALKWYPL
+529 
-544 PMHDY
+544 
-549 LVNCLQKKCTSVATK
+549 
-564 ADIVALAGKTL
+564 
-575 DDAIADYQSSG
+575 
-586 LDQPDQVKNVAT
+586 
-598 YLKGRILKA
+598 
-607 ASFSFDSGALTL
+607 
-619 NSSYK
+619 
-624 DSETALQYSLDGG
+624 
-637 ANWTT
+637 
-642 WTRQPGEIS
+642 
-651 RQLTAEELAA
+651 
-661 ISEEHDFQF
+661 
-670 RFLGAKKIHTID
+670 
-682 ITKGTAPVSNAKT
+682 
-695 NTPDDNEDVFLNLQ
+695 
-709 SGLEYSTDSGAT
+709 
-721 WSALTVKSTFPGDTT
+721 
-736 VWLRKKATG
+736 
-745 TALASPHIEVKFTA
+745 
-759 NEGTPERS
+759 
-767 YLKLKGSSTIVSHP
+767 
-781 DENLADKAFDGN
+781 
-793 IDTYWE
+793 
-799 NNYARGYE
+799 
-807 QDSSGNW
+807 
-814 VSKHTYEF
+814 
-822 VLKFDQ
+822 
-828 PHYLS
+828 
-833 AMTYLPYDMEGAIRG
+833 
-848 IEIYTSTDGENWQLA
+848 
-863 AATKDWDANTQEKSL
+863 
-878 EFERPALAG
+878 
-887 YVKIK
+887 
-892 TTKVGTKEFMGFMVG
+892 G

-919 YAVKSKEIE
+919 YAVKSKEFE
-928 GWSVN
+928 GWSVS
-933 TDSTKKQYQVGDK
+933 TDSAKKQYQVGDK
-946 LDLNGIEAVI
+946 LDLRGIEAVI
-956 TYTDGSTALIPAS
+956 SYTDGSTALIPAS

-987 LRYEGLTASY
+987 LRYAGLTASY

-1004 DRTATEIVQVTATQK
+1004 DRTATEIVQVTAAQK

-1052 SGVLAEGTT
+1052 SGTLAEGATSLT
-1061 NLSVQHNTLSKT
+1061 VKHNSLNKS

-1087 EQGAN
+1087 EKGAN

-1102 LDMTDL
+1102 LDLTDL
-1108 TVKQVLADGT
+1108 TVKQVRADGT

-1196 PTLGT
+1196 PTLGA

-1209 ETVTVGGVIY
+1209 ETVTVGGVTY
-1219 TVTDIASNAFAG
+1219 TVTGIASNAFAG
-1231 AGGSVDSVSIPKTVT
+1231 AGGSVDSVFIPKTVT

-1268 SLNSLTVEA
+1268 SLDGLNVEA
-1277 GAFPAVSG
+1277 GAFPSVSG
-1285 GLVYLASGLTGT
+1285 GLVYLASDLIGT

-1309 LEAQVQKVRLTP
+1309 LEAQVQKVHLTP

-1331 ELDDTGLQVN
+1331 TLDDTGLQVN
-1341 LIMKDGSRL
+1341 LIMKDGSRM

-1371 AAVGGTNLTATFQ
+1371 AVVGGTNLTATFQ

-1398 KGAAYGENDTIQP
+1398 KGAAYGESDTIQP

-1436 TVIPGADGA
+1436 TVISGADGA

-1490 SGYAS
+1490 SGYGS
-1495 LAEVIANAPDGSTV
+1495 LAEAIENAPDGSTV

-1521 EISGKKLTL
+1521 SISGKKLTL
-1530 DGSGHRMDRGNG
+1530 DGGGHRMDRGNG
-1542 YGNEFIAL
+1542 YSNEFIAL

-1564 GGAQWIGAVDDILQ
+1564 GGANWTGAVDDILQ

-1589 RPLILTRTQAQLT
+1589 RPLILTRSQAQLT
-1602 LGSGAVLQNNDNQAN
+1602 LGSGAVLQNNDNREN
-1617 AYSGKVD
+1617 GYGGKVD
-1624 GTAPFGGAVQIGDG
+1624 GTAPLGGAVQIGDG

-1649 CNSAVFGGA
+1649 CNSAAFGGA

-1777 SYEGNTSG
+1777 SYEGNTSD

-1793 NGMLS
+1793 NGTLS
-1798 LSGGSFRDNTAQK
+1798 ISGGSFRDNTAQK

-1834 YLKTLGTITIQNE
+1834 YLKTLGKITIQNE

-1911 VTYHTDG
+1911 VTYHVND

-1941 TKEGFLFRGWYLT
+1941 TKEGFIFGGWYPT
-1954 SDFSGEAVTAL
+1954 PDFSGEAVTEI
-1965 GTDAN
+1965 GTDTA
-1970 GNKTFYA
+1970 GDKTYYA

-1989 KPAEITLL
+1989 KPAAITLA
-1997 DASYEAGKTAEPLN
+1997 DASYEVGKTAEPLN

-2026 YEATSKDEQ
+2026 YRTNAVDDF
-2035 NGKLLEGKTA
+2035 NGTLLDGEIGDS
-2045 PTFTPDTTAVGTRYY
+2045 FTPPTDAVGTQYY
-2060 YVVAT
+2060 YVIAT
-2065 NTNEKATGK
+2065 NTKTDATGEK
-2074 KTAETRSNT
+2074 IATTRSNMAT
-2083 VQITVQELAPVKTFI
+2083 ITVTEKAVTYT
-2098 VRYEWNGEAPSD
+2098 V
-2110 AKLPQDDRS
+2110 S
-2119 YGTEEQARA
+2119 YDWGTEVPDGETLPTDTVAYQSVQDAEA
-2128 AMDTTYAVGST
+2128 AVDKTYTAGFT
-2139 STAQKDGKDGTW
+2139 SNAQKDGKDGTW
-2151 SFSGWTATVENTVV
+2151 TFSGWTATVENTVV
-2165 KFTGKWTFTETI
+2165 KFSGKWTFTETL
-2177 KVDAAKPAEI
+2177 KVDAAKPAAI
-2187 TLADASYTVGDSAA
+2187 TLTDASYTVGDSAT
-2201 ALNGETTVT
+2201 ALNGETTAA
-2210 DNGEI
+2210 DGGEI

-2223 SKDDQNGKLL
+2223 SKDDQDGTPISG
-2233 EGKTAPSFTPD
+2233 ETGSTFTPD
-2244 TTVAGTRFYY
+2244 TAAAGTHFYY

-2269 AETRSNTVAITVTKK
+2269 AETRSNTVAITVTEK
-2284 AVTYTVSYDWGTD
+2284 AVAYTVSYDWGTE
-2297 FPNRETL
+2297 FPEGVTL
-2304 PADSREYQ
+2304 PTDTVAYQ

-2346 WTARVENTV
+2346 WTATVENTV
-2355 VKFIGEWTF
+2355 VKFSGKWAF
-2364 TETIKV
+2364 TETLKV

-2375 AEITLADTSYTVG
+2375 AAITLADASYTVG
-2388 DNATALDGTTTANDG
+2388 DNATALNGTTTAADG

-2410 YEATS
+2410 YEASS
-2415 KDEQNGKLLE
+2415 KDDQNGTLLE
-2425 GKTDP
+2425 GKTTP
-2430 TFAPDTTATGTRFY
+2430 TFTPDTAAAGTHFY
-2444 YVVATNTNANATGE
+2444 YVVATNTNANATG
-2458 KTAETRSNTVAI
+2458 KQTAETRS
-2470 TVTEKAVTYTVSY
+2470 
-2483 DWGTEF
+2483 
-2489 PEGVTLPT
+2489 
-2497 DSAAYQSVQDA
+2497 
-2508 ETAVDKTYTAGFTS
+2508 
-2522 NAQKDGKDGTWTFSG
+2522 
-2537 WTVTVE
+2537 
-2543 NTVVKFTGKWAFTE
+2543 
-2557 TLKVNAAKPAP
+2557 
-2568 ITLTDASYTVGDSAT
+2568 
-2583 ALNGET
+2583 
-2589 TVTDNGEITYQ
+2589 
-2600 WYEAT
+2600 
-2605 SKDDQ
+2605 
-2610 NGTLLEGKT
+2610 
-2619 DPTFTPD
+2619 
-2626 TAVAG
+2626 
-2631 TRFYYVVA
+2631 
-2639 TNTNA
+2639 
-2644 NATGEKTAETRNNTV
+2644 NTV

-2707 TYAVGS
+2707 TYTANS

-2731 TTTVENTVVKFTGKW
+2731 TATAEGTVVKFSGKW

-2758 SSGGSSDRDQNHSVS
+2758 SFDGSSDRDQNHSVS

-2809 KLTVTDQSG
+2809 KLIVTDQSG

-2844 AFSKIAASVSFRDV
+2844 AFSKIATTISFRDV

-2864 YDAVKWAVEKGIT
+2864 YDAVRWAVEKGIT
-2877 EGTSAETF
+2877 EGTSIDTF

-2908 PTGIANPFSDLS
+2908 PTGTVNPFSDLS

-2956 TVTFLHRAAGAPSH
+2956 TVTFLHRAAGSPAA
-2970 GGNAAFFDIS
+2970 GNDSFNDVSANA
-2980 DDDYYSDA
+2980 YYAKA
-2988 VAWAE
+2988 VAWANE
-2993 QNGITSGTGNGKF
+2993 NGITSGTGNGKF
-3006 APNAVCTR
+3006 SPNADCTR
-3014 AQIVTLLYRA
+3014 GQIVTLLYRT

>member
-60 ILTLAAY
+60 ILTLADY

-111 DENFAACMEWLFS
+111 DENFATCMEWLFS
-124 DAEMLRYYVYGG
+124 DAQMLRYYVYGG

-160 VLSKLYAKHK
+160 VLSKLYAKYK
-170 ADVTTDSANKA
+170 TDVTTDSENKA

-260 WAHYYIRAKVWKESA
+260 WAHYYIRSKVWKESA
-275 ETYTNSPKQVRSQDV
+275 DTYTNSPRQVRSQDV

-328 FSLHNEVFNFDLL
+328 FSLHNEVFNFDLP

-397 HLTYYRYTEDSQ
+397 HLTYYRYTEDSA

-483 ALADGRTEDSI
+483 ALAEGRTEDAI

-514 ARAYEQAGKTDEDYY
+514 ARAYAQAGKTDEDYY

-549 LVNCLQKKCTSVATK
+549 LVNCLQKKCTSVSTK
-564 ADIVALAGKTL
+564 TDIVALASKTL

-586 LDQPDQVKNVAT
+586 LDQPDQVKNVAA

-624 DSETALQYSLDGG
+624 DSETVLEYSLDGG
-637 ANWTT
+637 LDWTT
-642 WTRQPGEIS
+642 WMRQPGEIS
-651 RQLTAEELAA
+651 RQLTAQELAA
-661 ISEEHDFQF
+661 ISEEHDIQF
-670 RFLGAKKIHTID
+670 RFLGAKNIHTID

-709 SGLEYSTDSGAT
+709 SGLEYSTDSGTT
-721 WSALTVKSTFPGDTT
+721 WSALTAKSTFPGDTT
-736 VWLRKKATG
+736 VWLRKKAAG
-745 TALASPHIEVKFTA
+745 TSLASSHIEVKFTA

-767 YLKLKGSSTIVSHP
+767 YLKLKGSSTIVSKP
-781 DENLADKAFDGN
+781 DANPADGAFDGN
-793 IDTYWE
+793 VNTHWE
-799 NNYARGYE
+799 NNYAQGFE
-807 QDSSGNW
+807 KDSSGNW
-814 VSKHTYEF
+814 VPKHTYEF

-833 AMTYLPYDMEGAIRG
+833 AMTYLPYDMDGAIRG

-863 AATKDWDANTQEKSL
+863 AATKDWDANTTEKSL

-887 YVKIK
+887 YVKLK
-892 TTKVGTKEFMGFMVG
+892 TTKVGTKEFMDLPAG

-928 GWSVN
+928 SWSVS
-933 TDSTKKQYQVGDK
+933 TDSAKKQYKVGDK
-946 LDLNGIEAVI
+946 LDLSGIEAVI
-956 TYTDGSTALIPAS
+956 SYTDGSTALIPAS

-987 LRYEGLTASY
+987 LRYAGLTASY

-1004 DRTATEIVQVTATQK
+1004 DRTATEIVQVTAAQK

-1027 APADLQVL
+1027 DPADLQVL
-1035 VTDGKEQWYLL
+1035 VTDGKEKWYLL
-1046 PGEFTI
+1046 PGEFTV
-1052 SGVLAEGTT
+1052 SGVLAEGAT

-1087 EQGAN
+1087 DQGAN
-1092 VKTQYFLGDA
+1092 AKTQYFLGDA
-1102 LDMTDL
+1102 LDLTDL

-1118 EQLLTADEYTLS
+1118 EQLLTADEYTIS

-1165 LDITVLQYITS
+1165 LDITVLQYITD

-1182 AVEGTTQCVLSSYD
+1182 AVEGKTECVLSSYD

-1219 TVTDIASNAFAG
+1219 TVTGIASNAFAG

-1251 AFTACS
+1251 AFTACT

-1268 SLNSLTVEA
+1268 SLDGLTVEA
-1277 GAFPAVSG
+1277 GAFPTVSG
-1285 GLVYLASGLTGT
+1285 GLVYLASDLIGT

-1331 ELDDTGLQVN
+1331 TLDDTGLQVN

-1398 KGAAYGENDTIQP
+1398 KGAAYGESDTIQP
-1411 LTVKAAAGAH
+1411 LTVKATAGAH

-1490 SGYAS
+1490 FGYSS
-1495 LAEVIANAPDGSTV
+1495 LAEAIANAPDGSTV

-1624 GTAPFGGAVQIGDG
+1624 DIVPTGGAVQISNGN
-1638 ILALNGGEIRN
+1638 LALNGGEIRD
-1649 CNSAVFGGA
+1649 CNAAMFGGA
-1658 AHIRGSSTFTAK
+1658 AHIRDASTFTAK
-1670 AGTVSGNNAGSYAA
+1670 AGAVSGNKAGTLAA
-1684 ICLDNTARS
+1684 ICLDHSAKS
-1693 IVEGGEFSNNKSGNN
+1693 IIEGGEFRNNKSGDN
-1708 GGVFWLKEG
+1708 GGVFWLKDG
-1717 TLSITGGV
+1717 MLSITGGV

-1793 NGMLS
+1793 NGTLS
-1798 LSGGSFRDNTAQK
+1798 ISGGSFRDNTAQK

-1860 VTDGMTVATLM
+1860 VTNGMTVATLM

-1885 GNTVLA
+1885 GSTVLP
-1891 VQDGTAGWFLKVD
+1891 VKEGTKGWFLKVD

-1918 GSIQNQSNYESYRVG
+1918 GSIQNQSNYGSYRVG

-1941 TKEGFLFRGWYLT
+1941 TKEGFIFGGWYPT
-1954 SDFSGEAVTAL
+1954 PDFSGEAETAI
-1965 GTDAN
+1965 GADAV
-1970 GNKTFYA
+1970 GDKTYYA

-1989 KPAEITLL
+1989 APA
-1997 DASYEAGKTAEPLN
+1997 A
-2011 GKTTVTDNGTITYQW
+2011 
-2026 YEATSKDEQ
+2026 
-2035 NGKLLEGKTA
+2035 
-2045 PTFTPDTTAVGTRYY
+2045 
-2060 YVVAT
+2060 
-2065 NTNEKATGK
+2065 
-2074 KTAETRSNT
+2074 
-2083 VQITVQELAPVKTFI
+2083 
-2098 VRYEWNGEAPSD
+2098 
-2110 AKLPQDDRS
+2110 
-2119 YGTEEQARA
+2119 
-2128 AMDTTYAVGST
+2128 
-2139 STAQKDGKDGTW
+2139 
-2151 SFSGWTATVENTVV
+2151 
-2165 KFTGKWTFTETI
+2165 
-2177 KVDAAKPAEI
+2177 I
-2187 TLADASYTVGDSAA
+2187 TLADASYTVGD
-2201 ALNGETTVT
+2201 NV
-2210 DNGEI
+2210 
-2215 TYQWYEAT
+2215 
-2223 SKDDQNGKLL
+2223 
-2233 EGKTAPSFTPD
+2233 
-2244 TTVAGTRFYY
+2244 
-2254 VVATNTNANATGEQT
+2254 
-2269 AETRSNTVAITVTKK
+2269 
-2284 AVTYTVSYDWGTD
+2284 
-2297 FPNRETL
+2297 
-2304 PADSREYQ
+2304 
-2312 SVQDAEAAMDKT
+2312 
-2324 YTASSTS
+2324 
-2331 TAQKDGKDG
+2331 
-2340 TWTFSG
+2340 
-2346 WTARVENTV
+2346 
-2355 VKFIGEWTF
+2355 
-2364 TETIKV
+2364 
-2370 DAAKP
+2370 
-2375 AEITLADTSYTVG
+2375 
-2388 DNATALDGTTTANDG
+2388 TALDGTTTAADG
-2403 GEITYQW
+2403 GKITYQW
-2410 YEATS
+2410 FAATS
-2415 KDEQNGKLLE
+2415 RDDQNGTLLE
-2425 GKTDP
+2425 GKTEP
-2430 TFAPDTTATGTRFY
+2430 TFTPNTAAAGTRYY

-2489 PEGVTLPT
+2489 PDGETLPT
-2497 DSAAYQSVQDA
+2497 DTGAYHRVQDA
-2508 ETAVDKTYTAGFTS
+2508 EAAMDKTYTASSTS
-2522 NAQKDGKDGTWTFSG
+2522 TAQKDGKDGTWTFSG
-2537 WTVTVE
+2537 WMATVE
-2543 NTVVKFTGKWAFTE
+2543 DTVVKFTGEWTFTE
-2557 TLKVNAAKPAP
+2557 TLKVDAAKPAP
-2568 ITLTDASYTVGDSAT
+2568 ITLTDASYTVGDNAT
-2583 ALNGET
+2583 ALDGT
-2589 TVTDNGEITYQ
+2589 TTAADGGEITYQ
-2600 WYEAT
+2600 WYEVS

-2619 DPTFTPD
+2619 TPTFTPD
-2626 TAVAG
+2626 TAAAG

-2644 NATGEKTAETRNNTV
+2644 NATGEKTAETRSNTV
-2659 QITVQE
+2659 TV
-2665 PAPVE
+2665 
-2670 MFTVRYEW
+2670 TVTEKAVTYTVSYDWGTEFP
-2678 DGEAPSDAKLPQD
+2678 DGVTLPTDSRAYQSVQDA
-2691 DHTYDTE
+2691 E
-2698 EQARAAMDT
+2698 AAMDT
-2707 TYAVGS
+2707 TYTANS

-2731 TTTVENTVVKFTGKW
+2731 TATAEGTVVKFSGKW

-2758 SSGGSSDRDQNHSVS
+2758 SFDVSSDRDQNHSVS
-2773 APSHINGGA
+2773 APSHITGGA

-2824 DQGNG
+2824 NQGNG

-2844 AFSKIAASVSFRDV
+2844 AFSKIATTISFRDV

-2864 YDAVKWAVEKGIT
+2864 YNAVKWAVEKGIT

-2908 PTGIANPFSDLS
+2908 PTGTVNPFSDLS

-2970 GGNAAFFDIS
+2970 GGNAAFLDIS
-2980 DDDYYSDA
+2980 DNDYYFDA

>member
-39 VHGSAP
+39 VHGSAL

-50 KLAVLYSSQN
+50 KLAVLYNSQN
-60 ILTLAAY
+60 ILTLTEY
-67 DTKLAQFSGT
+67 DAKLALFSGT
-77 ASEKAANPA
+77 AAEKAANPA

-111 DENFAACMEWLFS
+111 DADFAACMEWLFS
-124 DAEMLRYYVYGG
+124 DAQMLRYYVYGG

-170 ADVTTDSANKA
+170 ADVTTDSENKA

-275 ETYTNSPKQVRSQDV
+275 DTYTNSPRQVKSQDV

-315 TEANRQK
+315 TEANQQK

-328 FSLHNEVFNFDLL
+328 FSLHNEVFNFDLP

-397 HLTYYRYTEDSQ
+397 HLTYYRYTEDSA

-483 ALADGRTEDSI
+483 ALADKRTEDAI
-494 GLFQQ
+494 ALYQQ

-549 LVNCLQKKCTSVATK
+549 LVNCLQKKCTSVSTK
-564 ADIVALAGKTL
+564 TDIVALAGKTL
-575 DDAIADYQSSG
+575 DDAIANYQTSG
-586 LDQPDQVKNVAT
+586 LDQPDQVKNVAA

-637 ANWTT
+637 ANWAT
-642 WTRQPGEIS
+642 WTRLPGDVS
-651 RQLTAEELAA
+651 RQLTAQELAA
-661 ISEEHDFQF
+661 ITEEHDIQF
-670 RFLGAKKIHTID
+670 RFLGAKNIHTID
-682 ITKGTAPVSNAKT
+682 ITTGTAPVSNAKT
-695 NTPDDNEDVFLNLQ
+695 NTPDDNEDVFLNIQ
-709 SGLEYSTDSGAT
+709 SGLEYSTDSGVT
-721 WSALTVKSTFPGDTT
+721 WSALTAKSTFPGDTT

-745 TALASPHIEVKFTA
+745 TTLASPHIEVKFTA

-781 DENLADKAFDGN
+781 DANPADKAFDGN
-793 IDTYWE
+793 INTYWE

-807 QDSSGNW
+807 QDSSGKW
-814 VSKHTYEF
+814 VTKHTYEF
-822 VLKFDQ
+822 VLQFDQ

-887 YVKIK
+887 YVKLK

-919 YAVKSKEIE
+919 YAVRNKEIE

-987 LRYEGLTASY
+987 LHYAGLTASY

-1004 DRTATEIVQVTATQK
+1004 DRTATRIVQVTAAQK
-1019 KYYAGDTV
+1019 KYYAGDNMNTSDV
-1027 APADLQVL
+1027 QVL
-1035 VTDGKEQWYLL
+1035 VTDGKENWYLL
-1046 PGEFTI
+1046 PGEFTV

-1061 NLSVQHNTLSKT
+1061 NLTVQYSSLNKT
-1073 FSVTAEKAV
+1073 FTVTAEKAV

-1102 LDMTDL
+1102 LDLTDL
-1108 TVKQVLADGT
+1108 TVKQVRADGS
-1118 EQLLTADEYTLS
+1118 EQPLTVDEYTIS
-1130 VIDGASVGGIETL
+1130 VIDGASVGGVETL

-1150 KLRFALKDKPTVYTE
+1150 TLRFALKDKPTVYTE
-1165 LDITVLQYITS
+1165 LDITVLQYITD

-1182 AVEGTTQCVLSSYD
+1182 AVEGTTQCILSSYD
-1196 PTLGT
+1196 PTLGS
-1201 GGSLAEIP
+1201 GSSLAEIP
-1209 ETVTVGGVIY
+1209 ETVTVGGTTY
-1219 TVTDIASNAFAG
+1219 TVTGIASNAFAG
-1231 AGGSVDSVSIPKTVT
+1231 AGGSVDSVSIPKSVT

-1257 NLKNVYMTGYS
+1257 DLKNVYMTGYS
-1268 SLNSLTVEA
+1268 SLDDLTVEA
-1277 GAFPAVSG
+1277 GAFPTVSG
-1285 GLVYLASGLTGT
+1285 GLVYLASEMVGKVDT
-1297 ANSPIPGYTVAG
+1297 PITGYTVAG
-1309 LEAQVQKVRLTP
+1309 LEAQVQEVRLTP

-1331 ELDDTGLQVN
+1331 ELDDTGLQVT
-1341 LIMKDGSRL
+1341 LLMKDGSRL

-1398 KGAAYGENDTIQP
+1398 KGAAYGESDTIQP

-1436 TVIPGADGA
+1436 AEISGADGA

-1477 KIEVGSFVAIVNG
+1477 KIEVDSFAAIVNG
-1490 SGYAS
+1490 SGYSS
-1495 LAEVIANAPDGSTV
+1495 LAEAIENAPDGSTV

-1516 VAQAI
+1516 VTQAI

-1530 DGSGHRMDRGNG
+1530 DGGGHRMDRGNG

-1550 RNSADLTVKNITLD
+1550 RGSADLTVKNITLD
-1564 GGAQWIGAVDDILQ
+1564 GGANWTGAVDDILK
-1578 RGTTNSGMKAG
+1578 RGTTNSGMRAV

-1617 AYSGKVD
+1617 AYSEKVD
-1624 GTAPFGGAVQIGDG
+1624 DIVPAGGAVQISNGN
-1638 ILALNGGEIRN
+1638 LALNGGEIRD
-1649 CNSAVFGGA
+1649 CNAAKFGGA
-1658 AHIRGSSTFTAK
+1658 AHIRDASTFTAK
-1670 AGTVSGNNAGSYAA
+1670 AGAVSGNNSGGFAA
-1684 ICLDNTARS
+1684 VCLDHSAKS
-1693 IVEGGEFSNNKSGNN
+1693 IIEGGEFRNNKSGDN
-1708 GGVFWLKEG
+1708 GGVFWLNMG
-1717 TLSITGGV
+1717 TLSITGGT

-1793 NGMLS
+1793 NGTLS
-1798 LSGGSFRDNTAQK
+1798 ISGGSFRNNTAQT

-1828 EEMQEI
+1828 EEMQEL

-1847 LKGKRLPLQTESA
+1847 LKGKRLQLQTESE

-1891 VQDGTAGWFLKVD
+1891 VQNGTAGWFLKVD
-1904 QAAQVCT
+1904 QTAQVCT

-1918 GSIQNQSNYESYRVG
+1918 GSIQDQSNYGFYRVG

-1941 TKEGFLFRGWYLT
+1941 TKEGFLFRGWYPAA
-1954 SDFSGEAVTAL
+1954 DFSGEAVTAI
-1965 GTDAN
+1965 GTDAT
-1970 GNKTFYA
+1970 GDKTYYA

-1989 KPAEITLL
+1989 KPAEITLA

-2026 YEATSKDEQ
+2026 YRTNAVDDF
-2035 NGKLLEGKTA
+2035 NGTLLDGEIGE
-2045 PTFTPDTTAVGTRYY
+2045 TFTPPTDAVGTQYY
-2060 YVVAT
+2060 YVIAT
-2065 NTNEKATGK
+2065 NT
-2074 KTAETRSNT
+2074 
-2083 VQITVQELAPVKTFI
+2083 
-2098 VRYEWNGEAPSD
+2098 
-2110 AKLPQDDRS
+2110 
-2119 YGTEEQARA
+2119 
-2128 AMDTTYAVGST
+2128 
-2139 STAQKDGKDGTW
+2139 
-2151 SFSGWTATVENTVV
+2151 
-2165 KFTGKWTFTETI
+2165 
-2177 KVDAAKPAEI
+2177 
-2187 TLADASYTVGDSAA
+2187 
-2201 ALNGETTVT
+2201 
-2210 DNGEI
+2210 
-2215 TYQWYEAT
+2215 
-2223 SKDDQNGKLL
+2223 
-2233 EGKTAPSFTPD
+2233 
-2244 TTVAGTRFYY
+2244 
-2254 VVATNTNANATGEQT
+2254 
-2269 AETRSNTVAITVTKK
+2269 
-2284 AVTYTVSYDWGTD
+2284 
-2297 FPNRETL
+2297 
-2304 PADSREYQ
+2304 
-2312 SVQDAEAAMDKT
+2312 
-2324 YTASSTS
+2324 
-2331 TAQKDGKDG
+2331 
-2340 TWTFSG
+2340 
-2346 WTARVENTV
+2346 
-2355 VKFIGEWTF
+2355 
-2364 TETIKV
+2364 
-2370 DAAKP
+2370 
-2375 AEITLADTSYTVG
+2375 
-2388 DNATALDGTTTANDG
+2388 
-2403 GEITYQW
+2403 
-2410 YEATS
+2410 
-2415 KDEQNGKLLE
+2415 
-2425 GKTDP
+2425 KTD
-2430 TFAPDTTATGTRFY
+2430 
-2444 YVVATNTNANATGE
+2444 ATGE

-2489 PEGVTLPT
+2489 PDGETLPT
-2497 DSAAYQSVQDA
+2497 DTVAYQSVQDA
-2508 ETAVDKTYTAGFTS
+2508 EAAVDKTYTAGFTS

-2537 WTVTVE
+2537 WTASVE
-2543 NTVVKFTGKWAFTE
+2543 GTVVKFTGEWTFTE
-2557 TLKVNAAKPAP
+2557 TLKVNAAKPDP
-2568 ITLTDASYTVGDSAT
+2568 IRLTDASYTVGDSAT

-2610 NGTLLEGKT
+2610 NGMLLEGKT
-2619 DPTFTPD
+2619 TPTFTPD
-2626 TAVAG
+2626 TAAAG

-2639 TNTNA
+2639 TNTNE
-2644 NATGEKTAETRNNTV
+2644 NATGEKTAETRSNTV

-2707 TYAVGS
+2707 TYTANS

-2731 TTTVENTVVKFTGKW
+2731 TATVENTVVRFTGEW
-2746 TFTETPVRPGRP
+2746 TFTETPVRPGQP
-2758 SSGGSSDRDQNHSVS
+2758 SSSGASDRDQNHSVS
-2773 APSHINGGA
+2773 APSHVNGGA
-2782 VSVTPAAAPKGT
+2782 VSVTPSAAAKGS

-2844 AFSKIAASVSFRDV
+2844 AFSKIATTISFRDV

-2877 EGTSAETF
+2877 EGTSTETF

-2908 PTGIANPFSDLS
+2908 PTGTVNPFSDLS

-2970 GGNAAFFDIS
+2970 GGNAAFLDIS
-2980 DDDYYSDA
+2980 DNDYYSDA

>member
-1 MDLKKPISGALSAL
+1 MDLKKPISCVLTALM
-15 VLTSAVTPLSLALE
+15 VTSAVTPLSLAVE
-29 YEQSTKPPVA
+29 YEQSIKAPAA
-39 VHGSAP
+39 VHSSAP

-50 KLAVLYSSQN
+50 KLAVLYSSRN
-60 ILTLAAY
+60 ILTLSEY
-67 DTKLAQFSGT
+67 DTKLAQFTGT
-77 ASEKAANPA
+77 AAEKAANPA

-98 KAGYDALTAKMEQ
+98 KAGYDALTAKMER
-111 DENFAACMEWLFS
+111 DADFAACMEWLFS
-124 DAEMLRYYVYGG
+124 DEQMLRYYVYGG

-170 ADVTTDSANKA
+170 ADVTTDSENKA

-322 WDDKYT
+322 WNDKYT
-328 FSLHNEVFNFDLL
+328 FSLHNEVFNFDLP

-397 HLTYYRYTEDSQ
+397 HLTYYRYTENAADT
-409 DNSKVVWWH
+409 SKVVWWH

-483 ALADGRTEDSI
+483 ALAGGRTDEAI
-494 GLFQQ
+494 GLYQQ

-549 LVNCLQKKCTSVATK
+549 LVNCLQKKCTFVSTK
-564 ADIVALAGKTL
+564 TDIVALASKTL
-575 DDAIADYQSSG
+575 DDAIENYQTSG
-586 LDQPDQVKNVAT
+586 LDQPDQVKNVAA

-637 ANWTT
+637 QDWTE
-642 WTRQPGEIS
+642 WTRQPGDVS
-651 RQLTAEELAA
+651 RQLTTDELAA
-661 ISEEHDFQF
+661 ISEEHDIQF
-670 RFLGAKKIHTID
+670 RFLGAKNIHTID
-682 ITKGTAPVSNAKT
+682 ITKGAAPVSNAKT
-695 NTPDDNEDVFLNLQ
+695 NTPDDNEDVFLNIQ

-721 WSALTVKSTFPGDTT
+721 WSALTAKSTFPGDTT
-736 VWLRKKATG
+736 VWLRKKAAG

-767 YLKLKGSSTIVSHP
+767 YLKLKGSSTIVSKP
-781 DENLADKAFDGN
+781 DINSAEEAFDGN
-793 IDTYWE
+793 VNTHWG
-799 NNYARGYE
+799 NNYAQGFV

-814 VSKHTYEF
+814 LPKHTYEF

-828 PHYLS
+828 PHYLA
-833 AMTYLPYDMEGAIRG
+833 AMSYLPYDMEGAIRG

-887 YVKIK
+887 YVKLK
-892 TTKVGTKEFMGFMVG
+892 TTQVGTTSFGGFLAG

-928 GWSVN
+928 GWSVS

-946 LDLNGIEAVI
+946 LDLRGIEAVI
-956 TYTDGSTALIPAS
+956 SYTDGSTALIPAS

-987 LRYEGLTASY
+987 LRYAGLTASY
-997 PVTVKAN
+997 PVTVTAN
-1004 DRTATEIVQVTATQK
+1004 DRVATEIVQVTAAQK
-1019 KYYAGDTV
+1019 KYYAEDTV
-1027 APADLQVL
+1027 DPADLQVL

-1052 SGVLAEGTT
+1052 SGTLAEGTT
-1061 NLSVQHNTLSKT
+1061 NLSVQHNALNNALSKD

-1102 LDMTDL
+1102 LDLTDL
-1108 TVKQVLADGT
+1108 TVKQVRADGT
-1118 EQLLTADEYTLS
+1118 EQLLTADEYTIS

-1150 KLRFALKDKPTVYTE
+1150 TLRFALKDKPTVYTE

-1182 AVEGTTQCVLSSYD
+1182 AVEGTTECVLSSYD

-1209 ETVTVGGVIY
+1209 ETVTVGGVTY
-1219 TVTDIASNAFAG
+1219 TVTGIASNAFAG

-1268 SLNSLTVEA
+1268 SLDGLAVEA

-1285 GLVYLASGLTGT
+1285 GLVYLASELIGT

-1331 ELDDTGLQVN
+1331 ELDDTGLQVD
-1341 LIMKDGSRL
+1341 LLMKDGSRL
-1350 EAQNVT
+1350 EGQNVT

-1390 AITMLISP
+1390 EVTMLISP
-1398 KGAAYGENDTIQP
+1398 KGAAYGESDTIQP
-1411 LTVKAAAGAH
+1411 LIVKATAGTH
-1421 TVRYRWYKLG
+1421 EVKYRWYKIG
-1431 ENGEK
+1431 STGEK
-1436 TVIPGADGA
+1436 TVIPEATNA

-1458 AYLVDS
+1458 AYLMDG
-1464 KGQTSNEVLSATA
+1464 KGQTSDEVLSATA

-1490 SGYAS
+1490 SGYSS
-1495 LAEVIANAPDGSTV
+1495 LAEAIENAPDGSTV

-1516 VAQAI
+1516 VTQAI

-1530 DGSGHRMDRGNG
+1530 DGGGHRMDRGSG
-1542 YGNEFIAL
+1542 YSNEFIAL

-1564 GGAQWIGAVDDILQ
+1564 GGAKWTGAVDNILQ
-1578 RGTTNSGMKAG
+1578 RGTTNSGIKVG

-1617 AYSGKVD
+1617 ARSEKVD
-1624 GTAPFGGAVQIGDG
+1624 GAVPAGGAVQISNGN
-1638 ILALNGGEIRN
+1638 LALNGGEIRD
-1649 CNSAVFGGA
+1649 CNAALFGGA
-1658 AHIRGSSTFTAK
+1658 AHIRDASTFTAK
-1670 AGTVSGNNAGSYAA
+1670 AGTVSGNNAGGVAA

-1693 IVEGGEFSNNKSGNN
+1693 IVEGGEFRNNKSGNN
-1708 GGVFWLKEG
+1708 GGVFWLSMG
-1717 TLSITGGV
+1717 TLSITGGT

-1777 SYEGNTSG
+1777 SYEGNTSD

-1793 NGMLS
+1793 NGTLS
-1798 LSGGSFRDNTAQK
+1798 ISGGSFRDNTAQK

-1834 YLKTLGTITIQNE
+1834 YLKALGTITMQNE

-1891 VQDGTAGWFLKVD
+1891 VKDEMAGWILKVD

-1918 GSIQNQSNYESYRVG
+1918 GSIQDQSNYGSYRVG

-1941 TKEGFLFRGWYLT
+1941 TKEGSLFRGWYLT
-1954 SDFSGEAVTAL
+1954 ADFSGEAVTEI
-1965 GTDAN
+1965 GTDAV
-1970 GNKTFYA
+1970 GDKTYYA

-1983 PLVDAA
+1983 PLVNAA
-1989 KPAEITLL
+1989 KPAEITLT
-1997 DASYEAGKTAEPLN
+1997 DASYTVGDTAIALN
-2011 GKTTVTDNGTITYQW
+2011 GSTDVNDNGTITYQW
-2026 YEATSKDEQ
+2026 YEATSKEVQ
-2035 NGKLLEGKTA
+2035 NGTPITGETGS
-2045 PTFTPDTTAVGTRYY
+2045 TFTPDTAAAGTHFY

-2065 NTNEKATGK
+2065 NTNANATGEK
-2074 KTAETRSNT
+2074 IATTRSNMAT
-2083 VQITVQELAPVKTFI
+2083 ITVTEKAVTYTVL
-2098 VRYEWNGEAPSD
+2098 YEWNGEAPSD
-2110 AKLPQDDRS
+2110 ANLPQDDQS
-2119 YGTEEQARA
+2119 YDTEEQARA
-2128 AMDTTYAVGST
+2128 AMDKTYTASST
-2139 STAQKDGKDGTW
+2139 SNAQKDGKDGTW
-2151 SFSGWTATVENTVV
+2151 TFSGWTASVEGTVV
-2165 KFTGKWTFTETI
+2165 KYTGEWTFAETL
-2177 KVDAAKPAEI
+2177 KVNVAKPAAI
-2187 TLADASYTVGDSAA
+2187 TLTDASYEAGKTAEP
-2201 ALNGETTVT
+2201 LNGETTVT

-2223 SKDDQNGKLL
+2223 SKDDQNGTLL
-2233 EGKTAPSFTPD
+2233 EGKTTPSFTP
-2244 TTVAGTRFYY
+2244 
-2254 VVATNTNANATGEQT
+2254 E
-2269 AETRSNTVAITVTKK
+2269 
-2284 AVTYTVSYDWGTD
+2284 
-2297 FPNRETL
+2297 
-2304 PADSREYQ
+2304 
-2312 SVQDAEAAMDKT
+2312 
-2324 YTASSTS
+2324 
-2331 TAQKDGKDG
+2331 
-2340 TWTFSG
+2340 
-2346 WTARVENTV
+2346 
-2355 VKFIGEWTF
+2355 
-2364 TETIKV
+2364 
-2370 DAAKP
+2370 
-2375 AEITLADTSYTVG
+2375 
-2388 DNATALDGTTTANDG
+2388 TTAAG
-2403 GEITYQW
+2403 M
-2410 YEATS
+2410 
-2415 KDEQNGKLLE
+2415 
-2425 GKTDP
+2425 
-2430 TFAPDTTATGTRFY
+2430 RFY

-2497 DSAAYQSVQDA
+2497 DIVAYQSVQAA
-2508 ETAVDKTYTAGFTS
+2508 EAAMDKTYTASSTS
-2522 NAQKDGKDGTWTFSG
+2522 TAQKGGKDGTWTFSG
-2537 WTVTVE
+2537 WTAMVE
-2543 NTVVKFTGKWAFTE
+2543 NTVVKFGGKWTFTE
-2557 TLKVNAAKPAP
+2557 TLKVNAVAPAA
-2568 ITLTDASYTVGDSAT
+2568 ITLADASYTVGDSAT
-2583 ALNGET
+2583 ALDGT
-2589 TVTDNGEITYQ
+2589 TTAADGGKITYQ

-2619 DPTFTPD
+2619 TPTFTPD
-2626 TAVAG
+2626 TTAAG

-2644 NATGEKTAETRNNTV
+2644 GATGEKTADTRSDTV

-2665 PAPVE
+2665 PTPVKS
-2670 MFTVRYEW
+2670 FIVRYEW
-2678 DGEAPSDAKLPQD
+2678 NGEAPSDAKLPQD
-2691 DHTYDTE
+2691 DSAYDTE
-2698 EQARAAMDT
+2698 EQARAALDK
-2707 TYAVGS
+2707 TYTASS
-2713 TSTARKDGK
+2713 TSAAQKDGK

-2731 TTTVENTVVKFTGKW
+2731 RATVEGTVVKFIGEW
-2746 TFTETPVRPGRP
+2746 TFTETPVRPGQP
-2758 SSGGSSDRDQNHSVS
+2758 SSGGSSDRDHKHSVS
-2773 APSHINGGA
+2773 APGHITGGV
-2782 VSVTPAAAPKGT
+2782 VSVTPTAAAKGAM
-2794 TVTITAKPD
+2794 VTITAKPD

-2809 KLTVTDQSG
+2809 KLTVTDQRG

-2829 KYTFTMPSG
+2829 KYTFIMPSG

-2844 AFSKIAASVSFRDV
+2844 DYSKIATAISFRDV
-2858 KQSDYY
+2858 KQGDYY
-2864 YDAVKWAVEKGIT
+2864 YDAVKWAVENGIT

-2885 SPHAS
+2885 SPGAS

-2895 TVTFLWRAAGSPE
+2895 MVTFLWRAAGSPE
-2908 PTGIANPFSDLS
+2908 PTITEHSFSDLDPS
-2920 PNAYYYK
+2920 AYYYK
-2927 AVLWAV
+2927 AVLWAI
-2933 ENGITQGTSTDTF
+2933 EQGITVGTTKTTF
-2946 SPDAT
+2946 SPDVT
-2951 VTRGQ
+2951 VSRAQ
-2956 TVTFLHRAAGAPSH
+2956 MVTFLARASKANTADSSSRFTDVADGTWYTAAVNWASDNGVTNGV
-2970 GGNAAFFDIS
+2970 GG
-2980 DDDYYSDA
+2980 
-2988 VAWAE
+2988 
-2993 QNGITSGTGNGKF
+2993 GKF
-3006 APNAVCTR
+3006 GPDADCTR
-3014 AQIVTLLYRA
+3014 AQSVTMLYRIYSK
-3024 DN
+3024 

>member
-39 VHGSAP
+39 VHGSAL

-50 KLAVLYSSQN
+50 KLAVLYNSQN
-60 ILTLAAY
+60 ILTLTEY
-67 DTKLAQFSGT
+67 DAKLALFSGT
-77 ASEKAANPA
+77 AAEKAANPA

-111 DENFAACMEWLFS
+111 DADFAACMEWLFS
-124 DAEMLRYYVYGG
+124 DAQMLRYYVYGG

-170 ADVTTDSANKA
+170 ADVTTDSENKA

-275 ETYTNSPKQVRSQDV
+275 DTYTNSPRQVKSQDV

-315 TEANRQK
+315 TEANQQK

-328 FSLHNEVFNFDLL
+328 FSLHNEVFNFDLP

-397 HLTYYRYTEDSQ
+397 HLTYYRYTEDSA

-483 ALADGRTEDSI
+483 ALADKRTEDAI
-494 GLFQQ
+494 ALYQQ

-549 LVNCLQKKCTSVATK
+549 LVNCLQKKCTSVSTK
-564 ADIVALAGKTL
+564 TDIVALAGKTL
-575 DDAIADYQSSG
+575 DDAIANYQTSG
-586 LDQPDQVKNVAT
+586 LDQPDQVKNVAA

-637 ANWTT
+637 ANWAT
-642 WTRQPGEIS
+642 WTRLPGDVS
-651 RQLTAEELAA
+651 RQLTAQELAA
-661 ISEEHDFQF
+661 ITEEHDIQF
-670 RFLGAKKIHTID
+670 RFLGAKNIHTID
-682 ITKGTAPVSNAKT
+682 ITTGTAPVSNAKT
-695 NTPDDNEDVFLNLQ
+695 NTPDDNEDVFLNIQ
-709 SGLEYSTDSGAT
+709 SGLEYSTDSGVT
-721 WSALTVKSTFPGDTT
+721 WSALTAKSTFPGDTT

-745 TALASPHIEVKFTA
+745 TTLASPHIEVKFTA

-781 DENLADKAFDGN
+781 DANPADKAFDGN
-793 IDTYWE
+793 INTYWE

-807 QDSSGNW
+807 QDSSGKW
-814 VSKHTYEF
+814 VTKHTYEF
-822 VLKFDQ
+822 VLQFDQ

-887 YVKIK
+887 YVKLK

-919 YAVKSKEIE
+919 YAVRNKEIE

-987 LRYEGLTASY
+987 LHYAGLTASY

-1004 DRTATEIVQVTATQK
+1004 DRTATRIVQVTAAQK
-1019 KYYAGDTV
+1019 KYYAGDNMNTSDV
-1027 APADLQVL
+1027 QVL
-1035 VTDGKEQWYLL
+1035 VTDGKENWYLL
-1046 PGEFTI
+1046 PGEFTV

-1061 NLSVQHNTLSKT
+1061 NLTVQYSSLNKT
-1073 FSVTAEKAV
+1073 FTVTAEKAV

-1102 LDMTDL
+1102 LDLTDL
-1108 TVKQVLADGT
+1108 TVKQVRADGS
-1118 EQLLTADEYTLS
+1118 EQPLTVDEYTIS
-1130 VIDGASVGGIETL
+1130 VIDGASVGGVETL

-1150 KLRFALKDKPTVYTE
+1150 TLRFALKDKPTVYTE
-1165 LDITVLQYITS
+1165 LDITVLQYITD

-1182 AVEGTTQCVLSSYD
+1182 AVEGTTQCILSSYD
-1196 PTLGT
+1196 PTLGS
-1201 GGSLAEIP
+1201 GSSLAEIP
-1209 ETVTVGGVIY
+1209 ETVTVGGTTY
-1219 TVTDIASNAFAG
+1219 TVTGIASNAFAG
-1231 AGGSVDSVSIPKTVT
+1231 AGGSVDSVSIPKSVT

-1257 NLKNVYMTGYS
+1257 DLKNVYMTGYS
-1268 SLNSLTVEA
+1268 SLDDLTVEA
-1277 GAFPAVSG
+1277 GAFPTVSG
-1285 GLVYLASGLTGT
+1285 GLVYLASEMVGKVDT
-1297 ANSPIPGYTVAG
+1297 PITGYTVAG
-1309 LEAQVQKVRLTP
+1309 LEAQVQEVRLTP

-1331 ELDDTGLQVN
+1331 ELDDTGLQVT
-1341 LIMKDGSRL
+1341 LLMKDGSRL

-1398 KGAAYGENDTIQP
+1398 KGAAYGESDTIQP

-1436 TVIPGADGA
+1436 AEISGADGA

-1477 KIEVGSFVAIVNG
+1477 KIEVDSFAAIVNG
-1490 SGYAS
+1490 SGYSS
-1495 LAEVIANAPDGSTV
+1495 LAEAIENAPDGSTV

-1516 VAQAI
+1516 VTQAI

-1530 DGSGHRMDRGNG
+1530 DGGGHRMDRGNG

-1550 RNSADLTVKNITLD
+1550 RGSADLTVKNITLD
-1564 GGAQWIGAVDDILQ
+1564 GGANWTGAVDDILK
-1578 RGTTNSGMKAG
+1578 RGTTNSGMRAV

-1617 AYSGKVD
+1617 AYSEKVD
-1624 GTAPFGGAVQIGDG
+1624 DIVPAGGAVQISNGN
-1638 ILALNGGEIRN
+1638 LALNGGEIRD
-1649 CNSAVFGGA
+1649 CNAAKFGGA
-1658 AHIRGSSTFTAK
+1658 AHIRDASTFTAK
-1670 AGTVSGNNAGSYAA
+1670 AGAVSGNNSGGFAA
-1684 ICLDNTARS
+1684 VCLDHSAKS
-1693 IVEGGEFSNNKSGNN
+1693 IIEGGEFRNNKSGDN
-1708 GGVFWLKEG
+1708 GGVFWLNMG
-1717 TLSITGGV
+1717 TLSITGGT

-1777 SYEGNTSG
+1777 S
-1785 GNGGAVWT
+1785 
-1793 NGMLS
+1793 
-1798 LSGGSFRDNTAQK
+1798 FRNNTAQT

-1828 EEMQEI
+1828 EEMQEL

-1847 LKGKRLPLQTESA
+1847 LKGKRLPLQTESE

-1891 VQDGTAGWFLKVD
+1891 VQNGTAGWFLKVD
-1904 QAAQVCT
+1904 QTAQVCT

-1918 GSIQNQSNYESYRVG
+1918 GSIQDQSNYGFYRVG

-1941 TKEGFLFRGWYLT
+1941 TKEGFLFRGWYPAA
-1954 SDFSGEAVTAL
+1954 DFSGEAVTAI
-1965 GTDAN
+1965 GTDAT
-1970 GNKTFYA
+1970 GDKTYYA

-1989 KPAEITLL
+1989 KPAEITLA

-2026 YEATSKDEQ
+2026 YRTNAVDDF
-2035 NGKLLEGKTA
+2035 NGTLLDGEIGE
-2045 PTFTPDTTAVGTRYY
+2045 TFTPPTDAVGTQYY
-2060 YVVAT
+2060 YVIAT
-2065 NTNEKATGK
+2065 NT
-2074 KTAETRSNT
+2074 
-2083 VQITVQELAPVKTFI
+2083 
-2098 VRYEWNGEAPSD
+2098 
-2110 AKLPQDDRS
+2110 
-2119 YGTEEQARA
+2119 
-2128 AMDTTYAVGST
+2128 
-2139 STAQKDGKDGTW
+2139 
-2151 SFSGWTATVENTVV
+2151 
-2165 KFTGKWTFTETI
+2165 
-2177 KVDAAKPAEI
+2177 
-2187 TLADASYTVGDSAA
+2187 
-2201 ALNGETTVT
+2201 
-2210 DNGEI
+2210 
-2215 TYQWYEAT
+2215 
-2223 SKDDQNGKLL
+2223 
-2233 EGKTAPSFTPD
+2233 
-2244 TTVAGTRFYY
+2244 
-2254 VVATNTNANATGEQT
+2254 
-2269 AETRSNTVAITVTKK
+2269 
-2284 AVTYTVSYDWGTD
+2284 
-2297 FPNRETL
+2297 
-2304 PADSREYQ
+2304 
-2312 SVQDAEAAMDKT
+2312 
-2324 YTASSTS
+2324 
-2331 TAQKDGKDG
+2331 
-2340 TWTFSG
+2340 
-2346 WTARVENTV
+2346 
-2355 VKFIGEWTF
+2355 
-2364 TETIKV
+2364 
-2370 DAAKP
+2370 
-2375 AEITLADTSYTVG
+2375 
-2388 DNATALDGTTTANDG
+2388 
-2403 GEITYQW
+2403 
-2410 YEATS
+2410 
-2415 KDEQNGKLLE
+2415 
-2425 GKTDP
+2425 KTD
-2430 TFAPDTTATGTRFY
+2430 
-2444 YVVATNTNANATGE
+2444 ATGE

-2489 PEGVTLPT
+2489 PDGETLPT
-2497 DSAAYQSVQDA
+2497 DTVAYQSVQDA
-2508 ETAVDKTYTAGFTS
+2508 EAAVDKTYTAGFTS

-2537 WTVTVE
+2537 WTASVE
-2543 NTVVKFTGKWAFTE
+2543 GTVVKFTGEWTFTE
-2557 TLKVNAAKPAP
+2557 TLKVNAAKPDP
-2568 ITLTDASYTVGDSAT
+2568 IRLTDASYTVGDSAT

-2610 NGTLLEGKT
+2610 NGMLLEGKT
-2619 DPTFTPD
+2619 TPTFTPD
-2626 TAVAG
+2626 TAAAG

-2639 TNTNA
+2639 TNTNE
-2644 NATGEKTAETRNNTV
+2644 NATGEKTAETRSNTV

-2707 TYAVGS
+2707 TYTANS

-2731 TTTVENTVVKFTGKW
+2731 TATVENTVVRFTGEW
-2746 TFTETPVRPGRP
+2746 TFTETPVRPGQP
-2758 SSGGSSDRDQNHSVS
+2758 SSSGASDRDQNHSVS
-2773 APSHINGGA
+2773 APSHVNGGA
-2782 VSVTPAAAPKGT
+2782 VSVTPSAAAKGS

-2844 AFSKIAASVSFRDV
+2844 AFSKIATTISFRDV

-2877 EGTSAETF
+2877 EGTSTETF

-2908 PTGIANPFSDLS
+2908 PTGTVNPFSDLS

-2970 GGNAAFFDIS
+2970 GGNAAFLDIS
-2980 DDDYYSDA
+2980 DNDYYSDA

>member
-1 MDLKKPISGALSAL
+1 
-15 VLTSAVTPLSLALE
+15 
-29 YEQSTKPPVA
+29 
-39 VHGSAP
+39 
-45 ETTQP
+45 
-50 KLAVLYSSQN
+50 
-60 ILTLAAY
+60 
-67 DTKLAQFSGT
+67 
-77 ASEKAANPA
+77 
-86 YETLL
+86 
-91 LQRRLVE
+91 
-98 KAGYDALTAKMEQ
+98 
-111 DENFAACMEWLFS
+111 
-124 DAEMLRYYVYGG
+124 
-136 EPEANGRYDTNK
+136 
-148 TPTAQNYLDSFA
+148 
-160 VLSKLYAKHK
+160 
-170 ADVTTDSANKA
+170 
-181 LYQRMMAALALTHS
+181 MAAEKG
-195 VPVYDWWVNSGMVG
+195 N
-209 FNWRRQSEPVERYE
+209 R
-223 IYKNWYLH
+223 
-231 KMLAVEFPKLNV
+231 
-243 EEMRLVMGA
+243 
-252 PTDNDQLQ
+252 
-260 WAHYYIRAKVWKESA
+260 HY
-275 ETYTNSPKQVRSQDV
+275 
-290 PAYGLMFPYK
+290 
-300 VTSFLPTN
+300 
-308 NIGSPYF
+308 IG
-315 TEANRQK
+315 K
-322 WDDKYT
+322 
-328 FSLHNEVFNFDLL
+328 
-341 YGPSKAGDE
+341 
-350 WATADGQ
+350 
-357 YYPPMWV
+357 
-364 WLEVGGVCV
+364 
-373 NISCTSTVAFNAF
+373 
-386 GIPCTTLTQPA
+386 
-397 HLTYYRYTEDSQ
+397 
-409 DNSKVVWWH
+409 
-418 GYDVYHIQQSSSK
+418 
-431 DDGHTHIPSGWGDL
+431 
-445 PYTSYDNGAY
+445 
-455 IFLGM
+455 
-460 DAVRGKHGTDY
+460 
-471 AKAENLAYMAEI
+471 
-483 ALADGRTEDSI
+483 
-494 GLFQQ
+494 
-499 ALEAQSFNLS
+499 
-509 AFDGL
+509 
-514 ARAYEQAGKTDEDYY
+514 
-529 ALAEKAAAALKWYPL
+529 
-544 PMHDY
+544 
-549 LVNCLQKKCTSVATK
+549 
-564 ADIVALAGKTL
+564 
-575 DDAIADYQSSG
+575 
-586 LDQPDQVKNVAT
+586 
-598 YLKGRILKA
+598 
-607 ASFSFDSGALTL
+607 
-619 NSSYK
+619 
-624 DSETALQYSLDGG
+624 
-637 ANWTT
+637 
-642 WTRQPGEIS
+642 
-651 RQLTAEELAA
+651 
-661 ISEEHDFQF
+661 
-670 RFLGAKKIHTID
+670 
-682 ITKGTAPVSNAKT
+682 
-695 NTPDDNEDVFLNLQ
+695 
-709 SGLEYSTDSGAT
+709 
-721 WSALTVKSTFPGDTT
+721 
-736 VWLRKKATG
+736 
-745 TALASPHIEVKFTA
+745 PHIEVKFTA

-781 DENLADKAFDGN
+781 DANPADKAFDGN
-793 IDTYWE
+793 INTYWE

-807 QDSSGNW
+807 QDSSGKW
-814 VSKHTYEF
+814 VTKHTYEF
-822 VLKFDQ
+822 VLQFDQ

-887 YVKIK
+887 YVKLK

-919 YAVKSKEIE
+919 YAVRNKEIE

-987 LRYEGLTASY
+987 LHYAGLTASY

-1004 DRTATEIVQVTATQK
+1004 DRTATGIVQVTAAQK
-1019 KYYAGDTV
+1019 KYYAGDNMNTSDV
-1027 APADLQVL
+1027 QVL
-1035 VTDGKEQWYLL
+1035 VTDGKENWYLL
-1046 PGEFTI
+1046 PGEFTV

-1061 NLSVQHNTLSKT
+1061 NLTVQYSSLNKT
-1073 FSVTAEKAV
+1073 FTVMAEKAV

-1102 LDMTDL
+1102 LDLTDL
-1108 TVKQVLADGT
+1108 TVKQVRADGS
-1118 EQLLTADEYTLS
+1118 EQPLTVDEYTIS
-1130 VIDGASVGGIETL
+1130 VIDGASVGGVETL

-1150 KLRFALKDKPTVYTE
+1150 TLRFALKDKPTVYTE
-1165 LDITVLQYITS
+1165 LDITVLQYITD

-1182 AVEGTTQCVLSSYD
+1182 AVEGTTQCILSSYD
-1196 PTLGT
+1196 PTLGS
-1201 GGSLAEIP
+1201 GSSLAEIP
-1209 ETVTVGGVIY
+1209 ETVTVGGTTY
-1219 TVTDIASNAFAG
+1219 TVTGIASNAFAG
-1231 AGGSVDSVSIPKTVT
+1231 AGGSVDSVSIPKSVT

-1257 NLKNVYMTGYS
+1257 DLKNVYMTGYS
-1268 SLNSLTVEA
+1268 SQDDLTVEA
-1277 GAFPAVSG
+1277 GAFPTVSG
-1285 GLVYLASGLTGT
+1285 GLVYLASEMVGKVDT
-1297 ANSPIPGYTVAG
+1297 PITGYTVAG
-1309 LEAQVQKVRLTP
+1309 LEAQVQEVRLTP

-1331 ELDDTGLQVN
+1331 ELDDTGLQVT
-1341 LIMKDGSRL
+1341 LLMKDGSRL

-1398 KGAAYGENDTIQP
+1398 KGAAYGESDTIQP

-1436 TVIPGADGA
+1436 TEISGADGA

-1477 KIEVGSFVAIVNG
+1477 KIEVDSFAAIVNG
-1490 SGYAS
+1490 SGYSS
-1495 LAEVIANAPDGSTV
+1495 LAEAIENAPDGSTV

-1516 VAQAI
+1516 VTQAI

-1530 DGSGHRMDRGNG
+1530 DGGGHRMDRGNG

-1550 RNSADLTVKNITLD
+1550 RGSADLTVKNITLD
-1564 GGAQWIGAVDDILQ
+1564 GGANWTGAVDDILK
-1578 RGTTNSGMKAG
+1578 RGTTNSGMRAV

-1617 AYSGKVD
+1617 AYSEKVD
-1624 GTAPFGGAVQIGDG
+1624 DIVPAGGAVQISNGN
-1638 ILALNGGEIRN
+1638 LALNGGEIRD
-1649 CNSAVFGGA
+1649 CNAAKFGGA
-1658 AHIRGSSTFTAK
+1658 AHIRDASTFTAK
-1670 AGTVSGNNAGSYAA
+1670 AGAVSGNNSGGFAA
-1684 ICLDNTARS
+1684 VCLDHSAKS
-1693 IVEGGEFSNNKSGNN
+1693 IIEGGEFRNNKSGDN
-1708 GGVFWLKEG
+1708 GGVFWLNMG
-1717 TLSITGGV
+1717 TLSITGGT

-1793 NGMLS
+1793 NGTLS
-1798 LSGGSFRDNTAQK
+1798 ISGGSFRNNTAQT

-1828 EEMQEI
+1828 EEMQEL

-1847 LKGKRLPLQTESA
+1847 LKGKRLPLQTESE

-1891 VQDGTAGWFLKVD
+1891 VQNGTAGWFLKVD
-1904 QAAQVCT
+1904 QTAQVCT

-1918 GSIQNQSNYESYRVG
+1918 GSIQDQSNYGFYRVG

-1941 TKEGFLFRGWYLT
+1941 TKEGFLFRGWYPAA
-1954 SDFSGEAVTAL
+1954 DFSGEAVTAI
-1965 GTDAN
+1965 GTDAT
-1970 GNKTFYA
+1970 GDKTYYA

-1989 KPAEITLL
+1989 KPAEITLA

-2026 YEATSKDEQ
+2026 YRTNAVDDF
-2035 NGKLLEGKTA
+2035 NGTLLDGEIGE
-2045 PTFTPDTTAVGTRYY
+2045 TFTPPTDAVGTQYY
-2060 YVVAT
+2060 YVIAT
-2065 NTNEKATGK
+2065 NT
-2074 KTAETRSNT
+2074 
-2083 VQITVQELAPVKTFI
+2083 
-2098 VRYEWNGEAPSD
+2098 
-2110 AKLPQDDRS
+2110 
-2119 YGTEEQARA
+2119 
-2128 AMDTTYAVGST
+2128 
-2139 STAQKDGKDGTW
+2139 
-2151 SFSGWTATVENTVV
+2151 
-2165 KFTGKWTFTETI
+2165 
-2177 KVDAAKPAEI
+2177 
-2187 TLADASYTVGDSAA
+2187 
-2201 ALNGETTVT
+2201 
-2210 DNGEI
+2210 
-2215 TYQWYEAT
+2215 
-2223 SKDDQNGKLL
+2223 
-2233 EGKTAPSFTPD
+2233 
-2244 TTVAGTRFYY
+2244 
-2254 VVATNTNANATGEQT
+2254 
-2269 AETRSNTVAITVTKK
+2269 
-2284 AVTYTVSYDWGTD
+2284 
-2297 FPNRETL
+2297 
-2304 PADSREYQ
+2304 
-2312 SVQDAEAAMDKT
+2312 
-2324 YTASSTS
+2324 
-2331 TAQKDGKDG
+2331 
-2340 TWTFSG
+2340 
-2346 WTARVENTV
+2346 
-2355 VKFIGEWTF
+2355 
-2364 TETIKV
+2364 
-2370 DAAKP
+2370 
-2375 AEITLADTSYTVG
+2375 
-2388 DNATALDGTTTANDG
+2388 
-2403 GEITYQW
+2403 
-2410 YEATS
+2410 
-2415 KDEQNGKLLE
+2415 
-2425 GKTDP
+2425 KTD
-2430 TFAPDTTATGTRFY
+2430 
-2444 YVVATNTNANATGE
+2444 ATGE

-2489 PEGVTLPT
+2489 PDGETLPT
-2497 DSAAYQSVQDA
+2497 DTVAYQSVQDA
-2508 ETAVDKTYTAGFTS
+2508 EAAVDKTYTAGFTS

-2537 WTVTVE
+2537 WTASVE
-2543 NTVVKFTGKWAFTE
+2543 GTVVKFTGEWTFTE
-2557 TLKVNAAKPAP
+2557 TLKVNAAKPDP
-2568 ITLTDASYTVGDSAT
+2568 IRLTDASYTVGDSAT

-2610 NGTLLEGKT
+2610 NGMLLEGKT
-2619 DPTFTPD
+2619 TPTFTPD
-2626 TAVAG
+2626 TAAAG

-2639 TNTNA
+2639 TNTNE
-2644 NATGEKTAETRNNTV
+2644 NATGEKTAETRSNTV

-2707 TYAVGS
+2707 TYTANS

-2731 TTTVENTVVKFTGKW
+2731 TATVENTVVRFTGEW
-2746 TFTETPVRPGRP
+2746 TFTETPVRPGQP
-2758 SSGGSSDRDQNHSVS
+2758 SSSGASDRDQNHSVS
-2773 APSHINGGA
+2773 APSHVNGGA
-2782 VSVTPAAAPKGT
+2782 VSVTPSAAAKGS

-2844 AFSKIAASVSFRDV
+2844 AFSKIATTISFRDV

-2877 EGTSAETF
+2877 EGTSTETF

-2908 PTGIANPFSDLS
+2908 PTGTVNPFSDLS

-2970 GGNAAFFDIS
+2970 GGNAAFLDIS
-2980 DDDYYSDA
+2980 DNDYYSDA

-2993 QNGITSGTGNGKF
+2993 RTGSPA
-3006 APNAVCTR
+3006 APATASSLPTR
-3014 AQIVTLLYRA
+3014 SVPVPRS
-3024 DN
+3024 

>member
-1 MDLKKPISGALSAL
+1 MDFKKPISCALTAL
-15 VLTSAVTPLSLALE
+15 MVTSAVTPLSLAVE
-29 YEQSTKPPVA
+29 YEQNVKVPVA
-39 VHGSAP
+39 VHNSTSEAAQP
-45 ETTQP
+45 EI
-50 KLAVLYSSQN
+50 AVLYNSKN
-60 ILTLAAY
+60 ILTTAAY
-67 DTKLAQFSGT
+67 DAKLAQFGGT
-77 ASEKAANPA
+77 AAEKAANSD

-98 KAGYDALTAKMEQ
+98 KAGYDALTKKMEK
-111 DENFAACMEWLFS
+111 DADFAACMEWLFG
-124 DAEMLRYYVYGG
+124 DAQMLRYYVYGG

-170 ADVTTDSANKA
+170 EDVTTESANKA

-275 ETYTNSPKQVRSQDV
+275 DTYTNSPRQVRSQDV

-328 FSLHNEVFNFDLL
+328 FSLHNEVFDFDLP

-350 WATADGQ
+350 WSEKAGQ

-397 HLTYYRYTEDSQ
+397 HLTYYRYTEDSA

-455 IFLGM
+455 IFIGM

-471 AKAENLAYMAEI
+471 ANAENLAYMAEI
-483 ALADGRTEDSI
+483 ALANGKPDDAI
-494 GLFQQ
+494 GLYQQ

-514 ARAYEQAGKTDEDYY
+514 ARAYEQAGKIDKDYY
-529 ALAEKAAAALKWYPL
+529 ELAQKAAAALKWYPL

-549 LVNCLQKKCTSVATK
+549 LVNCLQKKCTSVSTK
-564 ADIVALAGKTL
+564 TDIVALASKTL
-575 DDAIADYQSSG
+575 DDAIANYQSSG
-586 LDQPDQVKNVAT
+586 LDQPDQVKNVAA

-624 DSETALQYSLDGG
+624 DSETALEYSLNGG
-637 ANWTT
+637 QDWTK
-642 WTRQPGEIS
+642 WTRQPGDVS
-651 RQLTAEELAA
+651 RQFTAQELAA
-661 ISEEHDFQF
+661 ITEEHDIQF
-670 RFLGAKKIHTID
+670 RFLGAKNIHTID

-695 NTPDDNEDVFLNLQ
+695 NTPDDNEDVFLNIQ
-709 SGLEYSTDSGAT
+709 SGLEYSTDSGTT
-721 WSALTVKSTFPGDTT
+721 WSALTKSTFPGDTT
-736 VWLRKKATG
+736 VWLRKKAAG
-745 TALASPHIEVKFTA
+745 TTLASPHIEVKFTA

-767 YLKLKGSSTIVSHP
+767 YLKLKGSSTIVSNP
-781 DENLADKAFDGN
+781 DVNSADEAFDGN
-793 IDTYWE
+793 VNTHWG
-799 NNYARGYE
+799 NNYPQGFE
-807 QDSSGNW
+807 KDSSGNW
-814 VSKHTYEF
+814 VPKHTYEF

-828 PHYLS
+828 THYLS
-833 AMTYLPYDMEGAIRG
+833 AMSYLPHDMEGAIRG

-863 AATKDWDANTQEKSL
+863 AATKDWDANTQEKNL
-878 EFERPALAG
+878 EFERPAFAG
-887 YVKIK
+887 YVKLK
-892 TTKVGTKEFMGFMVG
+892 TTKVGTKDFMGLPAG

-928 GWSVN
+928 SWSIN
-933 TDSTKKQYQVGDK
+933 TDSTKKQYKVGDQ
-946 LDLNGIEAVI
+946 LDLSGIEAVI
-956 TYTDGSTALIPAS
+956 SYTDGSTALIPAS

-977 FTSAATKEVT
+977 FTSEATKEVT
-987 LRYEGLTASY
+987 LRYAGLTASY

-1019 KYYAGDTV
+1019 KYYAGD
-1027 APADLQVL
+1027 AMKKEDMQVL
-1035 VTDGKEQWYLL
+1035 VTNGKEQWYLM
-1046 PGEFTI
+1046 PSEFNV

-1061 NLSVQHNTLSKT
+1061 NLTVQHNSLNKS

-1102 LDMTDL
+1102 LDLTDL

-1118 EQLLTADEYTLS
+1118 EQPLTADEYTLF
-1130 VIDGASVGGIETL
+1130 VIDGASVGGVETL

-1150 KLRFALKDKPTVYTE
+1150 TLRFALKDKPTVYTE

-1182 AVEGTTQCVLSSYD
+1182 AVEGTTECVLSSYD

-1201 GGSLAEIP
+1201 GGSLVEIP
-1209 ETVTVGGVIY
+1209 ETVTVGGVTY
-1219 TVTDIASNAFAG
+1219 TVTSIASNTFAG

-1246 SIRKD
+1246 NIRKD

-1268 SLNSLTVEA
+1268 SLDGLTVEA

-1285 GLVYLASGLTGT
+1285 GLVYLASELIGT
-1297 ANSPIPGYTVAG
+1297 ANSPISGYTVAG
-1309 LEAQVQKVRLTP
+1309 LEAQVQEVRLTP

-1331 ELDDTGLQVN
+1331 KLDDTGLQVN

-1398 KGAAYGENDTIQP
+1398 KGAAYGENDAIQP
-1411 LTVKAAAGAH
+1411 LTVKATAGAH

-1431 ENGEK
+1431 ENGKKAE
-1436 TVIPGADGA
+1436 IPGADGA

-1458 AYLVDS
+1458 AYLMDGNGKKS
-1464 KGQTSNEVLSATA
+1464 DEVLSATA

-1490 SGYAS
+1490 SGYGS
-1495 LAEVIANAPDGSTV
+1495 LAEAIENAPDGSTV

-1516 VAQAI
+1516 VTQAI
-1521 EISGKKLTL
+1521 SISGKKLTL

-1542 YGNEFIAL
+1542 YSNEFIAL

-1564 GGAQWIGAVDDILQ
+1564 GGANWTGVVDDILQ

-1602 LGSGAVLQNNDNQAN
+1602 LSSGAVLQNNDNQAN
-1617 AYSGKVD
+1617 AYSTKVD
-1624 GTAPFGGAVQIGDG
+1624 GTVPVGGAVQIGDG
-1638 ILALNGGEIRN
+1638 ILALNGGEIKD
-1649 CNSAVFGGA
+1649 CNSALFGGA
-1658 AHIRGSSTFTAK
+1658 AHIRGTSTFTAK
-1670 AGTVSGNNAGSYAA
+1670 AGTVSGNNASGFAA
-1684 ICLDNTARS
+1684 ICLDNAARS

-1708 GGVFWLKEG
+1708 GGVFWLKDG
-1717 TLSITGGV
+1717 MLSITGGT

-1739 QDKASASVSLKG
+1739 QDAAKASVTLKG

-1793 NGMLS
+1793 NGTLS
-1798 LSGGSFRDNTAQK
+1798 ISGGSFRDNTAQK
-1811 GAAIY
+1811 GVAIY

-1828 EEMQEI
+1828 EEMQKI

-1847 LKGKRLPLQTESA
+1847 LKGKRLPLQTEST
-1860 VTDGMTVATLM
+1860 VTNGMTVATLM

-1885 GNTVLA
+1885 GSTVLP
-1891 VQDGTAGWFLKVD
+1891 VKDGTAGWFLKVD

-1918 GSIQNQSNYESYRVG
+1918 GSIPNQSNYESYRVG

-1965 GTDAN
+1965 GIDAA
-1970 GNKTFYA
+1970 GDKTYYA

-1983 PLVDAA
+1983 PLVDAEA
-1989 KPAEITLL
+1989 PAAITLT
-1997 DASYEAGKTAEPLN
+1997 DASYEVGKTAEPLN

-2026 YEATSKDEQ
+2026 YEVTSKDDQ
-2035 NGKLLEGKTA
+2035 DGTLLEGKTA
-2045 PTFTPDTTAVGTRYY
+2045 PTFTPDTTAAGTRYY

-2065 NTNEKATGK
+2065 NTNANATGK
-2074 KTAETRSNT
+2074 QTAETRSNT
-2083 VQITVQELAPVKTFI
+2083 VQITVQKPASVEMFTVC
-2098 VRYEWNGEAPSD
+2098 YEWDGEAPSD

-2119 YGTEEQARA
+2119 YDTEEQARA
-2128 AMDTTYAVGST
+2128 AMDKNYTAGST

-2151 SFSGWTATVENTVV
+2151 TFSGWTATVEDTVV
-2165 KFTGKWTFTETI
+2165 KFTGKWTFKETL
-2177 KVDAAKPAEI
+2177 KVDAAKPVAI
-2187 TLADASYTVGDSAA
+2187 TLTDASYTVGDNAT
-2201 ALNGETTVT
+2201 ALDGTTTVA
-2210 DNGEI
+2210 DDGKI

-2223 SKDDQNGKLL
+2223 SKDDQDGTPISGEKSS
-2233 EGKTAPSFTPD
+2233 TFTPD
-2244 TTVAGTRFYY
+2244 TTAAGTRHYY
-2254 VVATNTNANATGEQT
+2254 VVATNTNASATGEKT
-2269 AETRSNTVAITVTKK
+2269 AETRSNTVAITVTEK
-2284 AVTYTVSYDWGTD
+2284 AVTYTASYDWGTE
-2297 FPNRETL
+2297 FPEGETL
-2304 PADSREYQ
+2304 PTDAKKYQ
-2312 SVQDAEAAMDKT
+2312 SVQDAETAMDKT

-2346 WTARVENTV
+2346 WTATVEDTV
-2355 VKFIGEWTF
+2355 VKFTGKWTF
-2364 TETIKV
+2364 KETLKV

-2375 AEITLADTSYTVG
+2375 VAITLTDASYTVG
-2388 DNATALDGTTTANDG
+2388 DNATALDGTTTAADN

-2410 YEATS
+2410 YEALS
-2415 KDEQNGKLLE
+2415 KDAQNGTPISGE
-2425 GKTDP
+2425 MGS
-2430 TFAPDTTATGTRFY
+2430 TFTPDTNTAGTRFY
-2444 YVVATNTNANATGE
+2444 YVVATNTNAGVTGE
-2458 KTAETRSNTVAI
+2458 KTAETRSNTVTI

-2489 PEGVTLPT
+2489 PAGEAPPKDQASYESV
-2497 DSAAYQSVQDA
+2497 DAAKN
-2508 ETAVDKTYTAGFTS
+2508 AVDTKYTNAYCIK
-2522 NAQKDGKDGTWTFSG
+2522 AQKDGKNGTWQFSG
-2537 WTVTVE
+2537 WKATVE
-2543 NTVVKFTGKWAFTE
+2543 GTVVKFTGVWSFKE
-2557 TLKVNAAKPAP
+2557 DPKP
-2568 ITLTDASYTVGDSAT
+2568 
-2583 ALNGET
+2583 E
-2589 TVTDNGEITYQ
+2589 
-2600 WYEAT
+2600 
-2605 SKDDQ
+2605 K
-2610 NGTLLEGKT
+2610 
-2619 DPTFTPD
+2619 PTRP
-2626 TAVAG
+2626 
-2631 TRFYYVVA
+2631 
-2639 TNTNA
+2639 
-2644 NATGEKTAETRNNTV
+2644 
-2659 QITVQE
+2659 
-2665 PAPVE
+2665 
-2670 MFTVRYEW
+2670 
-2678 DGEAPSDAKLPQD
+2678 
-2691 DHTYDTE
+2691 
-2698 EQARAAMDT
+2698 EQ
-2707 TYAVGS
+2707 
-2713 TSTARKDGK
+2713 
-2722 DGTWTFSGW
+2722 SG
-2731 TTTVENTVVKFTGKW
+2731 
-2746 TFTETPVRPGRP
+2746 
-2758 SSGGSSDRDQNHSVS
+2758 SGGSSDRDRNYSVS
-2773 APSHINGGA
+2773 TPNRITGGTL
-2782 VSVTPAAAPKGT
+2782 SVTPASASKGT
-2794 TVTITAKPD
+2794 TVTIAIKP
-2803 NGYKLD
+2803 NVGYEVD
-2809 KLTVTDQSG
+2809 KFAVTDQSG
-2818 NRLSLN
+2818 NRLSLT
-2824 DQGNG
+2824 DKGNG
-2829 KYTFTMPSG
+2829 KYTFTMPAG

-2844 AFSKIAASVSFRDV
+2844 TFAKIETTINFRDV

-2877 EGTSAETF
+2877 EGTSIDTF
-2885 SPHAS
+2885 SPGAS

-2895 TVTFLWRAAGSPE
+2895 MVTFLWRAAGSPT
-2908 PTGIANPFSDLS
+2908 PNSTVNPFKDVSSSD
-2920 PNAYYYK
+2920 YYYS

-2933 ENGITQGTSTDTF
+2933 ENGITSGTDAETF
-2946 SPDAT
+2946 SPGGT

-2956 TVTFLHRAAGAPSH
+2956 TVTFLYRAAGSPAVS
-2970 GGNAAFFDIS
+2970 GGSFSDVAANA
-2980 DDDYYSDA
+2980 YYAKA
-2988 VAWAE
+2988 VAWANE
-2993 QNGITSGTGNGKF
+2993 NGITSGTGNGKF
-3006 APNAVCTR
+3006 GPKADCTR
-3014 AQIVTLLYRA
+3014 AQIMTLLYRA
-3024 DN
+3024 Q

>member
-29 YEQSTKPPVA
+29 YEQSTKAPVA

-50 KLAVLYSSQN
+50 KLAVLYSSQS
-60 ILTLAAY
+60 ILTLAEY
-67 DTKLAQFSGT
+67 DTKLAQFTGT

-98 KAGYDALTAKMEQ
+98 KAGYDALTAKMEK
-111 DENFAACMEWLFS
+111 DPDFAACMEWLFS
-124 DAEMLRYYVYGG
+124 DAEMLRCYVYGG

-170 ADVTTDSANKA
+170 ADVTTESENKA

-275 ETYTNSPKQVRSQDV
+275 DTYTNSPRQVKSQDV

-328 FSLHNEVFNFDLL
+328 FSLHNEVFNFDLP

-397 HLTYYRYTEDSQ
+397 HLTYYRYTENAADT
-409 DNSKVVWWH
+409 SKVVWWH

-471 AKAENLAYMAEI
+471 AKAENLSYMAEI
-483 ALADGRTEDSI
+483 ALADGRTDEAI
-494 GLFQQ
+494 ALYQQ

-549 LVNCLQKKCTSVATK
+549 LVNCLQKKCASVSAKT
-564 ADIVALAGKTL
+564 DIVALASKTL
-575 DDAIADYQSSG
+575 DDAIANYQSSG
-586 LDQPDQVKNVAT
+586 LDQPDQVKNVAA

-624 DSETALQYSLDGG
+624 DSETTLQYSLDGG

-651 RQLTAEELAA
+651 RQLTAQELAA
-661 ISEEHDFQF
+661 ITEEHDIQF
-670 RFLGAKKIHTID
+670 RFLGAKNIHTID

-709 SGLEYSTDSGAT
+709 SGLEYSTDSGVT
-721 WSALTVKSTFPGDTT
+721 WSALTAKSTFPGDTT
-736 VWLRKKATG
+736 VWLRKKAAG
-745 TALASPHIEVKFTA
+745 TVLASPHIEVKFTA

-767 YLKLKGSSTIVSHP
+767 YLKLKGSSTIVSKP
-781 DENLADKAFDGN
+781 DVNPADGAFDGN
-793 IDTYWE
+793 INTHWE
-799 NNYARGYE
+799 NNLPKGFE
-807 QDSSGNW
+807 QDSSGKW
-814 VSKHTYEF
+814 VPKHTYEF

-828 PHYLS
+828 SHYLS
-833 AMTYLPYDMEGAIRG
+833 AMTYLPHDMEGAIRG

-863 AATKDWDANTQEKSL
+863 AATKDWDANTKEKSL
-878 EFERPALAG
+878 EFERPALAS
-887 YVKIK
+887 YVKLK
-892 TTKVGTKEFMGFMVG
+892 TTKVGTKEFMDLPAG

-919 YAVKSKEIE
+919 YAVKSKEVE
-928 GWSVN
+928 SWSVS

-946 LDLNGIEAVI
+946 LDLSGIEAVI
-956 TYTDGSTALIPAS
+956 SYTDGSTALIPAS

-977 FTSAATKEVT
+977 FTSTATKEVT
-987 LRYEGLTASY
+987 LRYAGLTASY

-1004 DRTATEIVQVTATQK
+1004 DRAATEIVQVTAAQK
-1019 KYYAGDTV
+1019 KYYAGDPMKKEDV
-1027 APADLQVL
+1027 QVL
-1035 VTDGKEQWYLL
+1035 VTNGKEQWYLM

-1052 SGVLAEGTT
+1052 SGTLTEGATSLT
-1061 NLSVQHNTLSKT
+1061 VQHNALSKP

-1092 VKTQYFLGDA
+1092 AKTQYFLGDA
-1102 LDMTDL
+1102 LDLTDL
-1108 TVKQVLADGT
+1108 TVKQVRADGT
-1118 EQLLTADEYTLS
+1118 EQPLTADEYTLS
-1130 VIDGASVGGIETL
+1130 VIDGASVSGVETL

-1150 KLRFALKDKPTVYTE
+1150 KLRFALKDKPTVYIE

-1176 GPFRFE
+1176 GPYRFE

-1209 ETVTVGGVIY
+1209 ETVTVGGVTY
-1219 TVTDIASNAFAG
+1219 TVTGIASNAFAG

-1251 AFTACS
+1251 AFTACT

-1268 SLNSLTVEA
+1268 SLNSLTVET
-1277 GAFPAVSG
+1277 GAFPSVSG
-1285 GLVYLASGLTGT
+1285 GLVYLASDLIGT

-1309 LEAQVQKVRLTP
+1309 LEAQVQEVRLTP

-1371 AAVGGTNLTATFQ
+1371 AAVGGTNLTATFH

-1411 LTVKAAAGAH
+1411 LTVKATAGAH

-1436 TVIPGADGA
+1436 TEISGADGA

-1458 AYLVDS
+1458 AYLVDG

-1490 SGYAS
+1490 SGYGS
-1495 LAEVIANAPDGSTV
+1495 LAEAIENAPDGSTV

-1516 VAQAI
+1516 VDQAI
-1521 EISGKKLTL
+1521 SISGKKLTL
-1530 DGSGHRMDRGNG
+1530 DGGGHRMDRGSG
-1542 YGNEFIAL
+1542 YSNEFIAL
-1550 RNSADLTVKNITLD
+1550 RDSADLTVKNITLD
-1564 GGAQWIGAVDDILQ
+1564 GGAKWTGDVDDILQ

-1617 AYSGKVD
+1617 RYSEKVD
-1624 GTAPFGGAVQIGDG
+1624 DIVPAGGAVQISNGN
-1638 ILALNGGEIRN
+1638 LALNGGEIRN
-1649 CNSAVFGGA
+1649 CNAALFGGA
-1658 AHIRGSSTFTAK
+1658 AHIRDASTFTAK
-1670 AGTVSGNNAGSYAA
+1670 AGTVSGNNAGGVAA

-1708 GGVFWLKEG
+1708 GGVFWLKYG
-1717 TLSITGGV
+1717 TLSITGGT

-1739 QDKASASVSLKG
+1739 QDTASASVSLKG

-1777 SYEGNTSG
+1777 IYEGNTSD
-1785 GNGGAVWT
+1785 GNGGTVWT
-1793 NGMLS
+1793 NGTLS
-1798 LSGGSFRDNTAQK
+1798 ISGGSFRGNTALK
-1811 GAAIY
+1811 GTAIY

-1828 EEMQEI
+1828 EEMQEL
-1834 YLKTLGTITIQNE
+1834 YLKTLGTITVQNE

-1885 GNTVLA
+1885 GNTVLP
-1891 VQDGTAGWFLKVD
+1891 VKDGTAGWFLKVD

-1911 VTYHTDG
+1911 VTYHTDD
-1918 GSIQNQSNYESYRVG
+1918 GSIQEQSNYESYRVG

-1941 TKEGFLFRGWYLT
+1941 TKEGFLFRGWYPT
-1954 SDFSGEAVTAL
+1954 PDFSGEAVTVI
-1965 GTDAN
+1965 GTDDS

-1989 KPAEITLL
+1989 KPAAITLT
-1997 DASYEAGKTAEPLN
+1997 DA
-2011 GKTTVTDNGTITYQW
+2011 
-2026 YEATSKDEQ
+2026 
-2035 NGKLLEGKTA
+2035 
-2045 PTFTPDTTAVGTRYY
+2045 
-2060 YVVAT
+2060 
-2065 NTNEKATGK
+2065 
-2074 KTAETRSNT
+2074 
-2083 VQITVQELAPVKTFI
+2083 
-2098 VRYEWNGEAPSD
+2098 
-2110 AKLPQDDRS
+2110 
-2119 YGTEEQARA
+2119 
-2128 AMDTTYAVGST
+2128 
-2139 STAQKDGKDGTW
+2139 
-2151 SFSGWTATVENTVV
+2151 
-2165 KFTGKWTFTETI
+2165 
-2177 KVDAAKPAEI
+2177 
-2187 TLADASYTVGDSAA
+2187 
-2201 ALNGETTVT
+2201 
-2210 DNGEI
+2210 
-2215 TYQWYEAT
+2215 
-2223 SKDDQNGKLL
+2223 
-2233 EGKTAPSFTPD
+2233 
-2244 TTVAGTRFYY
+2244 
-2254 VVATNTNANATGEQT
+2254 
-2269 AETRSNTVAITVTKK
+2269 
-2284 AVTYTVSYDWGTD
+2284 
-2297 FPNRETL
+2297 
-2304 PADSREYQ
+2304 
-2312 SVQDAEAAMDKT
+2312 
-2324 YTASSTS
+2324 
-2331 TAQKDGKDG
+2331 
-2340 TWTFSG
+2340 
-2346 WTARVENTV
+2346 
-2355 VKFIGEWTF
+2355 
-2364 TETIKV
+2364 
-2370 DAAKP
+2370 
-2375 AEITLADTSYTVG
+2375 SYTVG
-2388 DNATALDGTTTANDG
+2388 DNATALDGTTTAADG
-2403 GEITYQW
+2403 G
-2410 YEATS
+2410 
-2415 KDEQNGKLLE
+2415 K
-2425 GKTDP
+2425 
-2430 TFAPDTTATGTRFY
+2430 
-2444 YVVATNTNANATGE
+2444 
-2458 KTAETRSNTVAI
+2458 
-2470 TVTEKAVTYTVSY
+2470 
-2483 DWGTEF
+2483 
-2489 PEGVTLPT
+2489 
-2497 DSAAYQSVQDA
+2497 
-2508 ETAVDKTYTAGFTS
+2508 
-2522 NAQKDGKDGTWTFSG
+2522 
-2537 WTVTVE
+2537 
-2543 NTVVKFTGKWAFTE
+2543 
-2557 TLKVNAAKPAP
+2557 
-2568 ITLTDASYTVGDSAT
+2568 
-2583 ALNGET
+2583 
-2589 TVTDNGEITYQ
+2589 ITYQ

-2644 NATGEKTAETRNNTV
+2644 GATGEKTAETRSNTV
-2659 QITVQE
+2659 QIT
-2665 PAPVE
+2665 PAPVKS
-2670 MFTVRYEW
+2670 FTVRYEW
-2678 DGEAPSDAKLPQD
+2678 NGEAPSDANLPQD

-2713 TSTARKDGK
+2713 TSTAQKDGKAGTWTFSGWTATVENTVVKFSGKWTFTETLKVDAVAPAAITLTDASYTVGDSATALNGETTVTDTGRITYQWYEATSKDDQNGTLLEGKTDPTFTPDTAAAGTRFYYVVATNTNANATGEKTAETRSNTVQITVQEPAPVKSFIVRYEWNGEAPSDAKLPQDNRSFDTEEQARAAMDKTYTASSTSNAQKDGK

-2731 TTTVENTVVKFTGKW
+2731 TATVENTVVKFTGEWTFTETIKVNAAKPAPITLKDASYTVGDTAATLDGTTTAADGGEITYQWYEATSKDDQDGTLLEGKTDPTFTPDTAVAGTRYYYVVATNTNASATGEKTAETRSNTVAITVTEKAVTYTVSYDWGTEFPEGVTLPTDTGAYQSVQDAETAVDKTYTASSTSTAQKDGKNGTWTFSGWTATVENTVVKFSGKW

-2758 SSGGSSDRDQNHSVS
+2758 SSGGSSDRDHNHSVS

-2782 VSVTPAAAPKGT
+2782 VSVTPAVAPKGT

-2818 NRLSLN
+2818 DRLSLSDN
-2824 DQGNG
+2824 GNG
-2829 KYTFTMPSG
+2829 KYTFTMPDG
-2838 KVNVDA
+2838 KVTVDA
-2844 AFSKIAASVSFRDV
+2844 SFSKIAATVNFRDV

-2864 YDAVKWAVEKGIT
+2864 YDAVKWALEKGIT
-2877 EGTSAETF
+2877 EGTGAETF

-2908 PTGIANPFSDLS
+2908 PTGTVNPFSDLS

-2933 ENGITQGTSTDTF
+2933 ENGITQGTSADTF

-2970 GGNAAFFDIS
+2970 GGNAAFLDIS
-2980 DDDYYSDA
+2980 DNDYYFAA
-2988 VAWAE
+2988 VAWAA

>member
-39 VHGSAP
+39 VHGSAL

-50 KLAVLYSSQN
+50 TLAVLYSSQN
-60 ILTLAAY
+60 ILTLAEY
-67 DTKLAQFSGT
+67 DAKLAQFRGT
-77 ASEKAANPA
+77 AAEKAADPA

-98 KAGYDALTAKMEQ
+98 KAGYDALTAKMEK
-111 DENFAACMEWLFS
+111 DPDFAACMEWLFS
-124 DAEMLRYYVYGG
+124 DAQMLRYYVYGG

-170 ADVTTDSANKA
+170 EDVTTESENKA

-275 ETYTNSPKQVRSQDV
+275 DQYIKNPKQVKSQDV

-322 WDDKYT
+322 WDEKYT
-328 FSLHNEVFNFDLL
+328 FSLHNDVFDFDLP

-397 HLTYYRYTEDSQ
+397 HLTYYRYTENAADT
-409 DNSKVVWWH
+409 SKVVWWH

-460 DAVRGKHGTDY
+460 DAVRGKHGTNY

-483 ALADGRTEDSI
+483 ALADGRTDDAI
-494 GLFQQ
+494 ALYQQ

-514 ARAYEQAGKTDEDYY
+514 ARAYEQAGKTGEDYY
-529 ALAEKAAAALKWYPL
+529 ALAQQAAAALKWYPL

-549 LVNCLQKKCTSVATK
+549 LVNCLQKKCTSVSTK
-564 ADIVALAGKTL
+564 TDIVALAGKTL

-586 LDQPDQVKNVAT
+586 LDQPDQVKNVAA

-651 RQLTAEELAA
+651 RQLTAQELAA
-661 ISEEHDFQF
+661 ISEEHDIQF
-670 RFLGAKKIHTID
+670 RFLGAKNIHTID
-682 ITKGTAPVSNAKT
+682 ITRGTAPVSNAKT
-695 NTPDDNEDVFLNLQ
+695 NTPDDNEDVFLNIQ
-709 SGLEYSTDSGAT
+709 SGLEYSTDSGVT
-721 WSALTVKSTFPGDTT
+721 WSALTAKSTFPGDTT

-767 YLKLKGSSTIVSHP
+767 YLKLKGSSTIVSEP
-781 DENLADKAFDGN
+781 EKSSADAAFDGN
-793 IDTYWE
+793 INTYWA
-799 NNYARGYE
+799 NNYPTGYE

-863 AATKDWDANTQEKSL
+863 AATKDWDANTKEKSL
-878 EFERPALAG
+878 EFERPALAS
-887 YVKIK
+887 YVKLK
-892 TTKVGTKEFMGFMVG
+892 TTKVGTREFNNFPVG

-928 GWSVN
+928 SWSVS

-946 LDLNGIEAVI
+946 LDLRGIEAVI
-956 TYTDGSTALIPAS
+956 SYTDGSTALIPAS

-987 LRYEGLTASY
+987 LRYAGLTASY
-997 PVTVKAN
+997 PVTVTAN
-1004 DRTATEIVQVTATQK
+1004 DRTATEIVQVTAAQK
-1019 KYYAGDTV
+1019 KYYAGDPMKKEDV
-1027 APADLQVL
+1027 QVL
-1035 VTDGKEQWYLL
+1035 VTNGKEQWYLM

-1052 SGVLAEGTT
+1052 SGTLAEGTA
-1061 NLSVQHNTLSKT
+1061 NLSVQHNALSKS

-1102 LDMTDL
+1102 LDLTDL
-1108 TVKQVLADGT
+1108 TVKQVRADGS
-1118 EQLLTADEYTLS
+1118 EQPLTADEYTIS

-1150 KLRFALKDKPTVYTE
+1150 TLRFALKDKPTVYTE

-1182 AVEGTTQCVLSSYD
+1182 AVEGKTECVLSSYD
-1196 PTLGT
+1196 PTLGS

-1209 ETVTVGGVIY
+1209 ETVTVGSVTY
-1219 TVTDIASNAFAG
+1219 TVTGIASNAFAG

-1251 AFTACS
+1251 AFTACT

-1268 SLNSLTVEA
+1268 SLDGLTVEA
-1277 GAFPAVSG
+1277 GAFPTVSG
-1285 GLVYLASGLTGT
+1285 GLVYLASDLIGT

-1309 LEAQVQKVRLTP
+1309 LEAQVQEVRLTS

-1398 KGAAYGENDTIQP
+1398 KGAAYGENDAIQP
-1411 LTVKAAAGAH
+1411 LTVKATAGAH

-1431 ENGEK
+1431 ENGKKAE
-1436 TVIPGADGA
+1436 IPGADGA

-1458 AYLVDS
+1458 AYLMDGNGKKS
-1464 KGQTSNEVLSATA
+1464 DEVLSATA

-1490 SGYAS
+1490 SGYGS
-1495 LAEVIANAPDGSTV
+1495 LAEAIENAPDGSTV

-1516 VAQAI
+1516 VDQAI

-1530 DGSGHRMDRGNG
+1530 DGGGHRMDRGSG
-1542 YGNEFIAL
+1542 YKNEFIAL
-1550 RNSADLTVKNITLD
+1550 RDSADLTVKNITLD
-1564 GGAQWIGAVDDILQ
+1564 GGANWTGAVDDILQ

-1617 AYSGKVD
+1617 RNSEKVD
-1624 GTAPFGGAVQIGDG
+1624 DIVPAGGAVQISNGN
-1638 ILALNGGEIRN
+1638 LALNGGEIRN
-1649 CNSAVFGGA
+1649 CNAALFGGA
-1658 AHIRGSSTFTAK
+1658 AHIRDASTFTAK
-1670 AGTVSGNNAGSYAA
+1670 AGTVSGNNAGGVAA

-1708 GGVFWLKEG
+1708 GGVFWLKYG
-1717 TLSITGGV
+1717 TLSITGGT

-1739 QDKASASVSLKG
+1739 QDAASASVSLKG

-1777 SYEGNTSG
+1777 IYEGNTSD

-1793 NGMLS
+1793 NGTLS
-1798 LSGGSFRDNTAQK
+1798 ISGGSFRDNTAQT

-1828 EEMQEI
+1828 EETQDI
-1834 YLKTLGTITIQNE
+1834 YLKTLGTITVQNE

-1885 GNTVLA
+1885 GNTVLP
-1891 VQDGTAGWFLKVD
+1891 VKDGTAGWFLKVD
-1904 QAAQVCT
+1904 QAVQVCM
-1911 VTYHTDG
+1911 VTYHTDD
-1918 GSIQNQSNYESYRVG
+1918 GSIQDQSNYESYRVG

-1941 TKEGFLFRGWYLT
+1941 KKEGFIFGGWYPT
-1954 SDFSGEAVTAL
+1954 PDFSGEAVTVI
-1965 GTDAN
+1965 GTDDS

-1983 PLVDAA
+1983 PLLDAA
-1989 KPAEITLL
+1989 KPAAITLT
-1997 DASYEAGKTAEPLN
+1997 DA
-2011 GKTTVTDNGTITYQW
+2011 
-2026 YEATSKDEQ
+2026 
-2035 NGKLLEGKTA
+2035 
-2045 PTFTPDTTAVGTRYY
+2045 
-2060 YVVAT
+2060 
-2065 NTNEKATGK
+2065 
-2074 KTAETRSNT
+2074 
-2083 VQITVQELAPVKTFI
+2083 
-2098 VRYEWNGEAPSD
+2098 
-2110 AKLPQDDRS
+2110 
-2119 YGTEEQARA
+2119 
-2128 AMDTTYAVGST
+2128 
-2139 STAQKDGKDGTW
+2139 
-2151 SFSGWTATVENTVV
+2151 
-2165 KFTGKWTFTETI
+2165 
-2177 KVDAAKPAEI
+2177 
-2187 TLADASYTVGDSAA
+2187 
-2201 ALNGETTVT
+2201 
-2210 DNGEI
+2210 
-2215 TYQWYEAT
+2215 
-2223 SKDDQNGKLL
+2223 
-2233 EGKTAPSFTPD
+2233 
-2244 TTVAGTRFYY
+2244 
-2254 VVATNTNANATGEQT
+2254 
-2269 AETRSNTVAITVTKK
+2269 
-2284 AVTYTVSYDWGTD
+2284 
-2297 FPNRETL
+2297 
-2304 PADSREYQ
+2304 
-2312 SVQDAEAAMDKT
+2312 
-2324 YTASSTS
+2324 
-2331 TAQKDGKDG
+2331 
-2340 TWTFSG
+2340 
-2346 WTARVENTV
+2346 
-2355 VKFIGEWTF
+2355 
-2364 TETIKV
+2364 
-2370 DAAKP
+2370 
-2375 AEITLADTSYTVG
+2375 SYTVG
-2388 DNATALDGTTTANDG
+2388 DNATALDGTTTADG
-2403 GEITYQW
+2403 G
-2410 YEATS
+2410 
-2415 KDEQNGKLLE
+2415 K
-2425 GKTDP
+2425 
-2430 TFAPDTTATGTRFY
+2430 
-2444 YVVATNTNANATGE
+2444 
-2458 KTAETRSNTVAI
+2458 
-2470 TVTEKAVTYTVSY
+2470 
-2483 DWGTEF
+2483 
-2489 PEGVTLPT
+2489 
-2497 DSAAYQSVQDA
+2497 
-2508 ETAVDKTYTAGFTS
+2508 
-2522 NAQKDGKDGTWTFSG
+2522 
-2537 WTVTVE
+2537 
-2543 NTVVKFTGKWAFTE
+2543 
-2557 TLKVNAAKPAP
+2557 
-2568 ITLTDASYTVGDSAT
+2568 
-2583 ALNGET
+2583 
-2589 TVTDNGEITYQ
+2589 ITYQ

-2610 NGTLLEGKT
+2610 DGTLLEGKT
-2619 DPTFTPD
+2619 DPTFTPN
-2626 TAVAG
+2626 TAAAG
-2631 TRFYYVVA
+2631 TRFYHQY
-2639 TNTNA
+2639 
-2644 NATGEKTAETRNNTV
+2644 
-2659 QITVQE
+2659 Q
-2665 PAPVE
+2665 
-2670 MFTVRYEW
+2670 
-2678 DGEAPSDAKLPQD
+2678 
-2691 DHTYDTE
+2691 
-2698 EQARAAMDT
+2698 
-2707 TYAVGS
+2707 
-2713 TSTARKDGK
+2713 RK
-2722 DGTWTFSGW
+2722 
-2731 TTTVENTVVKFTGKW
+2731 
-2746 TFTETPVRPGRP
+2746 R
-2758 SSGGSSDRDQNHSVS
+2758 DR
-2773 APSHINGGA
+2773 
-2782 VSVTPAAAPKGT
+2782 
-2794 TVTITAKPD
+2794 
-2803 NGYKLD
+2803 
-2809 KLTVTDQSG
+2809 
-2818 NRLSLN
+2818 
-2824 DQGNG
+2824 
-2829 KYTFTMPSG
+2829 
-2838 KVNVDA
+2838 
-2844 AFSKIAASVSFRDV
+2844 
-2858 KQSDYY
+2858 
-2864 YDAVKWAVEKGIT
+2864 
-2877 EGTSAETF
+2877 
-2885 SPHAS
+2885 
-2890 CTRAQ
+2890 
-2895 TVTFLWRAAGSPE
+2895 
-2908 PTGIANPFSDLS
+2908 
-2920 PNAYYYK
+2920 
-2927 AVLWAV
+2927 
-2933 ENGITQGTSTDTF
+2933 
-2946 SPDAT
+2946 
-2951 VTRGQ
+2951 
-2956 TVTFLHRAAGAPSH
+2956 
-2970 GGNAAFFDIS
+2970 
-2980 DDDYYSDA
+2980 
-2988 VAWAE
+2988 
-2993 QNGITSGTGNGKF
+2993 
-3006 APNAVCTR
+3006 
-3014 AQIVTLLYRA
+3014 
-3024 DN
+3024 

>member
-39 VHGSAP
+39 VHGSAL

-50 KLAVLYSSQN
+50 KLAVLYNSQN
-60 ILTLAAY
+60 ILTLTEY
-67 DTKLAQFSGT
+67 DAKLALFSGT
-77 ASEKAANPA
+77 AAEKAANPA

-111 DENFAACMEWLFS
+111 DADFAACMEWLFS
-124 DAEMLRYYVYGG
+124 DAQMLRYYVYGG

-170 ADVTTDSANKA
+170 ADVTTDSENKA

-275 ETYTNSPKQVRSQDV
+275 DTYTNSPRQVKSQDV

-315 TEANRQK
+315 TEANQQK

-328 FSLHNEVFNFDLL
+328 FSLHNEVFNFDLP

-397 HLTYYRYTEDSQ
+397 HLTYYRYTEDSA

-483 ALADGRTEDSI
+483 ALADKRTEDAI
-494 GLFQQ
+494 ALYQQ

-549 LVNCLQKKCTSVATK
+549 LVNCLQKKCTSVSTK
-564 ADIVALAGKTL
+564 TDIVALAGKTL
-575 DDAIADYQSSG
+575 DDAIANYQTSG
-586 LDQPDQVKNVAT
+586 LDQPDQVKNVAA

-637 ANWTT
+637 ANWAT
-642 WTRQPGEIS
+642 WTRLPGDVS
-651 RQLTAEELAA
+651 RQLTAQELAA
-661 ISEEHDFQF
+661 ITEEHDIQF
-670 RFLGAKKIHTID
+670 RFLGAKNIHTID
-682 ITKGTAPVSNAKT
+682 ITTGTAPVSNAKT
-695 NTPDDNEDVFLNLQ
+695 NTPDDNEDVFLNIQ
-709 SGLEYSTDSGAT
+709 SGLEYSTDSGVT
-721 WSALTVKSTFPGDTT
+721 WSALTAKSTFPGDTT

-745 TALASPHIEVKFTA
+745 TTLASPHIEVKFTA

-781 DENLADKAFDGN
+781 DANPADKAFDGN
-793 IDTYWE
+793 INTYWE

-807 QDSSGNW
+807 QDSSGKW
-814 VSKHTYEF
+814 VTKHTYEF
-822 VLKFDQ
+822 VLQFDQ

-887 YVKIK
+887 YVKLK

-919 YAVKSKEIE
+919 YAVRNKEIE

-987 LRYEGLTASY
+987 LHYAGLTASY

-1004 DRTATEIVQVTATQK
+1004 DRTATRIVQVTAAQK
-1019 KYYAGDTV
+1019 KYYAGDNMNTSDV
-1027 APADLQVL
+1027 QVL
-1035 VTDGKEQWYLL
+1035 VTDGKENWYLL
-1046 PGEFTI
+1046 PGEFTV
-1052 SGVLAEGTT
+1052 SGVLTEGTT
-1061 NLSVQHNTLSKT
+1061 NLTVQYSSLNKT
-1073 FSVTAEKAV
+1073 FTVTAEKAV

-1102 LDMTDL
+1102 LDLTDL
-1108 TVKQVLADGT
+1108 TVKQVRADGS
-1118 EQLLTADEYTLS
+1118 EQPLTVDEYTIS
-1130 VIDGASVGGIETL
+1130 VIDGASVGGVETL

-1150 KLRFALKDKPTVYTE
+1150 TLRFALKDKPTVYTE
-1165 LDITVLQYITS
+1165 LDITVLQYITD

-1182 AVEGTTQCVLSSYD
+1182 AVEGTTQCILSSYD
-1196 PTLGT
+1196 PTLGS
-1201 GGSLAEIP
+1201 GSSLAEIP
-1209 ETVTVGGVIY
+1209 ETVTVGGTTY
-1219 TVTDIASNAFAG
+1219 TVTGIASNAFAG
-1231 AGGSVDSVSIPKTVT
+1231 AGGSVDSVSIPKSVT

-1257 NLKNVYMTGYS
+1257 DLKNVYMTGYS
-1268 SLNSLTVEA
+1268 SLDDLTVEA
-1277 GAFPAVSG
+1277 GAFPTVSG
-1285 GLVYLASGLTGT
+1285 GLVYLASEMVGKVDT
-1297 ANSPIPGYTVAG
+1297 PITGYTVAG
-1309 LEAQVQKVRLTP
+1309 LEAQVQEVRLTP

-1331 ELDDTGLQVN
+1331 ELDDTGLQVT
-1341 LIMKDGSRL
+1341 LLMKDGSRL

-1398 KGAAYGENDTIQP
+1398 KGAAYGESDTIQP

-1436 TVIPGADGA
+1436 AEISGADGA

-1477 KIEVGSFVAIVNG
+1477 KIEVDSFAAIVNG
-1490 SGYAS
+1490 SGYSS
-1495 LAEVIANAPDGSTV
+1495 LAEAIENAPDGSTV

-1516 VAQAI
+1516 VTQAI

-1530 DGSGHRMDRGNG
+1530 DGGGHRMDRGNG

-1550 RNSADLTVKNITLD
+1550 RGSADLTVKNITLD
-1564 GGAQWIGAVDDILQ
+1564 GGANWTGAVDDILK
-1578 RGTTNSGMKAG
+1578 RGTTNSGMRAV

-1617 AYSGKVD
+1617 AYSEKVD
-1624 GTAPFGGAVQIGDG
+1624 DIVPAGGAVQISNGN
-1638 ILALNGGEIRN
+1638 LALNGGEIRD
-1649 CNSAVFGGA
+1649 CNAAKFGGA
-1658 AHIRGSSTFTAK
+1658 AHIRDASTFTAK
-1670 AGTVSGNNAGSYAA
+1670 AGAVSGNNSGGFAA
-1684 ICLDNTARS
+1684 VCLDHSAKS
-1693 IVEGGEFSNNKSGNN
+1693 IIEGGEFRNNKSGDN
-1708 GGVFWLKEG
+1708 GGVFWLNMG
-1717 TLSITGGV
+1717 TLSITGGT

-1793 NGMLS
+1793 NGTLS
-1798 LSGGSFRDNTAQK
+1798 ISGGSFRNNTAQT

-1828 EEMQEI
+1828 EEMQEL

-1847 LKGKRLPLQTESA
+1847 LKGKRLPLQTESE

-1891 VQDGTAGWFLKVD
+1891 VQNGTAGWFLKVD
-1904 QAAQVCT
+1904 QTAQVCT

-1918 GSIQNQSNYESYRVG
+1918 GSIQDQSNYGFYRVG

-1941 TKEGFLFRGWYLT
+1941 TKEGFLFRGWYPAA
-1954 SDFSGEAVTAL
+1954 DFSGEAVTAI
-1965 GTDAN
+1965 GTDAT
-1970 GNKTFYA
+1970 GDKTYYA

-1989 KPAEITLL
+1989 KPAEITLA

-2026 YEATSKDEQ
+2026 YRTNAVDDF
-2035 NGKLLEGKTA
+2035 NGTLLDGEIGE
-2045 PTFTPDTTAVGTRYY
+2045 TFTPPTDAVGTQYY
-2060 YVVAT
+2060 YVIAT
-2065 NTNEKATGK
+2065 NT
-2074 KTAETRSNT
+2074 
-2083 VQITVQELAPVKTFI
+2083 
-2098 VRYEWNGEAPSD
+2098 
-2110 AKLPQDDRS
+2110 
-2119 YGTEEQARA
+2119 
-2128 AMDTTYAVGST
+2128 
-2139 STAQKDGKDGTW
+2139 
-2151 SFSGWTATVENTVV
+2151 
-2165 KFTGKWTFTETI
+2165 
-2177 KVDAAKPAEI
+2177 
-2187 TLADASYTVGDSAA
+2187 
-2201 ALNGETTVT
+2201 
-2210 DNGEI
+2210 
-2215 TYQWYEAT
+2215 
-2223 SKDDQNGKLL
+2223 
-2233 EGKTAPSFTPD
+2233 
-2244 TTVAGTRFYY
+2244 
-2254 VVATNTNANATGEQT
+2254 
-2269 AETRSNTVAITVTKK
+2269 
-2284 AVTYTVSYDWGTD
+2284 
-2297 FPNRETL
+2297 
-2304 PADSREYQ
+2304 
-2312 SVQDAEAAMDKT
+2312 
-2324 YTASSTS
+2324 
-2331 TAQKDGKDG
+2331 
-2340 TWTFSG
+2340 
-2346 WTARVENTV
+2346 
-2355 VKFIGEWTF
+2355 
-2364 TETIKV
+2364 
-2370 DAAKP
+2370 
-2375 AEITLADTSYTVG
+2375 
-2388 DNATALDGTTTANDG
+2388 
-2403 GEITYQW
+2403 
-2410 YEATS
+2410 
-2415 KDEQNGKLLE
+2415 
-2425 GKTDP
+2425 KTD
-2430 TFAPDTTATGTRFY
+2430 
-2444 YVVATNTNANATGE
+2444 ATGE

-2489 PEGVTLPT
+2489 PDGETLPT
-2497 DSAAYQSVQDA
+2497 DTVAYQSVQDA
-2508 ETAVDKTYTAGFTS
+2508 EAAVDKTYTAGFTS

-2537 WTVTVE
+2537 WTASVE
-2543 NTVVKFTGKWAFTE
+2543 GTVVKFTGEWTFTE
-2557 TLKVNAAKPAP
+2557 TLKVNAAKPDP
-2568 ITLTDASYTVGDSAT
+2568 IRLTDASYTVGDSAT

-2610 NGTLLEGKT
+2610 NGMLLEGKT
-2619 DPTFTPD
+2619 TPTFTPD
-2626 TAVAG
+2626 TAAAG

-2639 TNTNA
+2639 TNTNE
-2644 NATGEKTAETRNNTV
+2644 NATGEKTAETRSNTV

-2707 TYAVGS
+2707 TYTANS

-2731 TTTVENTVVKFTGKW
+2731 TATVENTVVRFTGEW
-2746 TFTETPVRPGRP
+2746 TFTETPVRPGQP
-2758 SSGGSSDRDQNHSVS
+2758 SSSGASDRDQNHSVS
-2773 APSHINGGA
+2773 APSHVNGGA
-2782 VSVTPAAAPKGT
+2782 VSVTPSAAAKGS

-2844 AFSKIAASVSFRDV
+2844 AFSKIATTISFRDV

-2877 EGTSAETF
+2877 EGTSTETF

-2908 PTGIANPFSDLS
+2908 PTGTVNPFSDLS

-2970 GGNAAFFDIS
+2970 GGNAAFLDIS
-2980 DDDYYSDA
+2980 DNDYYSDA

>member
-1 MDLKKPISGALSAL
+1 MNFQKPISCALSAL
-15 VLTSAVTPLSLALE
+15 LVASAVTPLSLAVE
-29 YEQSTKPPVA
+29 YEQNVKVPVA
-39 VHGSAP
+39 VHNRTSETAQP
-45 ETTQP
+45 EI
-50 KLAVLYSSQN
+50 AVLHNSQN
-60 ILTLAAY
+60 ILTTAAY
-67 DTKLAQFSGT
+67 DAKLAQFGGT
-77 ASEKAANPA
+77 AAEKAANSD

-111 DENFAACMEWLFS
+111 DADFAACMEWLFG
-124 DAEMLRYYVYGG
+124 DAQMLRYYVYGG

-170 ADVTTDSANKA
+170 ADVTTDSENKA

-275 ETYTNSPKQVRSQDV
+275 DTYTNSPRQVRSQDV

-328 FSLHNEVFNFDLL
+328 FSLHNNVFDFDLP

-350 WATADGQ
+350 WSEKEGQ

-471 AKAENLAYMAEI
+471 TKAENLAYMAEI
-483 ALADGRTEDSI
+483 ALAEKRPEDAI
-494 GLFQQ
+494 GLYQQ

-529 ALAEKAAAALKWYPL
+529 ALAQKAAAALKWYPL

-549 LVNCLQKKCTSVATK
+549 LVNCLQKKCTSASAKTDV
-564 ADIVALAGKTL
+564 VALASKTL
-575 DDAIADYQSSG
+575 DDAIANYQSSG
-586 LDQPDQVKNVAT
+586 LDQPDQVKNVAA

-624 DSETALQYSLDGG
+624 DSETALEYSLDGG
-637 ANWTT
+637 QDWTK
-642 WTRQPGEIS
+642 WTRQPGDIS
-651 RQLTAEELAA
+651 RQFTAQELAA
-661 ISEEHDFQF
+661 ITEEHDIQF
-670 RFLGAKKIHTID
+670 RFLGAKNIHTID

-695 NTPDDNEDVFLNLQ
+695 NTPDDNEDVFLSIQ
-709 SGLEYSTDSGAT
+709 SGLEYSTDSGTT
-721 WSALTVKSTFPGDTT
+721 WSALTAKSTFPGDTT
-736 VWLRKKATG
+736 VWLRKKAVG
-745 TALASPHIEVKFTA
+745 TTLASPHIEVKFTA

-767 YLKLKGSSTIVSHP
+767 YLKLKGSSTIVSKP
-781 DENLADKAFDGN
+781 DVNSADGAFDGN
-793 IDTYWE
+793 INTHWG
-799 NNYARGYE
+799 NNYAGGFE
-807 QDSSGNW
+807 QDSGGNW
-814 VSKHTYEF
+814 VPKHTYEF

-833 AMTYLPYDMEGAIRG
+833 AMSYLPHDMEGAIRG

-878 EFERPALAG
+878 EFERPAFAG
-887 YVKIK
+887 YVKLK
-892 TTKVGTKEFMGFMVG
+892 TTKVGTKDFMGLPAG

-928 GWSVN
+928 SWGVN
-933 TDSTKKQYQVGDK
+933 TDSTKKQYKVGDK
-946 LDLNGIEAVI
+946 LDLSGIEAVI
-956 TYTDGSTALIPAS
+956 SYTDGSTALIPAS

-977 FTSAATKEVT
+977 FTSEATKEVT
-987 LRYEGLTASY
+987 LRYAGLTASY

-1019 KYYAGDTV
+1019 KYYAGD
-1027 APADLQVL
+1027 AMKKEDMQVL
-1035 VTDGKEQWYLL
+1035 VTNGKEQWYLM
-1046 PGEFTI
+1046 PGEFNV

-1061 NLSVQHNTLSKT
+1061 NLTVQHSSLSKP

-1102 LDMTDL
+1102 LDLTDL

-1118 EQLLTADEYTLS
+1118 EQPLTADEYTLS

-1150 KLRFALKDKPTVYTE
+1150 TLRFALKDKPTVHTE

-1182 AVEGTTQCVLSSYD
+1182 AVEGKTECVLSSYD

-1201 GGSLAEIP
+1201 GGSLVEIP
-1209 ETVTVGGVIY
+1209 ETVTVGGVTY
-1219 TVTDIASNAFAG
+1219 TVTGIASNAFAG

-1251 AFTACS
+1251 AFTACT

-1268 SLNSLTVEA
+1268 SLDGLNVEA
-1277 GAFPAVSG
+1277 GAFPAVTG
-1285 GLVYLASGLTGT
+1285 GLVYLAAELVGKVDT
-1297 ANSPIPGYTVAG
+1297 PIPGYTVAG
-1309 LEAQVQKVRLTP
+1309 LEAQVQEVRLTP

-1331 ELDDTGLQVN
+1331 KLDDTGLQVN
-1341 LIMKDGSRL
+1341 LFMKDGSRL

-1371 AAVGGTNLTATFQ
+1371 AAVGGTKLTATFQ

-1390 AITMLISP
+1390 EVTMLISP
-1398 KGAAYGENDTIQP
+1398 KGAAYGESDKIQP
-1411 LTVKAAAGAH
+1411 LTVKAAAGTH
-1421 TVRYRWYKLG
+1421 EVKYRWYKLG

-1436 TVIPGADGA
+1436 TEIPGADSA

-1490 SGYAS
+1490 SGYGS
-1495 LAEVIANAPDGSTV
+1495 LAEAIENAPDGSTV

-1516 VAQAI
+1516 ATQAI

-1530 DGSGHRMDRGNG
+1530 DGGGHRMDRGNG

-1550 RNSADLTVKNITLD
+1550 RGSADLTVKNITLD
-1564 GGAQWIGAVDDILQ
+1564 GGANWTGNVDNILQ

-1602 LGSGAVLQNNDNQAN
+1602 LGSGAVLQNNDNRAN
-1617 AYSGKVD
+1617 AYSTKVD
-1624 GTAPFGGAVQIGDG
+1624 GTVPVGGAVQIGDG
-1638 ILALNGGEIRN
+1638 ILALNGGEIKD
-1649 CNSAVFGGA
+1649 CNSALFGGA
-1658 AHIRGSSTFTAK
+1658 AHIRGTSTFTAK
-1670 AGTVSGNNAGSYAA
+1670 AGTVSGNNASGFAA
-1684 ICLDNTARS
+1684 ICLDNAARS

-1708 GGVFWLKEG
+1708 GGVFWLKDG
-1717 TLSITGGV
+1717 MLSITGGT

-1739 QDKASASVSLKG
+1739 QDAAKASVTLKG

-1793 NGMLS
+1793 NGTLS
-1798 LSGGSFRDNTAQK
+1798 ISGGSFRDNTAQK

-1891 VQDGTAGWFLKVD
+1891 VQDGTAGWFLKVN

-1918 GSIQNQSNYESYRVG
+1918 GIIQNQSNYESYRVG

-1941 TKEGFLFRGWYLT
+1941 TKEGFSFGGWYPT
-1954 SDFSGEAVTAL
+1954 PDFSGEAETAI
-1965 GTDAN
+1965 GADAA
-1970 GNKTFYA
+1970 GDKTYHA

-1989 KPAEITLL
+1989 KPVAITLT
-1997 DASYEAGKTAEPLN
+1997 DASYTVGDSATALN
-2011 GKTTVTDNGTITYQW
+2011 GETKVTDNGKITYQW
-2026 YEATSKDEQ
+2026 YEATSKDDQ
-2035 NGKLLEGKTA
+2035 DGTLLEGKTA
-2045 PTFTPDTTAVGTRYY
+2045 PTFTPDTNAAGTRYY

-2065 NTNEKATGK
+2065 NTNASATGE

-2083 VQITVQELAPVKTFI
+2083 VT
-2098 VRYEWNGEAPSD
+2098 
-2110 AKLPQDDRS
+2110 
-2119 YGTEEQARA
+2119 
-2128 AMDTTYAVGST
+2128 
-2139 STAQKDGKDGTW
+2139 
-2151 SFSGWTATVENTVV
+2151 
-2165 KFTGKWTFTETI
+2165 
-2177 KVDAAKPAEI
+2177 
-2187 TLADASYTVGDSAA
+2187 
-2201 ALNGETTVT
+2201 
-2210 DNGEI
+2210 
-2215 TYQWYEAT
+2215 
-2223 SKDDQNGKLL
+2223 
-2233 EGKTAPSFTPD
+2233 
-2244 TTVAGTRFYY
+2244 
-2254 VVATNTNANATGEQT
+2254 
-2269 AETRSNTVAITVTKK
+2269 ITVTEK
-2284 AVTYTVSYDWGTD
+2284 AVTYTVSYDWGTE
-2297 FPNRETL
+2297 FPEGETL
-2304 PADSREYQ
+2304 PTDAKKYQ
-2312 SVQDAEAAMDKT
+2312 SVQDAEVAMDKT

-2346 WTARVENTV
+2346 WTATVENTV
-2355 VKFIGEWTF
+2355 VKFTGKWTF
-2364 TETIKV
+2364 TETVKV
-2370 DAAKP
+2370 DASKP
-2375 AEITLADTSYTVG
+2375 VAITLTDASYTVG
-2388 DNATALDGTTTANDG
+2388 DNATALDGTTTVADNG
-2403 GEITYQW
+2403 KITYQW
-2410 YEATS
+2410 YKATS
-2415 KDEQNGKLLE
+2415 NDDQNGTPISGE
-2425 GKTDP
+2425 MGS
-2430 TFAPDTTATGTRFY
+2430 TFTPDTTAAGTYFY
-2444 YVVATNTNANATGE
+2444 YVIATNTNANATGE
-2458 KTAETRSNTVAI
+2458 KTAETRSNTVTI

-2489 PEGVTLPT
+2489 PAGETLPK
-2497 DSAAYQSVQDA
+2497 DQASYENVDAAKN
-2508 ETAVDKTYTAGFTS
+2508 AVDTKYTNAYCIK
-2522 NAQKDGKDGTWTFSG
+2522 AQKDGKNGTWQFSG
-2537 WTVTVE
+2537 WKATVE
-2543 NTVVKFTGKWAFTE
+2543 GAVVKFTGVWSFTE
-2557 TLKVNAAKPAP
+2557 DSKP
-2568 ITLTDASYTVGDSAT
+2568 
-2583 ALNGET
+2583 E
-2589 TVTDNGEITYQ
+2589 
-2600 WYEAT
+2600 
-2605 SKDDQ
+2605 K
-2610 NGTLLEGKT
+2610 
-2619 DPTFTPD
+2619 PTRP
-2626 TAVAG
+2626 
-2631 TRFYYVVA
+2631 
-2639 TNTNA
+2639 
-2644 NATGEKTAETRNNTV
+2644 
-2659 QITVQE
+2659 
-2665 PAPVE
+2665 
-2670 MFTVRYEW
+2670 
-2678 DGEAPSDAKLPQD
+2678 
-2691 DHTYDTE
+2691 
-2698 EQARAAMDT
+2698 EQ
-2707 TYAVGS
+2707 
-2713 TSTARKDGK
+2713 
-2722 DGTWTFSGW
+2722 SG
-2731 TTTVENTVVKFTGKW
+2731 
-2746 TFTETPVRPGRP
+2746 
-2758 SSGGSSDRDQNHSVS
+2758 SGGSSDRDRNYSV
-2773 APSHINGGA
+2773 ATPNRITDGTL
-2782 VSVTPAAAPKGT
+2782 SVTPASAAKGT
-2794 TVTITAKPD
+2794 TVTITIKP
-2803 NGYKLD
+2803 NMGYEVD
-2809 KLTVTDQSG
+2809 KFTVTDQSG
-2818 NRLSLN
+2818 NRLALT
-2824 DQGNG
+2824 DKGNG
-2829 KYTFTMPSG
+2829 QYTFTMPAG
-2838 KVNVDA
+2838 KVSVDA
-2844 AFSKIAASVSFRDV
+2844 TFAKVETTINFRDV

-2877 EGTSAETF
+2877 EGTGANIF
-2885 SPHAS
+2885 SPNAS

-2895 TVTFLWRAAGSPE
+2895 MVAFLWRAAGSPA
-2908 PTGIANPFSDLS
+2908 PKSAANPFKDVGA
-2920 PNAYYYK
+2920 NDYYYA

-2933 ENGITQGTSTDTF
+2933 ENGITSGTGADTF
-2946 SPDAT
+2946 APDAT
-2951 VTRGQ
+2951 VDRGQ
-2956 TVTFLHRAAGAPSH
+2956 TVTFLHRAAGSPLA
-2970 GGNAAFFDIS
+2970 GNSGFS
-2980 DDDYYSDA
+2980 DVSDGAYYAKA
-2988 VAWAE
+2988 VAWAAE
-2993 QNGITSGTGNGKF
+2993 NGITGGTGNGKF
-3006 APNAVCTR
+3006 SPNADCTR
-3014 AQIVTLLYRA
+3014 GQIVTLLYRA
-3024 DN
+3024 Q

>member
-39 VHGSAP
+39 VHDSAP

-50 KLAVLYSSQN
+50 KLAILYSSQN

-124 DAEMLRYYVYGG
+124 DAQMLRYYVYGG

-160 VLSKLYAKHK
+160 VLSKLYAKYK
-170 ADVTTDSANKA
+170 TDVTADSENKA

-275 ETYTNSPKQVRSQDV
+275 NTYTNSPKQVRSQDV

-328 FSLHNEVFNFDLL
+328 FSLHNEVFNFDLP

-483 ALADGRTEDSI
+483 ALADKRTEDAI
-494 GLFQQ
+494 ALYQQ

-514 ARAYEQAGKTDEDYY
+514 ARAYAQAGKTDEDYY

-549 LVNCLQKKCTSVATK
+549 LVNCLQKKCTSVSTK
-564 ADIVALAGKTL
+564 TDIVALAGKTL

-586 LDQPDQVKNVAT
+586 LDQPDQVKNVAA

-642 WTRQPGEIS
+642 WTRQPGDVS
-651 RQLTAEELAA
+651 HQLTAQELAA
-661 ISEEHDFQF
+661 ISEEHDIQF
-670 RFLGAKKIHTID
+670 RFQGAKNIHTID
-682 ITKGTAPVSNAKT
+682 IIKGTAPVSNAKT
-695 NTPDDNEDVFLNLQ
+695 NTPDDNEDVFLNIQ
-709 SGLEYSTDSGAT
+709 SGLEYSTDSGTT
-721 WSALTVKSTFPGDTT
+721 WSALTTKSTFPGDTT
-736 VWLRKKATG
+736 VWLRKKAAG
-745 TALASPHIEVKFTA
+745 TSLASSHIEVKFTA

-767 YLKLKGSSTIVSHP
+767 YLKLKGSSTIVSKP
-781 DENLADKAFDGN
+781 DANPADGAFDGN
-793 IDTYWE
+793 VNTYWE
-799 NNYARGYE
+799 NNYAQGFE
-807 QDSSGNW
+807 KDSSGNW
-814 VSKHTYEF
+814 VPKHTYEF

-887 YVKIK
+887 YVKLK

-987 LRYEGLTASY
+987 LHYAGLTASY
-997 PVTVKAN
+997 LVTVKAN
-1004 DRTATEIVQVTATQK
+1004 DRTATEIVQVTAAQK

-1150 KLRFALKDKPTVYTE
+1150 TLRFALKDKPTVYTE

-1209 ETVTVGGVIY
+1209 ETVTVGGVTY
-1219 TVTDIASNAFAG
+1219 TVTGIASNAFAG

-1268 SLNSLTVEA
+1268 SLDGLNVEA

-1285 GLVYLASGLTGT
+1285 GLVYLAAELVGKVDT
-1297 ANSPIPGYTVAG
+1297 PIPGYTVAG

-1331 ELDDTGLQVN
+1331 TLDDTGLQVN
-1341 LIMKDGSRL
+1341 LIMKDGSRM

-1398 KGAAYGENDTIQP
+1398 KGAAYGESDTIQP

-1436 TVIPGADGA
+1436 AVIPGADGA

-1464 KGQTSNEVLSATA
+1464 KGQTSNEVLSSTA
-1477 KIEVGSFVAIVNG
+1477 KIEVGSFAAIVNG
-1490 SGYAS
+1490 SGYSS
-1495 LAEVIANAPDGSTV
+1495 LAEAIENAPDGSTV

-1516 VAQAI
+1516 VTQAI
-1521 EISGKKLTL
+1521 SISGKKLTL
-1530 DGSGHRMDRGNG
+1530 DGGGYRMDRGNG

-1564 GGAQWIGAVDDILQ
+1564 GGANWTGAVDDILQ

-1624 GTAPFGGAVQIGDG
+1624 DIVPTGGAVQISNGN
-1638 ILALNGGEIRN
+1638 LALNGGEIRD
-1649 CNSAVFGGA
+1649 CNAAMFGSA
-1658 AHIRGSSTFTAK
+1658 AHIRDASTFTAK
-1670 AGTVSGNNAGSYAA
+1670 AGAVSGNKAGTLAA
-1684 ICLDNTARS
+1684 ICLDHSAKS
-1693 IVEGGEFSNNKSGNN
+1693 IIEGGEFRNNKSGDN
-1708 GGVFWLKEG
+1708 GGVFWLNMG

-1777 SYEGNTSG
+1777 SYEGNTSD

-1793 NGMLS
+1793 NGTLS
-1798 LSGGSFRDNTAQK
+1798 ISGGSFRDNTAQK

-1816 QEGGKEVTITGF
+1816 QEGGKDVTITGF

-1834 YLKTLGTITIQNE
+1834 YLKTLGKITIQNE

-1871 VARPQEYGAVTTLN
+1871 VARPQECGAVTTLN
-1885 GNTVLA
+1885 GNTVLP
-1891 VQDGTAGWFLKVD
+1891 VKEGTAGWFLKVD

-1918 GSIQNQSNYESYRVG
+1918 GSIQNQSNYGSYRVG

-1941 TKEGFLFRGWYLT
+1941 TKEGFLFQGWYPT
-1954 SDFSGEAVTAL
+1954 EDFSGEAVTVI
-1965 GTDAN
+1965 GTDAA
-1970 GNKTFYA
+1970 GDKTYYA

-1989 KPAEITLL
+1989 KPAAITLA
-1997 DASYEAGKTAEPLN
+1997 DASYEVGKTAEPLN

-2026 YEATSKDEQ
+2026 YRTNAVDDF
-2035 NGKLLEGKTA
+2035 NGTLLDGEIGE
-2045 PTFTPDTTAVGTRYY
+2045 TFTPPTDAVGTQYY
-2060 YVVAT
+2060 YVIAT
-2065 NTNEKATGK
+2065 NT
-2074 KTAETRSNT
+2074 KT
-2083 VQITVQELAPVKTFI
+2083 
-2098 VRYEWNGEAPSD
+2098 D
-2110 AKLPQDDRS
+2110 
-2119 YGTEEQARA
+2119 
-2128 AMDTTYAVGST
+2128 
-2139 STAQKDGKDGTW
+2139 
-2151 SFSGWTATVENTVV
+2151 
-2165 KFTGKWTFTETI
+2165 
-2177 KVDAAKPAEI
+2177 
-2187 TLADASYTVGDSAA
+2187 
-2201 ALNGETTVT
+2201 
-2210 DNGEI
+2210 
-2215 TYQWYEAT
+2215 
-2223 SKDDQNGKLL
+2223 
-2233 EGKTAPSFTPD
+2233 
-2244 TTVAGTRFYY
+2244 
-2254 VVATNTNANATGEQT
+2254 ATGEQT
-2269 AETRSNTVAITVTKK
+2269 AETRSNTAAITVTEK
-2284 AVTYTVSYDWGTD
+2284 AVTYTVRYEWSGEAPSDAKLPQDNRSYDTEEQA
-2297 FPNRETL
+2297 R
-2304 PADSREYQ
+2304 
-2312 SVQDAEAAMDKT
+2312 AAMDKN
-2324 YTASSTS
+2324 YTAGSTS

-2346 WTARVENTV
+2346 WMATVEDTV
-2355 VKFIGEWTF
+2355 VKFTGEWTF
-2364 TETIKV
+2364 TE
-2370 DAAKP
+2370 A
-2375 AEITLADTSYTVG
+2375 
-2388 DNATALDGTTTANDG
+2388 
-2403 GEITYQW
+2403 
-2410 YEATS
+2410 
-2415 KDEQNGKLLE
+2415 
-2425 GKTDP
+2425 
-2430 TFAPDTTATGTRFY
+2430 
-2444 YVVATNTNANATGE
+2444 
-2458 KTAETRSNTVAI
+2458 
-2470 TVTEKAVTYTVSY
+2470 
-2483 DWGTEF
+2483 
-2489 PEGVTLPT
+2489 
-2497 DSAAYQSVQDA
+2497 
-2508 ETAVDKTYTAGFTS
+2508 
-2522 NAQKDGKDGTWTFSG
+2522 
-2537 WTVTVE
+2537 
-2543 NTVVKFTGKWAFTE
+2543 
-2557 TLKVNAAKPAP
+2557 LKVNAAKPDP
-2568 ITLTDASYTVGDSAT
+2568 IRLTDASYTVGDSAT

-2619 DPTFTPD
+2619 TPTFTPDTTAAGTHYFYVVATNTNANATGEQTAKTRSNTVAITVTEKAVTYTVSYDWDTEFPEGVTLPTDTVAYQSVQDAEAAMDKTYTASSTSNAQKDGKDGTWTFSGWTATVENTVVKFSGKWTFTETLKVDAAKPAPITLTDASYMVGDSATALNGETTAADGGEITYQWYEATSKDDQNGTLLEGKTTPTFTPD
-2626 TAVAG
+2626 TAAAG

-2644 NATGEKTAETRNNTV
+2644 NATGEKTAETRSNTV
-2659 QITVQE
+2659 AITVTE
-2665 PAPVE
+2665 KAVTY
-2670 MFTVRYEW
+2670 TVSYDWGMEFPEGVTLPT
-2678 DGEAPSDAKLPQD
+2678 DSGTYQSVQDA
-2691 DHTYDTE
+2691 E
-2698 EQARAAMDT
+2698 AAMDK
-2707 TYAVGS
+2707 TYTASS
-2713 TSTARKDGK
+2713 TSTAQKDGK
-2722 DGTWTFSGW
+2722 NGTWTFSGW
-2731 TTTVENTVVKFTGKW
+2731 TATVENTVVKFSGKW
-2746 TFTETPVRPGRP
+2746 IFTETPVRPGRP

-2818 NRLSLN
+2818 DRLSLSDN
-2824 DQGNG
+2824 GNG
-2829 KYTFTMPSG
+2829 KYTFTMPDG
-2838 KVNVDA
+2838 KVTVDA
-2844 AFSKIAASVSFRDV
+2844 SFSKIAATVNFRDV
-2858 KQSDYY
+2858 KQRDYY
-2864 YDAVKWAVEKGIT
+2864 YDAVQWAVEKGIT
-2877 EGTSAETF
+2877 EGTSVDTF

-2908 PTGIANPFSDLS
+2908 PTGTVNPFSDLS

-2933 ENGITQGTSTDTF
+2933 ENGITQGTSADTF

-2970 GGNAAFFDIS
+2970 GGNAAFLDIS
-2980 DDDYYSDA
+2980 DNDYYFAA
-2988 VAWAE
+2988 VAWAA

>member
-1 MDLKKPISGALSAL
+1 MDLKKPISCALSAL

-29 YEQSTKPPVA
+29 YEQSTKAPTA

-50 KLAVLYSSQN
+50 KLAMLYSSQN
-60 ILTLAAY
+60 ILTLAEY
-67 DTKLAQFSGT
+67 DTKLALFTGT
-77 ASEKAANPA
+77 AADKAADPA

-124 DAEMLRYYVYGG
+124 DAQMLRYYVYGG

-170 ADVTTDSANKA
+170 EDVTTESENKA

-275 ETYTNSPKQVRSQDV
+275 DTYTNFPKQVRSQDV

-328 FSLHNEVFNFDLL
+328 FSLHNEVFNFDLP

-460 DAVRGKHGTDY
+460 DAVRGKHGTNY

-483 ALADGRTEDSI
+483 ALADKRTEDAI
-494 GLFQQ
+494 ALYQQ

-514 ARAYEQAGKTDEDYY
+514 ARAYEQAGKQDADYY
-529 ALAEKAAAALKWYPL
+529 ELAQKAAAALKWYSL

-549 LVNCLQKKCTSVATK
+549 LVNCLQKKCASVSAKT
-564 ADIVALAGKTL
+564 DIVALASKTL

-586 LDQPDQVKNVAT
+586 LDQPDQVKNVAA

-624 DSETALQYSLDGG
+624 DSETVLQYSLDGG

-642 WTRQPGEIS
+642 WMRQPGDVS
-651 RQLTAEELAA
+651 RQLTEQELAA
-661 ISEEHDFQF
+661 ISEEHDIQF
-670 RFLGAKKIHTID
+670 RFQGAKNIHTID
-682 ITKGTAPVSNAKT
+682 ITTGTAPVSNAKT

-709 SGLEYSTDSGAT
+709 SGLEYSTDSGVT
-721 WSALTVKSTFPGDTT
+721 WSALTAKSTFPGDTT
-736 VWLRKKATG
+736 VWLRKKAAG

-767 YLKLKGSSTIVSHP
+767 YLKLKGGSTIVSHP
-781 DENLADKAFDGN
+781 DENLADEAFDGN
-793 IDTYWE
+793 VNTHWE
-799 NNYARGYE
+799 NNYARGFE
-807 QDSSGNW
+807 QDSSGKW

-887 YVKIK
+887 YVKLR
-892 TTKVGTKEFMGFMVG
+892 TTKVGTKEFNNFPVG

-928 GWSVN
+928 GWSVS
-933 TDSTKKQYQVGDK
+933 TDSAKKQYKVGDK
-946 LDLNGIEAVI
+946 LDLSGIEAVI
-956 TYTDGSTALIPAS
+956 SYTDGSTALIPAS

-987 LRYEGLTASY
+987 LRYAGLTASY
-997 PVTVKAN
+997 PVTVTAN
-1004 DRTATEIVQVTATQK
+1004 DRTATEIVQVTAAQK
-1019 KYYAGDTV
+1019 KYYAGDNMNTSDV
-1027 APADLQVL
+1027 QVL

-1061 NLSVQHNTLSKT
+1061 NLTVQHSSLNKS

-1087 EQGAN
+1087 DQGAN

-1102 LDMTDL
+1102 LDLTDL
-1108 TVKQVLADGT
+1108 TVKQVRADGT
-1118 EQLLTADEYTLS
+1118 EQLLTADEYTIS
-1130 VIDGASVGGIETL
+1130 VIDGASVDGIETL

-1209 ETVTVGGVIY
+1209 ETVTVGGVTY
-1219 TVTDIASNAFAG
+1219 TVTGIASNAFAG

-1251 AFTACS
+1251 AFTACT

-1277 GAFPAVSG
+1277 GAFPTVSG
-1285 GLVYLASGLTGT
+1285 GLVYLAAELVGKVDT
-1297 ANSPIPGYTVAG
+1297 PIPGYTVAG
-1309 LEAQVQKVRLTP
+1309 LEAQVQEVRLTS

-1326 YLMGE
+1326 YLLGE
-1331 ELDDTGLQVN
+1331 ELDDTGLQVT
-1341 LIMKDGSRL
+1341 LLMKDGSRL

-1411 LTVKAAAGAH
+1411 LTAKATAGAH

-1436 TVIPGADGA
+1436 TEISGADGA

-1490 SGYAS
+1490 SGYGS
-1495 LAEVIANAPDGSTV
+1495 LAEAIENAPDGSTV

-1521 EISGKKLTL
+1521 SISGKKLTL
-1530 DGSGHRMDRGNG
+1530 DGGGHCMDRGSG
-1542 YGNEFIAL
+1542 YSNEFIAL

-1564 GGAQWIGAVDDILQ
+1564 GGANWTGAVDDILQ

-1617 AYSGKVD
+1617 AYSTKVD
-1624 GTAPFGGAVQIGDG
+1624 DIVPAGGAVQISNGN
-1638 ILALNGGEIRN
+1638 LALNGGEIRD
-1649 CNSAVFGGA
+1649 CNAAMFGGA
-1658 AHIRGSSTFTAK
+1658 AHIRDASTFTAK
-1670 AGTVSGNNAGSYAA
+1670 AGAVSGNQAGTLGA
-1684 ICLDNTARS
+1684 ICLDHSAKS
-1693 IVEGGEFSNNKSGNN
+1693 IIEGGEFRNNKSGDN
-1708 GGVFWLKEG
+1708 GGVFWLSMG
-1717 TLSITGGV
+1717 TLSITGGT

-1739 QDKASASVSLKG
+1739 QDTASASVSLKG

-1793 NGMLS
+1793 GGTLS

-1885 GNTVLA
+1885 GNTVLP
-1891 VQDGTAGWFLKVD
+1891 VKEGTKGWFLKVD
-1904 QAAQVCT
+1904 QTAQVCT

-1918 GSIQNQSNYESYRVG
+1918 GSIQDQSNYESYRVG

-1941 TKEGFLFRGWYLT
+1941 TKEGFIFGGWYPT
-1954 SDFSGEAVTAL
+1954 PDFSGEAVTEI
-1965 GTDAN
+1965 GTDTA
-1970 GNKTFYA
+1970 GDKTYYA

-1983 PLVDAA
+1983 PLVDAEA
-1989 KPAEITLL
+1989 PAAITL
-1997 DASYEAGKTAEPLN
+1997 T
-2011 GKTTVTDNGTITYQW
+2011 
-2026 YEATSKDEQ
+2026 
-2035 NGKLLEGKTA
+2035 
-2045 PTFTPDTTAVGTRYY
+2045 
-2060 YVVAT
+2060 
-2065 NTNEKATGK
+2065 
-2074 KTAETRSNT
+2074 
-2083 VQITVQELAPVKTFI
+2083 
-2098 VRYEWNGEAPSD
+2098 
-2110 AKLPQDDRS
+2110 
-2119 YGTEEQARA
+2119 
-2128 AMDTTYAVGST
+2128 
-2139 STAQKDGKDGTW
+2139 
-2151 SFSGWTATVENTVV
+2151 
-2165 KFTGKWTFTETI
+2165 
-2177 KVDAAKPAEI
+2177 
-2187 TLADASYTVGDSAA
+2187 DASYTVGDNATALDGTTTAA
-2201 ALNGETTVT
+2201 DG
-2210 DNGEI
+2210 GKI
-2215 TYQWYEAT
+2215 SYQWYEAT
-2223 SKDDQNGKLL
+2223 SKDDQDGMLL
-2233 EGKTAPSFTPD
+2233 EGKTYPTFTPD
-2244 TTVAGTRFYY
+2244 TTAAGTRYYY

-2269 AETRSNTVAITVTKK
+2269 AETRSNTVTITVTEK
-2284 AVTYTVSYDWGTD
+2284 AVTYTVSYDWGTE
-2297 FPNRETL
+2297 FPEGVTL
-2304 PADSREYQ
+2304 PTDTGAYHR
-2312 SVQDAEAAMDKT
+2312 VQDAEAAMDKT

-2346 WTARVENTV
+2346 WTASVEGTV
-2355 VKFIGEWTF
+2355 VKFTGEWTF
-2364 TETIKV
+2364 TETLKV
-2370 DAAKP
+2370 NAAKP
-2375 AEITLADTSYTVG
+2375 DPIRLTDASYTVG
-2388 DNATALDGTTTANDG
+2388 DSATALNGETTADDSDK
-2403 GEITYQW
+2403 ITYQW

-2415 KDEQNGKLLE
+2415 KDDQNGTLLE
-2425 GKTDP
+2425 GKT
-2430 TFAPDTTATGTRFY
+2430 TSIFTPDTTAAGTRFY

-2497 DSAAYQSVQDA
+2497 DTGAYQSVQDA
-2508 ETAVDKTYTAGFTS
+2508 EVAMDKTYTASSTS
-2522 NAQKDGKDGTWTFSG
+2522 TAQKDGKDGTWTFSG
-2537 WTVTVE
+2537 WTATVE
-2543 NTVVKFTGKWAFTE
+2543 NAVVKFIGTWTFAE
-2557 TLKVNAAKPAP
+2557 TLKVDAVKPAP
-2568 ITLTDASYTVGDSAT
+2568 ITLTDASCTVGDT
-2583 ALNGET
+2583 AIALDGT
-2589 TVTDNGEITYQ
+2589 TTAADGGEITYQ

-2619 DPTFTPD
+2619 TPTFTPD
-2626 TAVAG
+2626 TAAAG

-2644 NATGEKTAETRNNTV
+2644 NATGEKTAETRSNTV
-2659 QITVQE
+2659 AITVTE
-2665 PAPVE
+2665 KAVTY
-2670 MFTVRYEW
+2670 TVSYDWGTEFP
-2678 DGEAPSDAKLPQD
+2678 DGVTLPTDSRAYQSVQDA
-2691 DHTYDTE
+2691 E
-2698 EQARAAMDT
+2698 AAMDK
-2707 TYAVGS
+2707 TYTASS
-2713 TSTARKDGK
+2713 TSTAQKDGRA
-2722 DGTWTFSGW
+2722 GTWTFSGW
-2731 TTTVENTVVKFTGKW
+2731 TATAEGTVVKFSGKW
-2746 TFTETPVRPGRP
+2746 TFTETPVRPGQP
-2758 SSGGSSDRDQNHSVS
+2758 SFDGSSDRNQNHSVS

-2844 AFSKIAASVSFRDV
+2844 AFSKIATTISFRDV

-2877 EGTSAETF
+2877 EGTSIDTF

-2908 PTGIANPFSDLS
+2908 PTGTVNPFSDLS

>member
-29 YEQSTKPPVA
+29 YEQSTKAPVA

-60 ILTLAAY
+60 ILTLAEY
-67 DTKLAQFSGT
+67 DAKLALFTGT
-77 ASEKAANPA
+77 AAEKAADPD

-124 DAEMLRYYVYGG
+124 DAQMLRYYVYGG

-170 ADVTTDSANKA
+170 ADVTTESKNKA

-275 ETYTNSPKQVRSQDV
+275 DSYTTSPKQVRSQDV

-315 TEANRQK
+315 TEENRQK

-328 FSLHNEVFNFDLL
+328 FSLHNEVFNFDLP
-341 YGPSKAGDE
+341 YGPSKAGDK

-397 HLTYYRYTEDSQ
+397 HLTYYRYTENAADT
-409 DNSKVVWWH
+409 NKVVWWH

-483 ALADGRTEDSI
+483 ALADGRTDEAI
-494 GLFQQ
+494 ALYQQ
-499 ALEAQSFNLS
+499 ALAAQSFNLS

-529 ALAEKAAAALKWYPL
+529 ALAQKAAAALKWYPL

-549 LVNCLQKKCTSVATK
+549 LVNCLQKKCTFVSTK
-564 ADIVALAGKTL
+564 TDIVALASKTL

-586 LDQPDQVKNVAT
+586 LDQPDQVKNVAA

-642 WTRQPGEIS
+642 WTRKPGENS
-651 RQLTAEELAA
+651 RQLTAQELAA
-661 ISEEHDFQF
+661 ISEEHDIQF
-670 RFLGAKKIHTID
+670 RFLGAKNIHTID
-682 ITKGTAPVSNAKT
+682 ITRGTAPVSNAKT

-709 SGLEYSTDSGAT
+709 SGLEYSTDSGVT
-721 WSALTVKSTFPGDTT
+721 WSALTAKSTFPGDTT
-736 VWLRKKATG
+736 VWLRKKAAG

-767 YLKLKGSSTIVSHP
+767 YLKLKGSSTIVSKP
-781 DENLADKAFDGN
+781 DVNPADKAFDGN
-793 IDTYWE
+793 VNTYWE
-799 NNYARGYE
+799 NNLPSGWE
-807 QDSSGNW
+807 QDSSGKY

-822 VLKFDQ
+822 VLKFNQ

-833 AMTYLPYDMEGAIRG
+833 AMTYLPQDMEGAIRG

-887 YVKIK
+887 YVKLK
-892 TTKVGTKEFMGFMVG
+892 TTKVGTKEFSGFMCG

-928 GWSVN
+928 GWSVS
-933 TDSTKKQYQVGDK
+933 TDSAKKQYQVGDK
-946 LDLNGIEAVI
+946 LDLSGIEAVI
-956 TYTDGSTALIPAS
+956 SYTDGSTALIPAS

-987 LRYEGLTASY
+987 LRYAGLTASY
-997 PVTVKAN
+997 PVTVTAN
-1004 DRTATEIVQVTATQK
+1004 DRVATEIVQVTAAQK

-1052 SGVLAEGTT
+1052 SGTLAEGTT
-1061 NLSVQHNTLSKT
+1061 NLSVQHNSLSKP

-1092 VKTQYFLGDA
+1092 AKTQHFLGDA
-1102 LDMTDL
+1102 LDLTDL
-1108 TVKQVLADGT
+1108 TVKKVLADGT
-1118 EQLLTADEYTLS
+1118 EQTLTADEYTLS
-1130 VIDGASVGGIETL
+1130 VIDGASVSGVETL

-1209 ETVTVGGVIY
+1209 ETVTVGGVTY
-1219 TVTDIASNAFAG
+1219 TVTGIASNAFAG
-1231 AGGSVDSVSIPKTVT
+1231 AGGSVDSVTIPKTVT

-1251 AFTACS
+1251 AFTACT

-1268 SLNSLTVEA
+1268 SLDGLTVEA
-1277 GAFPAVSG
+1277 GAFPTVSG
-1285 GLVYLASGLTGT
+1285 GLVYLASDLIGT

-1309 LEAQVQKVRLTP
+1309 LEAQVQEVRLTP

-1350 EAQNVT
+1350 EAQTVT

-1436 TVIPGADGA
+1436 NVIPGADGA

-1458 AYLVDS
+1458 AYLMDS

-1490 SGYAS
+1490 SGYGS
-1495 LAEVIANAPDGSTV
+1495 LAEAIENAPDGSTV

-1516 VAQAI
+1516 VTQAI

-1530 DGSGHRMDRGNG
+1530 DGGGHRMDRGSG
-1542 YGNEFIAL
+1542 YSNEFIAL
-1550 RNSADLTVKNITLD
+1550 RDSADLTVKNITLD
-1564 GGAQWIGAVDDILQ
+1564 GGANWTGAVDDILQ
-1578 RGTTNSGMKAG
+1578 RGTTNSGIQAD

-1602 LGSGAVLQNNDNQAN
+1602 LGSGAVLQNNDNRV
-1617 AYSGKVD
+1617 SGDKVD
-1624 GTAPFGGAVQIGDG
+1624 DVLPVGGAIQISDG
-1638 ILALNGGEIRN
+1638 ILSLNGGEIRN
-1649 CNSAVFGGA
+1649 CNSAFFGGA

-1670 AGTVSGNNAGSYAA
+1670 AGTVSGNNAGGYAA
-1684 ICLDNTARS
+1684 ICLDNAARS

-1708 GGVFWLKEG
+1708 GGVFWLSMG
-1717 TLSITGGV
+1717 TLSITGGT

-1793 NGMLS
+1793 NGTLS
-1798 LSGGSFRDNTAQK
+1798 ISGGSFRGNTAQT

-1834 YLKTLGTITIQNE
+1834 YLKTLGTITVQNE

-1871 VARPQEYGAVTTLN
+1871 VARPQDYGAVTTLN
-1885 GNTVLA
+1885 GNTVLP
-1891 VQDGTAGWFLKVD
+1891 VKDGTAGWFLKVD
-1904 QAAQVCT
+1904 QAAKVCT

-1918 GSIQNQSNYESYRVG
+1918 GSIQDQSNYESYRVG

-1941 TKEGFLFRGWYLT
+1941 TKEGSLFRGWYPTEDL
-1954 SDFSGEAVTAL
+1954 SGEAVTAI
-1965 GTDAN
+1965 GADAA
-1970 GNKTFYA
+1970 GDKTYYA

-1983 PLVDAA
+1983 PLVNAA
-1989 KPAEITLL
+1989 KPAEITLT
-1997 DASYEAGKTAEPLN
+1997 DASYEASKTAEPLN

-2026 YEATSKDEQ
+2026 YRTDAVDDF
-2035 NGKLLEGKTA
+2035 NGTLLDGESGE
-2045 PTFTPDTTAVGTRYY
+2045 TFTPPTDAVGTQYY
-2060 YVVAT
+2060 YVIAT
-2065 NTNEKATGK
+2065 NTKADATGEK
-2074 KTAETRSNT
+2074 IATTRSNMAT
-2083 VQITVQELAPVKTFI
+2083 ITVTEKAVTYTVL
-2098 VRYEWNGEAPSD
+2098 YEWNGEAPSD
-2110 AKLPQDDRS
+2110 ANLPQDDQS
-2119 YGTEEQARA
+2119 YDTEEQAR
-2128 AMDTTYAVGST
+2128 
-2139 STAQKDGKDGTW
+2139 
-2151 SFSGWTATVENTVV
+2151 
-2165 KFTGKWTFTETI
+2165 
-2177 KVDAAKPAEI
+2177 
-2187 TLADASYTVGDSAA
+2187 
-2201 ALNGETTVT
+2201 
-2210 DNGEI
+2210 
-2215 TYQWYEAT
+2215 
-2223 SKDDQNGKLL
+2223 
-2233 EGKTAPSFTPD
+2233 
-2244 TTVAGTRFYY
+2244 
-2254 VVATNTNANATGEQT
+2254 
-2269 AETRSNTVAITVTKK
+2269 
-2284 AVTYTVSYDWGTD
+2284 
-2297 FPNRETL
+2297 
-2304 PADSREYQ
+2304 
-2312 SVQDAEAAMDKT
+2312 AAMDKT

-2331 TAQKDGKDG
+2331 TAQKDGKAG

-2346 WTARVENTV
+2346 WTATVENTV
-2355 VKFIGEWTF
+2355 VKFGGKWTF
-2364 TETIKV
+2364 TETLKV
-2370 DAAKP
+2370 NAVAP
-2375 AEITLADTSYTVG
+2375 APITLTDASYTVG
-2388 DNATALDGTTTANDG
+2388 DSATALNGETTADDG
-2403 GEITYQW
+2403 GKITYQW

-2415 KDEQNGKLLE
+2415 KDDRDGTPLE

-2430 TFAPDTTATGTRFY
+2430 TFTPDTTAAGTRFY

-2489 PEGVTLPT
+2489 PDGVTLPT
-2497 DSAAYQSVQDA
+2497 DAKNYQSVQDA
-2508 ETAVDKTYTAGFTS
+2508 EAAMDKTYTASSTS
-2522 NAQKDGKDGTWTFSG
+2522 TAQKDGKDGTWTFSG
-2537 WTVTVE
+2537 WTATVE
-2543 NTVVKFTGKWAFTE
+2543 NTVVKFTGKWTFTE
-2557 TLKVNAAKPAP
+2557 TLKVDAVAPAA
-2568 ITLTDASYTVGDSAT
+2568 ITLTDASYTVGDT
-2583 ALNGET
+2583 AIALDGT
-2589 TVTDNGEITYQ
+2589 TTAADGGEITYQ

-2605 SKDDQ
+2605 SQDDQ
-2610 NGTLLEGKT
+2610 DGTLLEGKT

-2644 NATGEKTAETRNNTV
+2644 GATGKQTAETRSNTV
-2659 QITVQE
+2659 AITVTE
-2665 PAPVE
+2665 KAVTY
-2670 MFTVRYEW
+2670 TVSYDWGTEFP
-2678 DGEAPSDAKLPQD
+2678 DGVTLPTDTGAYQSVQDA
-2691 DHTYDTE
+2691 E
-2698 EQARAAMDT
+2698 AAMDK
-2707 TYAVGS
+2707 TYTASS
-2713 TSTARKDGK
+2713 TSTAQKDGK
-2722 DGTWTFSGW
+2722 NGTWTFSGW
-2731 TTTVENTVVKFTGKW
+2731 TATVENTVVKFSGKW
-2746 TFTETPVRPGRP
+2746 AFTETPVRPGRP
-2758 SSGGSSDRDQNHSVS
+2758 SPGGSSDRDHMHSIF
-2773 APSHINGGA
+2773 APGYITGGA
-2782 VSVTPAAAPKGT
+2782 VAVTPAAAPKGT

-2818 NRLSLN
+2818 NRLSLSDN
-2824 DQGNG
+2824 GNG

-2844 AFSKIAASVSFRDV
+2844 AFSKIATTISFRDV

-2864 YDAVKWAVEKGIT
+2864 YDAVKWALEKGIT
-2877 EGTSAETF
+2877 EGTGAETF

-2908 PTGIANPFSDLS
+2908 PTGTVNPFSDLS

-2933 ENGITQGTSTDTF
+2933 ENGITQGTSADTF

-2970 GGNAAFFDIS
+2970 GGNAAFLDIS
-2980 DDDYYSDA
+2980 DNDYYFAA
-2988 VAWAE
+2988 VAWAA

>member
-1 MDLKKPISGALSAL
+1 MDFKKPIAGVLTALM
-15 VLTSAVTPLSLALE
+15 VTSAVTPLSLAVE
-29 YEQSTKPPVA
+29 YEQSIKAPAA

-45 ETTQP
+45 ETAQP

-60 ILTLAAY
+60 ILTLAEY
-67 DTKLAQFSGT
+67 DVRLAQFSGT
-77 ASEKAANPA
+77 AAEKAANPA

-124 DAEMLRYYVYGG
+124 DAQMLRYYVYGG

-160 VLSKLYAKHK
+160 VLSKLYAKYK
-170 ADVTTDSANKA
+170 TDVTADSENKA

-231 KMLAVEFPKLNV
+231 RMLAVEFPKLNV
-243 EEMRLVMGA
+243 EELRLVMGA

-275 ETYTNSPKQVRSQDV
+275 ETYTTSPKQVKSQDV

-315 TEANRQK
+315 TEENRQK

-328 FSLHNEVFNFDLL
+328 FSLHNEVFDFDLP

-397 HLTYYRYTEDSQ
+397 HLTYYRYTENAADT
-409 DNSKVVWWH
+409 SKVVWWH

-460 DAVRGKHGTDY
+460 DAVRGKHGTNY

-483 ALADGRTEDSI
+483 ALADKRTEDAI
-494 GLFQQ
+494 ALYQQ

-549 LVNCLQKKCTSVATK
+549 LVNCLQKKCTSVSAKT
-564 ADIVALAGKTL
+564 DIVALASKTL
-575 DDAIADYQSSG
+575 DDAIANYQSSG
-586 LDQPDQVKNVAT
+586 LDQPDQVKNVAA

-637 ANWTT
+637 QDWTE
-642 WTRQPGEIS
+642 WTRQPGDVS
-651 RQLTAEELAA
+651 HQLTADELAA
-661 ISEEHDFQF
+661 ISEEHDIQF
-670 RFLGAKKIHTID
+670 RFLGAKNIHTID
-682 ITKGTAPVSNAKT
+682 ITKGAAPVSNAKT

-709 SGLEYSTDSGAT
+709 SGLEYSTDSGTT
-721 WSALTVKSTFPGDTT
+721 WSALTAKSTFPGDAT
-736 VWLRKKATG
+736 VWLRKKAAG

-767 YLKLKGSSTIVSHP
+767 YLKLKGSSTIVSTP
-781 DENLADKAFDGN
+781 DVNPADKAFDGN
-793 IDTYWE
+793 INTYWE
-799 NNYARGYE
+799 NNLPSGWE
-807 QDSSGNW
+807 QDSSGKY

-863 AATKDWDANTQEKSL
+863 ADTKDWDANTQEKSL

-887 YVKIK
+887 YVKLK
-892 TTKVGTKEFMGFMVG
+892 TTKVGTKEFSGFMCG

-928 GWSVN
+928 GWSVS
-933 TDSTKKQYQVGDK
+933 TDSAKKRYQVGDK
-946 LDLNGIEAVI
+946 LDLSGIEAVI
-956 TYTDGSTALIPAS
+956 SYTDGSTALIPAS

-977 FTSAATKEVT
+977 FTSTQTKEVT
-987 LRYEGLTASY
+987 LRYAGLTASY

-1004 DRTATEIVQVTATQK
+1004 DRTATEIVQVTAAQK

-1052 SGVLAEGTT
+1052 SGTLAEGAT
-1061 NLSVQHNTLSKT
+1061 NLTVQHNALSKD

-1092 VKTQYFLGDA
+1092 AKTQYFLGDA
-1102 LDMTDL
+1102 LDLTDL
-1108 TVKQVLADGT
+1108 TVKQVRADGS
-1118 EQLLTADEYTLS
+1118 EQPLTADEYTIS

-1150 KLRFALKDKPTVYTE
+1150 TLRFALKDKPTVYTE

-1176 GPFRFE
+1176 GPYRFE
-1182 AVEGTTQCVLSSYD
+1182 AVEGKTECVLSSYD
-1196 PTLGT
+1196 PTLGS

-1209 ETVTVGGVIY
+1209 ETVTVGGVTY
-1219 TVTDIASNAFAG
+1219 TVTGIASNAFAG

-1251 AFTACS
+1251 AFTACT

-1268 SLNSLTVEA
+1268 SLDGLKVEV
-1277 GAFPAVSG
+1277 GAFPTVSG
-1285 GLVYLASGLTGT
+1285 GLVYLASELVGKVDT
-1297 ANSPIPGYTVAG
+1297 PIPGYTVAG
-1309 LEAQVQKVRLTP
+1309 LEEQVQEVRLTP

-1362 SVTGQQTVT
+1362 TVTGQQTVT
-1371 AAVGGTNLTATFQ
+1371 AAVGGTNLTATFH

-1398 KGAAYGENDTIQP
+1398 KGAAYGESDTIQP
-1411 LTVKAAAGAH
+1411 LTVKATAGTH

-1436 TVIPGADGA
+1436 SVIPDADSA

-1458 AYLVDS
+1458 AYLMDS
-1464 KGQTSNEVLSATA
+1464 NGKMSNEVLSATA

-1490 SGYAS
+1490 SGYSS
-1495 LAEVIANAPDGSTV
+1495 LAEAIENAPDGSTV

-1516 VAQAI
+1516 VTQAI

-1530 DGSGHRMDRGNG
+1530 DGGGHRMDRGIG
-1542 YGNEFIAL
+1542 YSNEFIAL

-1564 GGAQWIGAVDDILQ
+1564 GGANWTGAVDDILQ
-1578 RGTTNSGMKAG
+1578 RGTTNSGTQAD

-1602 LGSGAVLQNNDNQAN
+1602 LGSGAVLQNNDNRV
-1617 AYSGKVD
+1617 SGNKVD
-1624 GTAPFGGAVQIGDG
+1624 DVLPVGGAIQISDG
-1638 ILALNGGEIRN
+1638 ILSLNGGEIKD
-1649 CNSAVFGGA
+1649 CNSAFFGGA

-1670 AGTVSGNNAGSYAA
+1670 AGTVSGNNAGGVAA

-1693 IVEGGEFSNNKSGNN
+1693 IVEGGEFRNNKSGNN
-1708 GGVFWLKEG
+1708 GGVFWLSMG
-1717 TLSITGGV
+1717 TLSITGGT

-1793 NGMLS
+1793 NGTLS
-1798 LSGGSFRDNTAQK
+1798 ISGGSFRDNTAQT

-1834 YLKTLGTITIQNE
+1834 HLKTLGTITVQNE

-1885 GNTVLA
+1885 GNTVLP
-1891 VQDGTAGWFLKVD
+1891 VKDGTAGWFLKVD

-1911 VTYHTDG
+1911 VTYHVND
-1918 GSIQNQSNYESYRVG
+1918 GSIQDQSNYESYRVG

-1941 TKEGFLFRGWYLT
+1941 KKEGFLFRGWYPT
-1954 SDFSGEAVTAL
+1954 EDFSGEAVTAI
-1965 GTDAN
+1965 GSDAA
-1970 GNKTFYA
+1970 GDKIYYA

-1983 PLVDAA
+1983 PLVNAA
-1989 KPAEITLL
+1989 KPA
-1997 DASYEAGKTAEPLN
+1997 A
-2011 GKTTVTDNGTITYQW
+2011 
-2026 YEATSKDEQ
+2026 
-2035 NGKLLEGKTA
+2035 
-2045 PTFTPDTTAVGTRYY
+2045 
-2060 YVVAT
+2060 
-2065 NTNEKATGK
+2065 
-2074 KTAETRSNT
+2074 
-2083 VQITVQELAPVKTFI
+2083 
-2098 VRYEWNGEAPSD
+2098 
-2110 AKLPQDDRS
+2110 
-2119 YGTEEQARA
+2119 
-2128 AMDTTYAVGST
+2128 
-2139 STAQKDGKDGTW
+2139 
-2151 SFSGWTATVENTVV
+2151 
-2165 KFTGKWTFTETI
+2165 
-2177 KVDAAKPAEI
+2177 I
-2187 TLADASYTVGDSAA
+2187 TLADASYTVGDSATALDGTTTA
-2201 ALNGETTVT
+2201 ADG
-2210 DNGEI
+2210 GEI

-2223 SKDDQNGKLL
+2223 SKDDQNGTLL
-2233 EGKTAPSFTPD
+2233 EGKTTPTFTPE
-2244 TTVAGTRFYY
+2244 TTAPGTRYYY

-2269 AETRSNTVAITVTKK
+2269 AQTRSSTVAITVTEK
-2284 AVTYTVSYDWGTD
+2284 AVTYTVSYDWGAE
-2297 FPNRETL
+2297 FPEGVTL
-2304 PADSREYQ
+2304 PTDIVAYQ
-2312 SVQDAEAAMDKT
+2312 SVQAAEAAMDKT

-2346 WTARVENTV
+2346 WTA
-2355 VKFIGEWTF
+2355 
-2364 TETIKV
+2364 
-2370 DAAKP
+2370 
-2375 AEITLADTSYTVG
+2375 
-2388 DNATALDGTTTANDG
+2388 
-2403 GEITYQW
+2403 
-2410 YEATS
+2410 
-2415 KDEQNGKLLE
+2415 
-2425 GKTDP
+2425 
-2430 TFAPDTTATGTRFY
+2430 
-2444 YVVATNTNANATGE
+2444 
-2458 KTAETRSNTVAI
+2458 
-2470 TVTEKAVTYTVSY
+2470 
-2483 DWGTEF
+2483 
-2489 PEGVTLPT
+2489 
-2497 DSAAYQSVQDA
+2497 
-2508 ETAVDKTYTAGFTS
+2508 
-2522 NAQKDGKDGTWTFSG
+2522 
-2537 WTVTVE
+2537 TVE
-2543 NTVVKFTGKWAFTE
+2543 NTVVKFGGKWTFTE
-2557 TLKVNAAKPAP
+2557 TLKVNAVAPAA
-2568 ITLTDASYTVGDSAT
+2568 ITLADASYTVGDSAT
-2583 ALNGET
+2583 ALDGT
-2589 TVTDNGEITYQ
+2589 TTAADGGKITYQ

-2619 DPTFTPD
+2619 TPTFTPD
-2626 TAVAG
+2626 TTAAG

-2644 NATGEKTAETRNNTV
+2644 GATGEKTAETRSNTV
-2659 QITVQE
+2659 TV
-2665 PAPVE
+2665 
-2670 MFTVRYEW
+2670 TVTEKAVTYTVSYDWGMEFPEGVTLPT
-2678 DGEAPSDAKLPQD
+2678 DIVAYQSVQDA
-2691 DHTYDTE
+2691 E
-2698 EQARAAMDT
+2698 AAMDK
-2707 TYAVGS
+2707 TYTASS
-2713 TSTARKDGK
+2713 TSAAQKDGK

-2731 TTTVENTVVKFTGKW
+2731 TASVEGTVVKFIGEW
-2746 TFTETPVRPGRP
+2746 TFTETPMRPGQP
-2758 SSGGSSDRDQNHSVS
+2758 SSGGSSDRDHKHSVS
-2773 APSHINGGA
+2773 APGHITGGV
-2782 VSVTPAAAPKGT
+2782 VSVTPTAAAKGAM
-2794 TVTITAKPD
+2794 VTITAKPD

-2809 KLTVTDQSG
+2809 KLTVTDQRG

-2829 KYTFTMPSG
+2829 KYTFIMPSG

-2844 AFSKIAASVSFRDV
+2844 AYSKIATAISFRDV
-2858 KQSDYY
+2858 KQGDYY
-2864 YDAVKWAVEKGIT
+2864 YDAVKWAVENGIT
-2877 EGTSAETF
+2877 EGTSVETF
-2885 SPHAS
+2885 SPGAS

-2895 TVTFLWRAAGSPE
+2895 MVTFLWRAAGSPE
-2908 PTGIANPFSDLS
+2908 PTITEHSFSDLDPS
-2920 PNAYYYK
+2920 AYYYK
-2927 AVLWAV
+2927 AVLWAI
-2933 ENGITQGTSTDTF
+2933 EQGITVGTTKTTF
-2946 SPDAT
+2946 SPDVNVSRA
-2951 VTRGQ
+2951 Q
-2956 TVTFLHRAAGAPSH
+2956 MVTFLARASKANTADSSSRFTDVADGTWYTAAVNWAADNGVTNGV
-2970 GGNAAFFDIS
+2970 GG
-2980 DDDYYSDA
+2980 
-2988 VAWAE
+2988 
-2993 QNGITSGTGNGKF
+2993 GKF
-3006 APNAVCTR
+3006 GPDADCTR
-3014 AQIVTLLYRA
+3014 AQSVTMLYRIYSK
-3024 DN
+3024 

>member
-39 VHGSAP
+39 VHDSAP

-50 KLAVLYSSQN
+50 KLAILYSSQN

-124 DAEMLRYYVYGG
+124 DAQMLRYYVYGG

-170 ADVTTDSANKA
+170 ADVTTESENKA

-328 FSLHNEVFNFDLL
+328 FSLHNEVFNFDLP

-483 ALADGRTEDSI
+483 ALADGRTEDAI
-494 GLFQQ
+494 ALYQQ
-499 ALEAQSFNLS
+499 ALEVQSFNLS

-514 ARAYEQAGKTDEDYY
+514 ARAYEQAGKKDEDYY

-549 LVNCLQKKCTSVATK
+549 LVNCLQKKCASVSTK
-564 ADIVALAGKTL
+564 TDIVALAGKTL
-575 DDAIADYQSSG
+575 DDAIENYQSSG
-586 LDQPDQVKNVAT
+586 LDQPDQVKNVAA

-637 ANWTT
+637 HDWTT
-642 WTRQPGEIS
+642 WTRQPGDVS
-651 RQLTAEELAA
+651 RQLTAQELAA
-661 ISEEHDFQF
+661 ISEEHDIQF
-670 RFLGAKKIHTID
+670 RFLGAKNIHTID
-682 ITKGTAPVSNAKT
+682 ITTGTAPVSNAKT

-709 SGLEYSTDSGAT
+709 SGLEYSTDSGTT

-767 YLKLKGSSTIVSHP
+767 YLKLNGSSTIVSNP
-781 DENLADKAFDGN
+781 DANPADKAFDGN

-833 AMTYLPYDMEGAIRG
+833 AMTYLPYDMDGAIRG

-863 AATKDWDANTQEKSL
+863 AATKDWDANTTEKSL

-887 YVKIK
+887 YVKLK
-892 TTKVGTKEFMGFMVG
+892 TTKVGTKEFMDLPAG

-928 GWSVN
+928 SWSVS
-933 TDSTKKQYQVGDK
+933 TDSAKKQYKVGDK
-946 LDLNGIEAVI
+946 LDLSGIEAVI
-956 TYTDGSTALIPAS
+956 SYTDGSTALIPAS

-987 LRYEGLTASY
+987 LSYAGLTASY

-1004 DRTATEIVQVTATQK
+1004 DRTATEIVQVTAAQK

-1027 APADLQVL
+1027 DPADLQVL

-1052 SGVLAEGTT
+1052 SGTLAEGATSLT
-1061 NLSVQHNTLSKT
+1061 VQHNSLNKS

-1087 EQGAN
+1087 DQGAN

-1102 LDMTDL
+1102 LDLTDL
-1108 TVKQVLADGT
+1108 TVRQVRADGS
-1118 EQLLTADEYTLS
+1118 EQPLTADEYTLS

-1150 KLRFALKDKPTVYTE
+1150 KLCFALKDKPTVYTE
-1165 LDITVLQYITS
+1165 LDITVLQYITD

-1182 AVEGTTQCVLSSYD
+1182 AVEGKTECVLSSYD
-1196 PTLGT
+1196 PTLGA

-1209 ETVTVGGVIY
+1209 ETVTVGGVTY
-1219 TVTDIASNAFAG
+1219 TVTGIASNAFAG

-1251 AFTACS
+1251 AFTACT

-1285 GLVYLASGLTGT
+1285 GLVYLASDLIGT

-1331 ELDDTGLQVN
+1331 TLDDTGLQVN

-1371 AAVGGTNLTATFQ
+1371 AAVGGTNLSASFN

-1411 LTVKAAAGAH
+1411 LTVKATAGAH

-1490 SGYAS
+1490 SGYSS
-1495 LAEVIANAPDGSTV
+1495 LAEAIENAPDGSTV

-1530 DGSGHRMDRGNG
+1530 DGGGHRMDRGNR
-1542 YGNEFIAL
+1542 YSNEFIAL
-1550 RNSADLTVKNITLD
+1550 RDSADLTVKNITLD
-1564 GGAQWIGAVDDILQ
+1564 GGAQWIGDVDDILQ

-1793 NGMLS
+1793 NGTLS
-1798 LSGGSFRDNTAQK
+1798 ISGGSFRDNTAQK

-1834 YLKTLGTITIQNE
+1834 YLKTLGTITVQNE

-1885 GNTVLA
+1885 GSTVLP
-1891 VQDGTAGWFLKVD
+1891 VKEGTKGWFLKVD

-1911 VTYHTDG
+1911 VTYHVND
-1918 GSIQNQSNYESYRVG
+1918 GSIQDQSNYESYRVG

-1941 TKEGFLFRGWYLT
+1941 KKEGFLFRGWYST
-1954 SDFSGEAVTAL
+1954 PDFSGEAVTVI
-1965 GTDAN
+1965 GTDDS

-1977 KWEKDE
+1977 KWEKEE
-1983 PLVDAA
+1983 PLVDAEA
-1989 KPAEITLL
+1989 PAAITLA

-2026 YEATSKDEQ
+2026 YRTNAVDDF
-2035 NGKLLEGKTA
+2035 NGTLLDGEIGE
-2045 PTFTPDTTAVGTRYY
+2045 TFTPPTDAVGTQYY
-2060 YVVAT
+2060 YVIAT
-2065 NTNEKATGK
+2065 NTKTDATGE

-2083 VQITVQELAPVKTFI
+2083 VAITVTEKAVTYT

-2110 AKLPQDDRS
+2110 ANLPQDDRS
-2119 YGTEEQARA
+2119 YDTEEQARA

-2151 SFSGWTATVENTVV
+2151 TFSGWTATAEGTIV
-2165 KFTGKWTFTETI
+2165 KFTGKWAFTETL
-2177 KVDAAKPAEI
+2177 KVDAVAPAAI
-2187 TLADASYTVGDSAA
+2187 TLADASYTVDDSATALDGTTTA
-2201 ALNGETTVT
+2201 A

-2223 SKDDQNGKLL
+2223 SKDDQDGALL
-2233 EGKTAPSFTPD
+2233 VGKTDPTFTPD
-2244 TTVAGTRFYY
+2244 TTAAGTRYYY
-2254 VVATNTNANATGEQT
+2254 VVATNTNASATGEQT
-2269 AETRSNTVAITVTKK
+2269 AETRSNTVAITVTDK
-2284 AVTYTVSYDWGTD
+2284 AVTYTVSYDWGTEVPD
-2297 FPNRETL
+2297 GETL
-2304 PADSREYQ
+2304 PTDTAAYH

-2331 TAQKDGKDG
+2331 NAQKDGKDG

-2346 WTARVENTV
+2346 WTVTVESTV
-2355 VKFIGEWTF
+2355 VKFSGKWTF
-2364 TETIKV
+2364 TETLKV

-2375 AEITLADTSYTVG
+2375 APITLTDASYMVG
-2388 DNATALDGTTTANDG
+2388 DSATALNGETTAADG

-2415 KDEQNGKLLE
+2415 KDDQNGTLLE
-2425 GKTDP
+2425 GKTTP
-2430 TFAPDTTATGTRFY
+2430 TFTPDTAAAGTRFY

-2458 KTAETRSNTVAI
+2458 KTAETRS
-2470 TVTEKAVTYTVSY
+2470 
-2483 DWGTEF
+2483 
-2489 PEGVTLPT
+2489 
-2497 DSAAYQSVQDA
+2497 
-2508 ETAVDKTYTAGFTS
+2508 
-2522 NAQKDGKDGTWTFSG
+2522 
-2537 WTVTVE
+2537 
-2543 NTVVKFTGKWAFTE
+2543 
-2557 TLKVNAAKPAP
+2557 
-2568 ITLTDASYTVGDSAT
+2568 
-2583 ALNGET
+2583 
-2589 TVTDNGEITYQ
+2589 
-2600 WYEAT
+2600 
-2605 SKDDQ
+2605 
-2610 NGTLLEGKT
+2610 
-2619 DPTFTPD
+2619 
-2626 TAVAG
+2626 
-2631 TRFYYVVA
+2631 
-2639 TNTNA
+2639 
-2644 NATGEKTAETRNNTV
+2644 NTV

-2691 DHTYDTE
+2691 DYTYDTE

-2707 TYAVGS
+2707 TYTANS

-2731 TTTVENTVVKFTGKW
+2731 TATAEGTVVKFSGKW

-2758 SSGGSSDRDQNHSVS
+2758 SFDGSSDRDQNHSVS

-2782 VSVTPAAAPKGT
+2782 VSVTPTAAPKGT

-2844 AFSKIAASVSFRDV
+2844 AFSKIATTISFRDV